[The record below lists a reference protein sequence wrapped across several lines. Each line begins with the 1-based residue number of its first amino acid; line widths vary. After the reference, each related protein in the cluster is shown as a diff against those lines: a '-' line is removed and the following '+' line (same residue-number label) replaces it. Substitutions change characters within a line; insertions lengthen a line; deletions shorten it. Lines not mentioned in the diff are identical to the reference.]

1 MGGGEIFMSGKGVD
15 ERILSMK
22 FDNAS
27 FEKNAKVTINTLDK
41 LQRTLDTTKLSKDIS
56 NLYSYVTKIGTEVK
70 TFIAIKYAIK
80 GIDAALKSVTEGG
93 KRRAMNLENAHFQLQ
108 GLLKDEEKVS
118 EIMNDVNKSVDG
130 TAYGLDAAAKV
141 ASQLAASN
149 VKAGDQMFTALRGVA
164 GVAAMTNSSYEDIGR
179 IFTQV
184 AGQGR
189 LMGDQLLQLSGRG
202 MNAAATLAEEFG
214 LTEAVV
220 RDMVSKGQISFDM
233 FAKAMD
239 SAFGEHAKKA
249 NETMT
254 GALSNVKSALGRIG
268 ALFYSPL
275 VEQNGALVQ
284 LFNALRVKINELKEA
299 LAPTIS
305 KIVDIAIKAINWAT
319 SIINKIDFSSV
330 ASKILKPFTAVKQ
343 TFDDIGINVQSTT
356 KIISNASDVINEVIN
371 GKWDVGAKRW
381 DKLTNAGYNW
391 VAVQNGVNESLG
403 STYRHA
409 EQLSNTIDD
418 LTNNVSDSNQVINL
432 SNNTLALTKRNYA
445 ATKTSVSG
453 LSDAMSQLS
462 IYANKAGYSVDDVV
476 KDHSLLSMSSLLLD
490 SLSNIV
496 KIIKSLGKSIAKSW
510 NNVFGSLD
518 NVNPVF
524 NLIAG
529 FRKLTSELQITEEVS
544 DKITRTFNGL
554 FAVLDLIRMVVG
566 GGVSLAMKAIRFI
579 FETFGLKVLDVTAAL
594 GDAIVA
600 VRNWIK
606 NTLKSSGILNGIK
619 RILTPIIKLIVDAAK
634 SIYNWAKENDL
645 LNKIASGLGTIL
657 QGVAYFIEKVVTKVV
672 DWIKNSSLLRSILT
686 KVGSVISDLI
696 DKTSKWIDGLK
707 NTDNIP
713 QYIISG
719 LVNGLS
725 KGIAKVKEVVGN
737 LANTILSTLR
747 EILGIHSPARVP
759 MEYGELTGEG
769 YAIGISHSNTTVLQA
784 VTKFIGKVISTMKDL
799 TVSGI
804 KSLVSNIPKIT
815 EIFSKIPWGSMI
827 FGGIAVALVK
837 GAGKLNTTLDKISE
851 IVSNNPLTILT
862 KAAENLS
869 SGIKNLMTE
878 LGKAKK
884 IKAVTQMIY
893 SIAISIA
900 LLAASMFILSKI
912 DNAGMERAL
921 LMIEIIAAILAA
933 LVTLMYF
940 LDKKSSSWNKVDKDA
955 KLINSTV
962 LNLIGIAASF
972 FLMALAFKTLAS
984 IKQENVGQAIVMM
997 GALWLIA
1004 ITLMPLSVI
1013 SNKVNGAGKTML
1025 YIAAS
1030 FLIMAKVMKYVGK
1043 LDSDTLL
1050 KGLATLNTFKW
1061 MVIQMMAINGLCKS
1075 MNNAGKNMLYISV
1088 AFLVMAKVVKYAG
1101 NISEKET
1108 DRGIKTL
1115 RKLTGLVITLMAVQ
1129 GVIDFLNSNSAGSK
1143 RAYTNVGKMILYIA
1157 IAFGV
1162 MTLVIK
1168 AISKISDKNLKR
1180 GITVLFIFAALVSA
1194 LMAVGKYTNDVKGSA
1209 ISIGASVLL
1218 ATISMFGMAIVAGII
1233 GLIPIEMLKKGV
1245 TVVSIFGLIIMGLMK
1260 SASYVTPDAKKALT
1274 SVLAL
1279 VAVMAAIV
1287 VIFSF
1292 MDTKK
1297 LYTSVGAVAILSALI
1312 AGLMIAIGYAK
1323 PDDKSLKALKKVSF
1337 IIILVAGIIIA
1348 MHELGV
1354 NGDSA
1359 LKNAIAIGVVLVAL
1373 AASLYILSKI
1383 EKVSKD
1389 AIDALYKLSP
1399 VLVIIGFV
1407 LFLLDI
1413 LNVQSNI
1420 TNAISLGI
1428 LINALAVAVVILSQ
1442 SKDVSSDAY
1451 RAAIVLGIVMVL
1463 LGYALSLLNNTNPIS
1478 SLANALAMSIVL
1490 GAITVALM
1498 QLSNMKNIKK
1508 TVFSTLALMIFVIL
1522 AIGSMIALISKQN
1535 PLGALASAIAMDLV
1549 LFALVGSMRNL
1560 SKLKGAKVDKKVIV
1574 MLGLMTLIIPAIG
1587 LALEATKDLD
1597 PAQALASSIALTLV
1611 MGAMSRMLQA
1621 LNGKATSGEDM
1632 FFQGG
1637 MSGLKRVGGVAAQ
1650 LGLVVLAI
1658 AGIMRIIV
1666 SAMNEIRG
1674 DEPLKL
1680 IAKATAISIVFAT
1693 VGGIAALIIKIS
1705 EGLSR
1710 GMSKGIE
1717 SALGPVVFIATL
1729 FAMLSITMIAIAG
1742 ALAIMDNMKNTV
1754 ENAKALSLVLLS
1766 LTPVVLVLGIIAALL
1781 QGDVAR
1787 IGSTSILIILAGMIV
1802 SMAAIV
1808 GALALMQNIKN
1819 AQANAML
1826 LAMMLNVMADV
1837 LLKIALVAPLALIG
1851 AAAMAVLSLVLVE
1864 LGVLIGVIG
1873 GLVTA
1878 IPELET
1884 FLNKGA
1890 PIMVMLAKTL
1900 GQMISAFIVGIAEGL
1915 MEILPALG
1923 KSLSDFANNLL
1934 MGFIPVMMIAT
1945 DESIVKGAGNITA
1958 AILAITVAELVQ
1970 AVATIVTGGV
1980 GMINLAIQLS
1990 QFAIGIQPFI
2000 MACKQVTPEVAS
2012 GAAAISNAV
2021 LTITK
2026 AELIAGLL
2034 SFMEALT
2041 GTNSMTKLT
2050 SDLQQF
2056 GEAMVIFS
2064 DTISGKIDTEA
2075 VKAATAAG
2083 SMMSTFYEN
2092 MPREGGL
2099 IPGIQKLIGGE
2110 PDMEGFSKSMAA
2122 FGLAL
2127 VEVNNALLDENGECV
2142 INLNAI
2148 QAAADAGKIMVEL
2161 QNSLPK
2167 TGGWVQAVL
2176 GESDMGKFGDSVKK
2190 YGDAIIKFDKAI
2202 TDPETGKSRLHK
2214 ESIQA
2219 AADAGKIMAELNEKV
2234 PTSGGFWQK
2243 VAGSKDL
2250 GDFGAS
2256 IEAYGQAMIRFSDAV
2271 VDENGTVKID
2281 PRAVDAAYYAGNIFA
2296 SLTNSLA
2303 PQQGVISSLFTS
2315 EKDLSDFGAQLESFG
2330 TSVVNFSSTVDGN
2343 LGDDPKGMVDDVSYI
2358 VTSILGVLPSEENG
2372 NKAILDKNLIGKFG
2386 DNFKTLGEK
2395 IKSFSD
2401 KVKNIDETAVT
2412 SAAQAIKDLSA
2423 AGASM
2428 ESVTT
2433 TGANSF
2439 GAKLTAL
2446 ADAMY
2451 NFNTKMANYDFSGL
2465 KNFAEALVEF
2475 AHISIDNYVL
2485 AYKDGYKQL
2494 YSAGYSAG
2502 EITRR
2507 GFSDALLDP
2516 IEKPIA
2522 TIMTTV
2528 MDTIANTLNDN
2539 NKKESIRIGAGN
2551 VVSLI
2556 ISEFNYRLGIGPS
2569 STNDFYNIGV
2579 KIIASIIDG
2588 MSDKAA
2594 SAKDRAGI
2602 ILDDIYSTIDKKTRG
2617 RAGTKA
2623 NGNALSGLQSAT
2635 EDIVNAMSL
2644 STEFQPTIRPILD
2657 LSDITSGGKRINSIF
2672 DGFNISTSFR
2682 LAATS
2687 NSMFNANRSNT
2698 ISPLDILK
2706 NVSGTP
2712 KTVNNYEINGISY
2725 DDGSTVANAIL
2736 QLINAVRVEERM

>member
-15 ERILSMK
+15 ERVLSMK
-22 FDNAS
+22 FDNKS

-41 LQRTLDTTKLSKDIS
+41 LQRSLDTTKLSKDIS

-93 KRRAMNLENAHFQLQ
+93 KRRAENLENAHFQLQ

-118 EIMNDVNKSVDG
+118 EIMNDVSKSVDG

-149 VKAGDQMFTALRGVA
+149 VKAGDQMFTALRGIA

-214 LTEAVV
+214 LTEAAV

-233 FAKAMD
+233 FSQAMD

-275 VEQNGALVQ
+275 IEQNGALVQ
-284 LFNALRVKINELKEA
+284 LFNALRVKTNELKDA

-305 KIVDIAIKAINWAT
+305 KIVDIVIKAINWAT
-319 SIINKIDFSSV
+319 SIINKIDFSSI

-343 TFDDIGINVQSTT
+343 TFDDIGTKVQSTS
-356 KIISNASDVINEVIN
+356 KIMTNASDVINEVIN

-391 VAVQNGVNESLG
+391 VEVQNGVNKTLG

-418 LTNNVSDSNQVINL
+418 LTNHVSDSNQVINL

-453 LSDAMSQLS
+453 LSDAMAQLS

-579 FETFGLKVLDVTAAL
+579 FETFGIKILDVTAAL

-672 DWIKNSSLLRSILT
+672 DWIKNSSVLRSILT
-686 KVGSVISDLI
+686 KVGSVISELI

-707 NTDNIP
+707 NTDSIP
-713 QYIISG
+713 EYIISG
-719 LVNGLS
+719 LVGGLTS
-725 KGIAKVKEVVGN
+725 GIVKVKEVVGL

-769 YAIGISHSNTTVLQA
+769 YAIGLSHANEKGVQA
-784 VTKFIGKVISTMKDL
+784 ATEFTGKVLTTMKDI
-799 TVSGI
+799 TVEGARN
-804 KSLVSNIPKIT
+804 LVSNMPKIMDV
-815 EIFSKIPWGSMI
+815 ISKIPWGSI
-827 FGGIAVALVK
+827 VFGGMAIALVK
-837 GAGKLNTTLDKISE
+837 GVGKLNTTIDKVGA
-851 IVSNNPLTILT
+851 IVANNPLTILS
-862 KAAENLS
+862 KAVENYTD
-869 SGIKNLMTE
+869 GMKNLLTE

-884 IKAVTQMIY
+884 IKAITQMMY
-893 SIAISIA
+893 SVAVSIGV
-900 LLAASMFILSKI
+900 LAASIYLLSKV
-912 DNAGMERAL
+912 DKGGMVRA
-921 LMIEIIAAILAA
+921 MIMITFIAAILAA
-933 LVTLMYF
+933 LTSLMYL
-940 LDKKSSSWNKVDKDA
+940 LDKKSSAWNKVDKDA

-972 FLMALAFKTLAS
+972 LLMAAAFKTLAS
-984 IKQENVGQAIVMM
+984 IKQENVAQAIVMM

-1004 ITLMPLSVI
+1004 LTLMPLSVI

-1043 LDSDTLL
+1043 LDSDTIF
-1050 KGLATLNTFKW
+1050 KGLATLNAFKW

-1075 MNNAGKNMLYISV
+1075 MNNAGKNMMYISV

-1101 NISEKET
+1101 SISEKET
-1108 DRGIKTL
+1108 NRGINTL
-1115 RKLTGLVITLMAVQ
+1115 KKFTGLVIALMVVQ

-1143 RAYTNVGKMILYIA
+1143 RAYSNVGKMILYIA

-1180 GITVLFIFAALVSA
+1180 GIGVLWIFAGLVSA
-1194 LMAVGKYTNDVKGSA
+1194 LIAVGHFLGDAKGSA
-1209 ISIGASVLL
+1209 LSIGASILL
-1218 ATISMFGMAIVAGII
+1218 VTISMLGMAIVAGII
-1233 GLIPIEMLKKGV
+1233 GFIPIRLLKKGV

-1260 SASYVTPDAKKALT
+1260 CASYVKPDAKKALG

-1279 VAVMAAIV
+1279 MITMAAIV
-1287 VIFSF
+1287 VIFSLI
-1292 MDTKK
+1292 DTKK
-1297 LYTSVGAVAILSALI
+1297 LYESVGAVAILSALI
-1312 AGLMIAIGYAK
+1312 AGLMIATSYVK
-1323 PDDKSLKALKKVSF
+1323 PNDDALKGLKKVTA
-1337 IIILVAGIIIA
+1337 IIIIVAAIIVI
-1348 MHELGV
+1348 MDQIGV
-1354 NGDSA
+1354 NGENA
-1359 LKNAIAIGVVLVAL
+1359 LKNAIAIGVVIVAL

-1383 EKVSKD
+1383 EKVSSD
-1389 AIDALYKLSP
+1389 AIKALYKISP
-1399 VLVIIGFV
+1399 VLIIIGAV
-1407 LFLLDI
+1407 LYLLD
-1413 LNVQSNI
+1413 LLDVQSNI

-1428 LINALAVAVVILSQ
+1428 LINALAAAVVILSY
-1442 SKDVSSDAY
+1442 SKDVSNDAY
-1451 RAAIVLGIVMVL
+1451 KAAIVLGMVMVL
-1463 LGYALSLLNNTNPIS
+1463 LGYALSLINNSDPIS

-1490 GAITVALM
+1490 GAITASLLL
-1498 QLSNMKNIKK
+1498 LSHMKDIKK
-1508 TVFSTLALMIFVIL
+1508 TVFSTLGLMIVAIL
-1522 AIGSMIALISKQN
+1522 AIGSMLALVSKQN
-1535 PLGALASAIAMDLV
+1535 PLRALASAIAMSIV
-1549 LFALVGSMRNL
+1549 LIVVISAIEEIATIKGSKINKKILGSILFL
-1560 SKLKGAKVDKKVIV
+1560 SVL
-1574 MLGLMTLIIPAIG
+1574 
-1587 LALEATKDLD
+1587 
-1597 PAQALASSIALTLV
+1597 
-1611 MGAMSRMLQA
+1611 
-1621 LNGKATSGEDM
+1621 
-1632 FFQGG
+1632 
-1637 MSGLKRVGGVAAQ
+1637 
-1650 LGLVVLAI
+1650 VLAI
-1658 AGIMRIIV
+1658 GKALGSMYGLNAVEMIAAAISIKVVMEQV
-1666 SAMNEIRG
+1666 VDLFWQIRG
-1674 DEPLKL
+1674 AASDTQAVSDKGGILKVVLYLAAVIVALQLAMKSIVYALQGLQGTDPLKL
-1680 IAKATAISIVFAT
+1680 IASAIALSMVIGT
-1693 VGGIAALIIKIS
+1693 VGGIAGLIIKT
-1705 EGLSR
+1705 LS
-1710 GMSKGIE
+1710 GIE
-1717 SALGPVVFIATL
+1717 QKTGGGGIKSVLGPMTLIITL
-1729 FAMLSITMIAIAG
+1729 FTMLSVTMFAIAG
-1742 ALAIMDNMKNTV
+1742 ALALMDNMKNTV
-1754 ENAKALSLVLLS
+1754 ENAKSLSSVLLS
-1766 LTPVVLVLGIIAALL
+1766 LTPIVLVLGIISALL
-1781 QGDVAR
+1781 QGDVAML
-1787 IGSTSILIILAGMIV
+1787 GSKSVLLILAGMIV
-1802 SMAAIV
+1802 TMAAIV

-1826 LAMMLNVMADV
+1826 LALMLNVMADV

-1970 AVATIVTGGV
+1970 AVATIVTGGA

-2000 MACKQVTPEVAS
+2000 IACKQVTPEVAS

-2056 GEAMVIFS
+2056 GEAMVVFS

-2083 SMMSTFYEN
+2083 SMMSTFYKE

-2127 VEVNNALLDENGECV
+2127 VEVNNSLLDENGECV
-2142 INLNAI
+2142 LNLNAI
-2148 QAAADAGKIMVEL
+2148 KAAADAGKVMSEL
-2161 QNSLPK
+2161 EKSLPR
-2167 TGGWVQAVL
+2167 TGGWAQKIM
-2176 GESDMGKFGDSVKK
+2176 GEHNMGSFGERVKK
-2190 YGDAIIKFDKAI
+2190 YGESIVKFDQAV
-2202 TDPETGKSRLHK
+2202 TDPETGKSKLHQ
-2214 ESIQA
+2214 EAIQA

-2234 PTSGGFWQK
+2234 PTSDGFWQK
-2243 VAGSKDL
+2243 VAGSKNL
-2250 GDFGAS
+2250 ESFGLS
-2256 IEAYGQAMIRFSDAV
+2256 IEAYGNAMIRFSNAV
-2271 VDENGTVKID
+2271 VDENGTVKIN

-2315 EKDLSDFGAQLESFG
+2315 EKDLGDFGTQLESFG

-2395 IKSFSD
+2395 IKGFSD

-2412 SAAQAIKDLSA
+2412 SAAKAINDLSA

-2451 NFNTKMANYDFSGL
+2451 DFNTKIADYDFSGL
-2465 KNFAEALVEF
+2465 ENFAEALVEF

-2485 AYKDGYKQL
+2485 AYKDGYKDL

-2516 IEKPIA
+2516 IEKPMA
-2522 TIMTTV
+2522 TIMATV
-2528 MDTIANTLNDN
+2528 METISNTLNDD
-2539 NKKESIRIGAGN
+2539 NKKETIRIGAGN

-2556 ISEFNYRLGIGPS
+2556 IAEFNYRLGIGPNA
-2569 STNDFYNIGV
+2569 TNDFYNIGV
-2579 KIIASIIDG
+2579 RIISSIIDG
-2588 MSDKAA
+2588 MSDKADR
-2594 SAKDRAGI
+2594 AKDRAGI
-2602 ILDDIYSTIDKKTRG
+2602 ILDDIYSAIDKKTHG

-2623 NGNALSGLQSAT
+2623 NGLQSAA
-2635 EDIVNAMSL
+2635 EDVANAISL

-2672 DGFNISTSFR
+2672 DGFSISTSFR

-2706 NVSGTP
+2706 NISGTP

-2725 DDGSTVANAIL
+2725 DDGSTVANAVL

>member
-41 LQRTLDTTKLSKDIS
+41 LQRSIDTSKLSKDIS
-56 NLYSYVTKIGTEVK
+56 NLYSYITKIGTEVK

-93 KRRAMNLENAHFQLQ
+93 KRRAENLENAHFQLQ

-118 EIMNDVNKSVDG
+118 EIMNDVSKSVDG

-149 VKAGDQMFTALRGVA
+149 VKAGDQMFTALRGIA

-214 LTEAVV
+214 LTEAAV

-233 FAKAMD
+233 FSQAMD

-275 VEQNGALVQ
+275 IEQNGALVQ
-284 LFNALRVKINELKEA
+284 LFNALRVKTNELKDA

-305 KIVDIAIKAINWAT
+305 KIVDIVIKAINWAT
-319 SIINKIDFSSV
+319 SIINKIDFSSI

-343 TFDDIGINVQSTT
+343 TFDDIGTKVQSTS
-356 KIISNASDVINEVIN
+356 KIITNASDVINEVIN

-391 VAVQNGVNESLG
+391 VAVQNGVNETLG

-432 SNNTLALTKRNYA
+432 SNNTLVLTKRNYA

-496 KIIKSLGKSIAKSW
+496 KIVKGLGKSIAKSW

-579 FETFGLKVLDVTAAL
+579 FETFGIKVLDVTAAL

-672 DWIKNSSLLRSILT
+672 DWIKNSSVLRSILT
-686 KVGSVISDLI
+686 KVGSVISELI

-707 NTDNIP
+707 NTDSIP
-713 QYIISG
+713 EYIISG
-719 LVNGLS
+719 LVSGLTS
-725 KGIAKVKEVVGN
+725 GIVKVKEVVGL
-737 LANTILSTLR
+737 LANAILSTLR

-769 YAIGISHSNTTVLQA
+769 YAIGLSHANEKGVQAATEFTGEVL
-784 VTKFIGKVISTMKDL
+784 TTMKDI
-799 TVSGI
+799 TVEGARN
-804 KSLVSNIPKIT
+804 LVSNMPKIMDV
-815 EIFSKIPWGSMI
+815 ISKIPWGSI
-827 FGGIAVALVK
+827 VFGGMAIALVK
-837 GAGKLNTTLDKISE
+837 GVGKLNTTIDKVGA
-851 IVSNNPLTILT
+851 IVANNPLTILS
-862 KAAENLS
+862 KAVENYTE
-869 SGIKNLMTE
+869 GMKNLQTE

-884 IKAVTQMIY
+884 IKAITQMMY
-893 SIAISIA
+893 SVAVSIGV
-900 LLAASMFILSKI
+900 LAASIYLLSKV
-912 DNAGMERAL
+912 DKGGMVRA
-921 LMIEIIAAILAA
+921 MIMITFIAAILAA
-933 LVTLMYF
+933 LTSLMYL
-940 LDKKSSSWNKVDKDA
+940 LDKKSSAWNKVDKDA

-972 FLMALAFKTLAS
+972 LLMAAAFKTLAS
-984 IKQENVGQAIVMM
+984 IKQENVAQAIVMM

-1004 ITLMPLSVI
+1004 LTLMPLSVI

-1025 YIAAS
+1025 YIAVS

-1043 LDSDTLL
+1043 LDSDTIF
-1050 KGLATLNTFKW
+1050 KGLATLNAFKW

-1075 MNNAGKNMLYISV
+1075 MNNAGKNMMYISV

-1101 NISEKET
+1101 SISEKET
-1108 DRGIKTL
+1108 NRGINTL
-1115 RKLTGLVITLMAVQ
+1115 KKFTGLVIALMVVQ

-1143 RAYTNVGKMILYIA
+1143 RAYSNVGKMILYIA

-1180 GITVLFIFAALVSA
+1180 GIGVLWIFAALVSA
-1194 LMAVGKYTNDVKGSA
+1194 LIAVGHFLGDVKGSA
-1209 ISIGASVLL
+1209 LSIGASILL
-1218 ATISMFGMAIVAGII
+1218 VTISMLGMSIVAGII
-1233 GLIPIEMLKKGV
+1233 GFIPIRMLKKGV

-1260 SASYVTPDAKKALT
+1260 CASYVKPDAKKALG
-1274 SVLAL
+1274 SVLSL
-1279 VAVMAAIV
+1279 MITMAAIV
-1287 VIFSF
+1287 VIFSLI
-1292 MDTKK
+1292 DTKK
-1297 LYTSVGAVAILSALI
+1297 LYESVGAVAILSALI
-1312 AGLMIAIGYAK
+1312 AGLMIATGYVK
-1323 PDDKSLKALKKVSF
+1323 PNDDALKGLKKVSF

-1348 MHELGV
+1348 MHELRV

-1359 LKNAIAIGVVLVAL
+1359 LKNAIAIGVVIAAL

-1389 AIDALYKLSP
+1389 AINALYKISP

-1407 LFLLDI
+1407 LFLLDAFD
-1413 LNVQSNI
+1413 VQSNI

-1428 LINALAVAVVILSQ
+1428 LINALAAAVVILSH
-1442 SKDVSSDAY
+1442 SKDVSNDAY
-1451 RAAIVLGIVMVL
+1451 KAAIVLGIVMVL
-1463 LGYALSLLNNTNPIS
+1463 LGYALSLINNSDPIS

-1490 GAITVALM
+1490 GAITASLLL
-1498 QLSNMKNIKK
+1498 LSHMKDIKK
-1508 TVFSTLALMIFVIL
+1508 TVFSTLGMMIVAIL
-1522 AIGSMIALISKQN
+1522 AIGSMLALVSKQN
-1535 PLGALASAIAMDLV
+1535 PLRALASAIAMSIVLIVVISAIEEIATIKAKKIDKKILGVILFMSVLIVAIGKAFSYMYGLNAVEMVAAAIAFKLV
-1549 LFALVGSMRNL
+1549 LGQVVNLFYYINNAARDAQIVRDKGGLIKVLLYLGAIVVALVLAM
-1560 SKLKGAKVDKKVIV
+1560 KAIV
-1574 MLGLMTLIIPAIG
+1574 YALQGL
-1587 LALEATKDLD
+1587 
-1597 PAQALASSIALTLV
+1597 
-1611 MGAMSRMLQA
+1611 
-1621 LNGKATSGEDM
+1621 
-1632 FFQGG
+1632 QGT
-1637 MSGLKRVGGVAAQ
+1637 
-1650 LGLVVLAI
+1650 
-1658 AGIMRIIV
+1658 
-1666 SAMNEIRG
+1666 
-1674 DEPLKL
+1674 DPLKL
-1680 IAKATAISIVFAT
+1680 IASAIALSMVIGT
-1693 VGGIAALIIKIS
+1693 VGGIAALIFKILNDIDAKY
-1705 EGLSR
+1705 G
-1710 GMSKGIE
+1710 GGGVK
-1717 SALGPVVFIATL
+1717 SALGPMIFIVSL
-1729 FAMLSITMIAIAG
+1729 FTMLSVTMFAIAG
-1742 ALAIMDNMKNTV
+1742 ALALMDNMKNTV
-1754 ENAKALSLVLLS
+1754 ENAKALSSVLLS
-1766 LTPVVLVLGIIAALL
+1766 LTPIVIVLGIISALL
-1781 QGDVAR
+1781 QGDVAML
-1787 IGSTSILIILAGMIV
+1787 GSKSVLLILAGMIV
-1802 SMAAIV
+1802 TMAAIV

-1826 LAMMLNVMADV
+1826 LALMLNVMADV

-2000 MACKQVTPEVAS
+2000 IACKQVTPEVAS

-2056 GEAMVIFS
+2056 GEAMVVFS

-2099 IPGIQKLIGGE
+2099 IPGIKKLIGGE

-2142 INLNAI
+2142 LNLNAI
-2148 QAAADAGKIMVEL
+2148 KAAADAGKVMSEL
-2161 QNSLPK
+2161 EKSLPK
-2167 TGGWVQAVL
+2167 TGGWAQKIM
-2176 GESDMGKFGDSVKK
+2176 GESNMGSFGERVKK
-2190 YGDAIIKFDKAI
+2190 YGESIVKFDQAV
-2202 TDPETGKSRLHK
+2202 TDPETGKSKLHQ
-2214 ESIQA
+2214 EAIQA

-2234 PTSGGFWQK
+2234 PTSDGFWQK
-2243 VAGSKDL
+2243 VAGSKNL
-2250 GDFGAS
+2250 ESFGLS
-2256 IEAYGQAMIRFSDAV
+2256 IEAYGNAMIRFSNAV
-2271 VDENGTVKID
+2271 VDENGTVKIN

-2315 EKDLSDFGAQLESFG
+2315 EKDLGDFGTQLESFG

-2395 IKSFSD
+2395 IKAFSD

-2451 NFNTKMANYDFSGL
+2451 DFNTKMANYDFSGL
-2465 KNFAEALVEF
+2465 NNFAEALVDF

-2485 AYKDGYKQL
+2485 AYKDGYKDL

-2516 IEKPIA
+2516 IEKPMA
-2522 TIMTTV
+2522 TIMATV
-2528 MDTIANTLNDN
+2528 METIANTLNDD

-2556 ISEFNYRLGIGPS
+2556 IAEFNYRLGIGPTA
-2569 STNDFYNIGV
+2569 TNDFYNIGV

-2594 SAKDRAGI
+2594 SARDRAGI
-2602 ILDDIYSTIDKKTRG
+2602 IRDDIYSIFDKKPSP

-2623 NGNALSGLQSAT
+2623 NSNALSGLKSAT

-2672 DGFNISTSFR
+2672 DGFSISTSFR

-2687 NSMFNANRSNT
+2687 NSMFNANRANT

-2725 DDGSTVANAIL
+2725 DDGSTIANAVL

>member
-1 MGGGEIFMSGKGVD
+1 MSGKGVD
-15 ERILSMK
+15 ERVLSMK

-93 KRRAMNLENAHFQLQ
+93 KRRAENLENAHFQLQ

-118 EIMNDVNKSVDG
+118 EIMNDVSKSVDG

-149 VKAGDQMFTALRGVA
+149 VKAGDQMFTALRGIA

-214 LTEAVV
+214 LTEAAV

-233 FAKAMD
+233 FSQAMD

-275 VEQNGALVQ
+275 IEQNGALVQ
-284 LFNALRVKINELKEA
+284 LFNALRVKTNELKDT

-319 SIINKIDFSSV
+319 SIINKIDFSSI
-330 ASKILKPFTAVKQ
+330 ASKILKPFTTVKQ
-343 TFDDIGINVQSTT
+343 TFDDIGTKVQSTS
-356 KIISNASDVINEVIN
+356 KIMTNASDVINEVIN

-391 VAVQNGVNESLG
+391 VAVQNGVNETLG

-579 FETFGLKVLDVTAAL
+579 FETFGIKVLDVTAAL

-657 QGVAYFIEKVVTKVV
+657 QGVAYFIEKVVTKVI
-672 DWIKNSSLLRSILT
+672 DWIKNSSVLRSILT
-686 KVGSVISDLI
+686 KVGSVISELI

-707 NTDNIP
+707 NTDSIP
-713 QYIISG
+713 EYIISG
-719 LVNGLS
+719 LVSGLTS
-725 KGIAKVKEVVGN
+725 GIVKVKEVVGL

-769 YAIGISHSNTTVLQA
+769 YAIGLSHSNEKGVQAATEFTGNVL
-784 VTKFIGKVISTMKDL
+784 TTMKDI
-799 TVSGI
+799 TVEGARN
-804 KSLVSNIPKIT
+804 LVSNMPKIMDV
-815 EIFSKIPWGSMI
+815 ISKIPWGSI
-827 FGGIAVALVK
+827 VFGGMAIALVK
-837 GAGKLNTTLDKISE
+837 GVGKLNTTLDKVGA
-851 IVSNNPLTILT
+851 IVANNPLTILT
-862 KAAENLS
+862 KAVENYTD
-869 SGIKNLMTE
+869 GMKNLMTE

-884 IKAVTQMIY
+884 IKAITQMMY
-893 SIAISIA
+893 SVAVSIGV
-900 LLAASMFILSKI
+900 LAASIYLLSKV
-912 DNAGMERAL
+912 DKGGMVRA
-921 LMIEIIAAILAA
+921 MIMITFIAAILAA
-933 LVTLMYF
+933 LTSLMYL
-940 LDKKSSSWNKVDKDA
+940 LDKKSSAWNKVDKDS

-972 FLMALAFKTLAS
+972 LLMAAAFKTLAS
-984 IKQENVGQAIVMM
+984 IKQENVAQAIVMM

-1004 ITLMPLSVI
+1004 LTLMPLSVI
-1013 SNKVNGAGKTML
+1013 SDKVNGAGKTML
-1025 YIAAS
+1025 YIAVS
-1030 FLIMAKVMKYVGK
+1030 FLVMAKVMKYVGK
-1043 LDSDTLL
+1043 LDSDTIF
-1050 KGLATLNTFKW
+1050 KGLATLNAFKW

-1075 MNNAGKNMLYISV
+1075 MNNAGKNMMYISV

-1101 NISEKET
+1101 SISEKET
-1108 DRGIKTL
+1108 NRGINTL
-1115 RKLTGLVITLMAVQ
+1115 KKFTGLVITLMVVQ

-1143 RAYTNVGKMILYIA
+1143 RAYSNVGKMILYIA

-1180 GITVLFIFAALVSA
+1180 GIGVLWIFAGLVSA
-1194 LMAVGKYTNDVKGSA
+1194 LIAVGHFLGDVKGSA
-1209 ISIGASVLL
+1209 LSIGASILL
-1218 ATISMFGMAIVAGII
+1218 VTISMLGMAIVAGII
-1233 GLIPIEMLKKGV
+1233 GFIPIRMLKKGV

-1260 SASYVTPDAKKALT
+1260 CASYVKPDAKKALG
-1274 SVLAL
+1274 SVLSL
-1279 VAVMAAIV
+1279 MITMAAIV
-1287 VIFSF
+1287 VIFSLI
-1292 MDTKK
+1292 DTKK
-1297 LYTSVGAVAILSALI
+1297 LYESVGAVAILSALI
-1312 AGLMIAIGYAK
+1312 AGLMIATGYVK
-1323 PDDKSLKALKKVSF
+1323 PNDDALKGLKKVMIVLVVVAA
-1337 IIILVAGIIIA
+1337 IIVV
-1348 MHELGV
+1348 MDQLGV
-1354 NGDSA
+1354 NGENA
-1359 LKNAIAIGVVLVAL
+1359 LKNAISIGIILAAL

-1383 EKVSKD
+1383 EKVGKN
-1389 AIDALYKLSP
+1389 AIDSLYKITP

-1407 LFLLDI
+1407 LFLLDAFD
-1413 LNVQSNI
+1413 VQSNI

-1428 LINALAVAVVILSQ
+1428 LVNALAAAVVILSH
-1442 SKDVSSDAY
+1442 SKDVSNDAY
-1451 RAAIVLGIVMVL
+1451 KAAIVLGMVMVL
-1463 LGYALSLLNNTNPIS
+1463 LGYALSLINNSDPIS

-1490 GAITVALM
+1490 GAITASLLL
-1498 QLSNMKNIKK
+1498 LSHMKDIKK
-1508 TVFSTLALMIFVIL
+1508 TVFSTLALMIVAIL
-1522 AIGSMIALISKQN
+1522 AIGSMLALVSKQN
-1535 PLGALASAIAMDLV
+1535 PLRALASAIAMSIV
-1549 LFALVGSMRNL
+1549 LIVVISAIEEIATIKGSKINKKILGSILFL
-1560 SKLKGAKVDKKVIV
+1560 SVL
-1574 MLGLMTLIIPAIG
+1574 
-1587 LALEATKDLD
+1587 
-1597 PAQALASSIALTLV
+1597 
-1611 MGAMSRMLQA
+1611 
-1621 LNGKATSGEDM
+1621 
-1632 FFQGG
+1632 
-1637 MSGLKRVGGVAAQ
+1637 
-1650 LGLVVLAI
+1650 VLAI
-1658 AGIMRIIV
+1658 GKALGSMYGLNAVEMIAAAISIKLVMEQVVQLFWQIRSAASDTQGVSDKGGILKVVLYLAAVIV
-1666 SAMNEIRG
+1666 ALQLAMKSIVYALQG
-1674 DEPLKL
+1674 LQGTDPLKL
-1680 IAKATAISIVFAT
+1680 IASAIALSMVIGT
-1693 VGGIAALIIKIS
+1693 VGGIAGLIIKT
-1705 EGLSR
+1705 LS
-1710 GMSKGIE
+1710 GIE
-1717 SALGPVVFIATL
+1717 QKTGGGGIKSVIGPMTLIITL
-1729 FAMLSITMIAIAG
+1729 FTMLSVTMFAIAG
-1742 ALAIMDNMKNTV
+1742 ALALMDNMKNTV
-1754 ENAKALSLVLLS
+1754 ENAKALSSVLLS
-1766 LTPVVLVLGIIAALL
+1766 LTPIVLVLGIISALL
-1781 QGDVAR
+1781 QGDVAML
-1787 IGSTSILIILAGMIV
+1787 GSKSVLLILAGMIV

-1826 LAMMLNVMADV
+1826 LALMLNVMADV

-2000 MACKQVTPEVAS
+2000 IACKQVTPEVAT
-2012 GAAAISNAV
+2012 GATAISNAV

-2064 DTISGKIDTEA
+2064 NTISGKIDTEA

-2122 FGLAL
+2122 FGSAL
-2127 VEVNNALLDENGECV
+2127 VEVNNALLNENGECV

-2148 QAAADAGKIMVEL
+2148 EAAADAGKIMVEL

-2176 GESDMGKFGDSVKK
+2176 GETDMGKFGLSVAK
-2190 YGDAIIKFDKAI
+2190 YGESIVKFNDTV
-2202 TDPETGKSRLHK
+2202 TDPNTGKSKLNK
-2214 ESIQA
+2214 KSIEA
-2219 AADAGKIMAELNEKV
+2219 AADAGGIMAELNGKV
-2234 PTSGGFWQK
+2234 PTSDGFWQK

-2250 GDFGAS
+2250 GKFGLS
-2256 IEAYGQAMIRFSDAV
+2256 IEAYGQAMIRFSNAV
-2271 VDENGTVKID
+2271 VDENGTIKIN

-2315 EKDLSDFGAQLESFG
+2315 EKDLGDFGKQLESFG

-2395 IKSFSD
+2395 IKGFSD

-2412 SAAQAIKDLSA
+2412 SAAKAINDLSA

-2451 NFNTKMANYDFSGL
+2451 DFNTKMADYDFSGL
-2465 KNFAEALVEF
+2465 ENFAEALVEF

-2485 AYKDGYKQL
+2485 AYKDGYKDL

-2522 TIMTTV
+2522 TIMATV
-2528 MDTIANTLNDN
+2528 METIANTLNDD
-2539 NKKESIRIGAGN
+2539 NKKEIIRIGAGN

-2556 ISEFNYRLGIGPS
+2556 IAEFNYRLGIGPNA
-2569 STNDFYNIGV
+2569 TNDFYNIGV
-2579 KIIASIIDG
+2579 KIISSIIDG
-2588 MSDKAA
+2588 MSDKADR
-2594 SAKDRAGI
+2594 AKDRAGI
-2602 ILDDIYSTIDKKTRG
+2602 ILDDIYSAIDKKTRG

-2623 NGNALSGLQSAT
+2623 NGLQSAA
-2635 EDIVNAMSL
+2635 EDVANAISL

-2672 DGFNISTSFR
+2672 DGFSISTSFR

-2706 NVSGTP
+2706 NISGTP

-2725 DDGSTVANAIL
+2725 DDGSTIANAVL

>member
-93 KRRAMNLENAHFQLQ
+93 KRRAENLENAHFQLQ

-118 EIMNDVNKSVDG
+118 EIMNDVSKSVDG

-149 VKAGDQMFTALRGVA
+149 VKAGDQMFTALRGIA

-233 FAKAMD
+233 FSQAMD

-275 VEQNGALVQ
+275 IEQNGALVQ
-284 LFNALRVKINELKEA
+284 LFNALRVKTNELKDA

-319 SIINKIDFSSV
+319 SIINKIDFSSI
-330 ASKILKPFTAVKQ
+330 ASKILKPFTTVKQ
-343 TFDDIGINVQSTT
+343 TFDDIGTKVQSTS
-356 KIISNASDVINEVIN
+356 KIMTNASDVINEVIN

-391 VAVQNGVNESLG
+391 VAVQNGVNETLG

-579 FETFGLKVLDVTAAL
+579 FETFGIKVLDVTAAL

-672 DWIKNSSLLRSILT
+672 DWIKNSSVLRSILT
-686 KVGSVISDLI
+686 KVGSVISELI

-707 NTDNIP
+707 NTDSIP
-713 QYIISG
+713 EYIISG
-719 LVNGLS
+719 LVSGLTS
-725 KGIAKVKEVVGN
+725 GIVKVKEVVGL

-769 YAIGISHSNTTVLQA
+769 YAIGLSHSNEKGVQAATEFTGNVL
-784 VTKFIGKVISTMKDL
+784 TTMKDI
-799 TVSGI
+799 TVEGARN
-804 KSLVSNIPKIT
+804 LVSNMPKIMDV
-815 EIFSKIPWGSMI
+815 ISKIPWGSI
-827 FGGIAVALVK
+827 VFGGMAIALVK
-837 GAGKLNTTLDKISE
+837 GVGKLNTTLDKVGA
-851 IVSNNPLTILT
+851 IVANNPLTILT
-862 KAAENLS
+862 KAVENYTD
-869 SGIKNLMTE
+869 GMKNLMTE

-884 IKAVTQMIY
+884 IKAITQMMY
-893 SIAISIA
+893 SVAVSIGV
-900 LLAASMFILSKI
+900 LAASIYLLSKV
-912 DNAGMERAL
+912 DKGGMVRA
-921 LMIEIIAAILAA
+921 MIMITFIAAILAA
-933 LVTLMYF
+933 LTSLMYM
-940 LDKKSSSWNKVDKDA
+940 LDKKSSAWNKVDKDA

-972 FLMALAFKTLAS
+972 LLMAAAFKTLAS
-984 IKQENVGQAIVMM
+984 IKQENVAQAIVMM

-1004 ITLMPLSVI
+1004 LTLMPLSVI
-1013 SNKVNGAGKTML
+1013 SDKVNGAGKTML
-1025 YIAAS
+1025 YIAVS
-1030 FLIMAKVMKYVGK
+1030 FLVMAKVMKYVGK
-1043 LDSDTLL
+1043 LDSDTIF
-1050 KGLATLNTFKW
+1050 KGLATLNAFKW

-1075 MNNAGKNMLYISV
+1075 MNNAGKNMMYISV

-1101 NISEKET
+1101 SISEKET
-1108 DRGIKTL
+1108 NRGINTL
-1115 RKLTGLVITLMAVQ
+1115 KKFTGLVIALMVVQ

-1143 RAYTNVGKMILYIA
+1143 RAYSNVGKMILYIA

-1180 GITVLFIFAALVSA
+1180 GIGVLWIFAALVSA
-1194 LMAVGKYTNDVKGSA
+1194 LIAVGHFLGDVKGSA
-1209 ISIGASVLL
+1209 LSIGASILL
-1218 ATISMFGMAIVAGII
+1218 VTISMLGMAIVAGII
-1233 GLIPIEMLKKGV
+1233 GFIPIRMLKKGV

-1260 SASYVTPDAKKALT
+1260 CASYVKPDAKKALG
-1274 SVLAL
+1274 SVLSL
-1279 VAVMAAIV
+1279 MITMAAIV
-1287 VIFSF
+1287 VIFSLI
-1292 MDTKK
+1292 DTKK
-1297 LYTSVGAVAILSALI
+1297 LYESVGAVAILSALI
-1312 AGLMIAIGYAK
+1312 AGLMIATGYVK
-1323 PDDKSLKALKKVSF
+1323 PNDDALKGLKKVTA
-1337 IIILVAGIIIA
+1337 IIIIVAAIIVI
-1348 MHELGV
+1348 MDQFGV

-1359 LKNAIAIGVVLVAL
+1359 LKNAIAIGVVIAAL

-1383 EKVSKD
+1383 EKVSSD
-1389 AIDALYKLSP
+1389 AIKALYKISP
-1399 VLVIIGFV
+1399 VLIIIGAV
-1407 LFLLDI
+1407 LYLLD
-1413 LNVQSNI
+1413 LLDVQSNI

-1428 LINALAVAVVILSQ
+1428 LINALAAAVVILSH
-1442 SKDVSSDAY
+1442 SKDVSNDAY
-1451 RAAIVLGIVMVL
+1451 KAAIVLGMVMVL
-1463 LGYALSLLNNTNPIS
+1463 LGYALSLINNSDPIS

-1490 GAITVALM
+1490 GAITASLLL
-1498 QLSNMKNIKK
+1498 LSHMKDIKK
-1508 TVFSTLALMIFVIL
+1508 TVFSTLALMIVAIL
-1522 AIGSMIALISKQN
+1522 AIGSMLALVSKQN
-1535 PLGALASAIAMDLV
+1535 PLRALASAIAMSIVLIVVISAIEEIATIKAKKIDKKILGVILFMSVLIVAIGKAFSYMFGLNAVEMVAAAIAFKLV
-1549 LFALVGSMRNL
+1549 LGQVVNLFYYINNAARDAQIVRDKGGLIKVLMYLGVIVVALVLAM
-1560 SKLKGAKVDKKVIV
+1560 KAIV
-1574 MLGLMTLIIPAIG
+1574 YSLQGLQGT
-1587 LALEATKDLD
+1587 D
-1597 PAQALASSIALTLV
+1597 PV
-1611 MGAMSRMLQA
+1611 
-1621 LNGKATSGEDM
+1621 
-1632 FFQGG
+1632 
-1637 MSGLKRVGGVAAQ
+1637 
-1650 LGLVVLAI
+1650 
-1658 AGIMRIIV
+1658 
-1666 SAMNEIRG
+1666 
-1674 DEPLKL
+1674 KL
-1680 IAKATAISIVFAT
+1680 IASAIALSMVIGT
-1693 VGGIAALIIKIS
+1693 VGGIAALIFKILNDIDAKY
-1705 EGLSR
+1705 G
-1710 GMSKGIE
+1710 GGGAK
-1717 SALGPVVFIATL
+1717 SALGPMIFIVSL
-1729 FAMLSITMIAIAG
+1729 FTMLSVTMFAIAG
-1742 ALAIMDNMKNTV
+1742 ALALMDNMKNTV
-1754 ENAKALSLVLLS
+1754 ENAKALSSVLLS
-1766 LTPVVLVLGIIAALL
+1766 LTPIVIVLGIISALL
-1781 QGDVAR
+1781 QGDVAML
-1787 IGSTSILIILAGMIV
+1787 GSKSVLLILAGMIV
-1802 SMAAIV
+1802 TMAAIV

-1826 LAMMLNVMADV
+1826 LALMLNVMADV

-2000 MACKQVTPEVAS
+2000 IACKQVTPEVAT
-2012 GAAAISNAV
+2012 GATAISNAV

-2056 GEAMVIFS
+2056 GEAMVVFS

-2142 INLNAI
+2142 LNLNAI
-2148 QAAADAGKIMVEL
+2148 KAAKDAGQIMSEL
-2161 QNSLPK
+2161 EKSLPK
-2167 TGGWVQAVL
+2167 TGGWAQKIM
-2176 GESDMGKFGDSVKK
+2176 GESNMGSFGERVKK
-2190 YGDAIIKFDKAI
+2190 YGESIVKFDQSV
-2202 TDPETGKSRLHK
+2202 TDPKTGKSKLHK
-2214 ESIQA
+2214 KAIEA
-2219 AADAGKIMAELNEKV
+2219 ARDAGQIMAELNEKV
-2234 PTSGGFWQK
+2234 PTSDGFWQK

-2250 GDFGAS
+2250 GSFGLS
-2256 IEAYGQAMIRFSDAV
+2256 IEAYGNAMIRFSNAV
-2271 VDENGTVKID
+2271 VDENGTVKIN

-2315 EKDLSDFGAQLESFG
+2315 EKDLGDFGKQLESFG

-2395 IKSFSD
+2395 IKGFSD

-2412 SAAQAIKDLSA
+2412 SAAQAINDLSA

-2451 NFNTKMANYDFSGL
+2451 DFNTKMADYDFSGL
-2465 KNFAEALVEF
+2465 ENFAEALVEF

-2485 AYKDGYKQL
+2485 AYKDGYKDL

-2522 TIMTTV
+2522 TIMATV
-2528 MDTIANTLNDN
+2528 METIANTLNDD

-2556 ISEFNYRLGIGPS
+2556 IAEFNYRLGIGPNA
-2569 STNDFYNIGV
+2569 TNDFYNIGV
-2579 KIIASIIDG
+2579 KIISSIIDG
-2588 MSDKAA
+2588 MSDKADR
-2594 SAKDRAGI
+2594 AKDRAGI
-2602 ILDDIYSTIDKKTRG
+2602 ILDDIYSAIDKKTRG

-2623 NGNALSGLQSAT
+2623 NGLQSAA
-2635 EDIVNAMSL
+2635 EDVANAISL

-2672 DGFNISTSFR
+2672 EGFSISTSFR

-2725 DDGSTVANAIL
+2725 DDGSTIANAVL

>member
-1 MGGGEIFMSGKGVD
+1 MSGKGVD
-15 ERILSMK
+15 ERVLSMK

-56 NLYSYVTKIGTEVK
+56 NLYSYITKIGTEVK
-70 TFIAIKYAIK
+70 TFMAIKYAIK

-93 KRRAMNLENAHFQLQ
+93 KRRAENLENAHFQLQ

-118 EIMNDVNKSVDG
+118 EIMNDVSKSVDG

-149 VKAGDQMFTALRGVA
+149 VKAGDQMFTALRGIA

-214 LTEAVV
+214 LTEAAV

-233 FAKAMD
+233 FSQAMD

-275 VEQNGALVQ
+275 IEQNGALVQ
-284 LFNALRVKINELKEA
+284 LFNALRVKTNELKDA

-319 SIINKIDFSSV
+319 SIINKIDFSSI

-343 TFDDIGINVQSTT
+343 TFDDIGTKVQSTS
-356 KIISNASDVINEVIN
+356 KIMTNASDVINEVIN

-391 VAVQNGVNESLG
+391 VEVQNGVNETLG

-445 ATKTSVSG
+445 ATKMSVSG

-554 FAVLDLIRMVVG
+554 FAVLDLIRIVVG

-657 QGVAYFIEKVVTKVV
+657 QGVAYFIEKVVIKVV
-672 DWIKNSSLLRSILT
+672 DWIKNSSVLRSILT
-686 KVGSVISDLI
+686 KVGSVISELI

-713 QYIISG
+713 EYIISG
-719 LVNGLS
+719 LVNGLKS
-725 KGIAKVKEVVGN
+725 GIVKVKEVVGL
-737 LANTILSTLR
+737 LANAILSTLR

-769 YAIGISHSNTTVLQA
+769 YAIGLSHANEKGVQAATEFTGNVL
-784 VTKFIGKVISTMKDL
+784 TTMKDI
-799 TVSGI
+799 TVEGARN
-804 KSLVSNIPKIT
+804 LVSNMPKIMDV
-815 EIFSKIPWGSMI
+815 ISKIPWGSI
-827 FGGIAVALVK
+827 VFGGMAIALVK
-837 GAGKLNTTLDKISE
+837 GVGKLNTTIDKVGA
-851 IVSNNPLTILT
+851 IVANNPLTILT
-862 KAAENLS
+862 KAVENYTD
-869 SGIKNLMTE
+869 GMKNLMTE

-884 IKAVTQMIY
+884 IKAITQMMY
-893 SIAISIA
+893 SVAVSIGV
-900 LLAASMFILSKI
+900 LAASIYLLSKV
-912 DNAGMERAL
+912 DKGGMVRA
-921 LMIEIIAAILAA
+921 MIMITFIAAILAA
-933 LVTLMYF
+933 LTSLMYL
-940 LDKKSSSWNKVDKDA
+940 LDKKSSAWNKVDKDA

-972 FLMALAFKTLAS
+972 LLMAAAFKTLAS
-984 IKQENVGQAIVMM
+984 IKQENVAQAIVMM

-1004 ITLMPLSVI
+1004 LTLMPLSVI

-1025 YIAAS
+1025 YIAVS

-1043 LDSDTLL
+1043 LDSDTIF
-1050 KGLATLNTFKW
+1050 KGLATLNAFKW

-1075 MNNAGKNMLYISV
+1075 MNNAGKNMMYISV

-1101 NISEKET
+1101 SISEKET
-1108 DRGIKTL
+1108 NRGINTL
-1115 RKLTGLVITLMAVQ
+1115 KKFTGLVIALMVVQ

-1143 RAYTNVGKMILYIA
+1143 RAYSNVGKMILYIA

-1180 GITVLFIFAALVSA
+1180 GIGVLWIFAALVSA
-1194 LMAVGKYTNDVKGSA
+1194 LIAVGHFLGDVKGSA
-1209 ISIGASVLL
+1209 LSIGASILL
-1218 ATISMFGMAIVAGII
+1218 VTISMLGMSIVAGII
-1233 GLIPIEMLKKGV
+1233 GFIPIRMLKKGV

-1260 SASYVTPDAKKALT
+1260 CASYVKPDAKKALG

-1279 VAVMAAIV
+1279 MITMAAIV
-1287 VIFSF
+1287 VIFSLI
-1292 MDTKK
+1292 DTKK
-1297 LYTSVGAVAILSALI
+1297 LYESVGAVAILSALI
-1312 AGLMIAIGYAK
+1312 AGLMIATGYVK
-1323 PDDKSLKALKKVSF
+1323 PNEDALKGLKKVTA
-1337 IIILVAGIIIA
+1337 IIIIVAAIIVI
-1348 MHELGV
+1348 MDQIGV

-1359 LKNAIAIGVVLVAL
+1359 LKNAIAIGVVIAAL

-1383 EKVSKD
+1383 EKVSSD
-1389 AIDALYKLSP
+1389 AIKALYKISP
-1399 VLVIIGFV
+1399 VLIIIGAV
-1407 LFLLDI
+1407 LYLLD
-1413 LNVQSNI
+1413 LLDVQSNI

-1428 LINALAVAVVILSQ
+1428 LINALAAAVVILSH
-1442 SKDVSSDAY
+1442 SKDVSNDAY
-1451 RAAIVLGIVMVL
+1451 KAAIVLGMVMVL
-1463 LGYALSLLNNTNPIS
+1463 LGYALSLINNSDPIS
-1478 SLANALAMSIVL
+1478 SLSNALAMSIVL
-1490 GAITVALM
+1490 GAITASLLL
-1498 QLSNMKNIKK
+1498 LSHMKNIKK
-1508 TVFSTLALMIFVIL
+1508 TVFSTLGLMIVAIL
-1522 AIGSMIALISKQN
+1522 AIGSMLALVSKQN
-1535 PLGALASAIAMDLV
+1535 PLRALASAIAMSIV
-1549 LFALVGSMRNL
+1549 LIVVISAIEEIATIKGSKINKKILGSILFL
-1560 SKLKGAKVDKKVIV
+1560 SVL
-1574 MLGLMTLIIPAIG
+1574 
-1587 LALEATKDLD
+1587 
-1597 PAQALASSIALTLV
+1597 
-1611 MGAMSRMLQA
+1611 
-1621 LNGKATSGEDM
+1621 
-1632 FFQGG
+1632 
-1637 MSGLKRVGGVAAQ
+1637 
-1650 LGLVVLAI
+1650 VLAI
-1658 AGIMRIIV
+1658 GKALGSMYGLNAVEMIAAAIAIKLVMEQVVQLFWQIRSAASDTQGVSDKGGILKVVLYLAAVIV
-1666 SAMNEIRG
+1666 ALQLAMKSIVYALQG
-1674 DEPLKL
+1674 LQGTDPLKL
-1680 IAKATAISIVFAT
+1680 IASAIALSMVIGT
-1693 VGGIAALIIKIS
+1693 VGGIAGLIIKT
-1705 EGLSR
+1705 LS
-1710 GMSKGIE
+1710 GIE
-1717 SALGPVVFIATL
+1717 QKTGGGGIKSVLGPMTL
-1729 FAMLSITMIAIAG
+1729 IVSLFTMLSVTMFAIAG
-1742 ALAIMDNMKNTV
+1742 ALALMDNMKNTV
-1754 ENAKALSLVLLS
+1754 ENAKALSSVLLA
-1766 LTPVVLVLGIIAALL
+1766 LTPIVLVLGIIAALL
-1781 QGDVAR
+1781 QGDVAML
-1787 IGSTSILIILAGMIV
+1787 GSKSILLILAGMIV

-2000 MACKQVTPEVAS
+2000 IACKQVTPEVAS
-2012 GAAAISNAV
+2012 GATAISNAV

-2026 AELIAGLL
+2026 AELIAGVL

-2064 DTISGKIDTEA
+2064 NTISGKIDTEA

-2122 FGLAL
+2122 FGSAL
-2127 VEVNNALLDENGECV
+2127 VEVNNALLNENGECV

-2148 QAAADAGKIMVEL
+2148 EAAADAGKIMVEL

-2176 GESDMGKFGDSVKK
+2176 GETDMGKFGLSVAK
-2190 YGDAIIKFDKAI
+2190 YGESIVKFNDAV
-2202 TDPETGKSRLHK
+2202 TDPNTGKSKLNK
-2214 ESIQA
+2214 EAIQA

-2234 PTSGGFWQK
+2234 PTSNGFWQD

-2250 GDFGAS
+2250 GEFGLS

-2271 VDENGTVKID
+2271 VDENGTVKIN

-2395 IKSFSD
+2395 IKAFSD

-2451 NFNTKMANYDFSGL
+2451 DFNTKMADYDFSGL
-2465 KNFAEALVEF
+2465 ENFAEALVEF

-2485 AYKDGYKQL
+2485 AYKDGYKDL

-2528 MDTIANTLNDN
+2528 METIANTLNDD
-2539 NKKESIRIGAGN
+2539 NKKETIRIGAGN

-2556 ISEFNYRLGIGPS
+2556 ISEFNYRLGIGPTA
-2569 STNDFYNIGV
+2569 TNDFYNIGV

-2594 SAKDRAGI
+2594 SARDRAGI
-2602 ILDDIYSTIDKKTRG
+2602 IRDDIYSAFDKKPLP

-2623 NGNALSGLQSAT
+2623 NGNALSGLKSAA

-2672 DGFNISTSFR
+2672 DGFDISTSFR

-2687 NSMFNANRSNT
+2687 NSMFNTNRSNT

-2725 DDGSTVANAIL
+2725 DDGSTIANAVL

>member
-1 MGGGEIFMSGKGVD
+1 MSGKGVD
-15 ERILSMK
+15 ERVLSMK

-93 KRRAMNLENAHFQLQ
+93 KRRAENLENAHFQLQ

-118 EIMNDVNKSVDG
+118 EIMNDVSKSVDG

-149 VKAGDQMFTALRGVA
+149 VKAGDQMFTALRGIA

-214 LTEAVV
+214 LTEAAV

-233 FAKAMD
+233 FSQAMD

-275 VEQNGALVQ
+275 IEQNGALVQ
-284 LFNALRVKINELKEA
+284 LFNALRVKTNELKDT

-319 SIINKIDFSSV
+319 SIINKIDFSSI

-343 TFDDIGINVQSTT
+343 TFDDIGTKVQSTS
-356 KIISNASDVINEVIN
+356 KIMTNASDVINEVIN

-391 VAVQNGVNESLG
+391 VAVQNGVNETLG

-462 IYANKAGYSVDDVV
+462 IYANKAGYYVDDVV

-579 FETFGLKVLDVTAAL
+579 FDTFGIKILDVTAAL

-686 KVGSVISDLI
+686 KVGSVISELI

-707 NTDNIP
+707 NTDSIP
-713 QYIISG
+713 EYIISG
-719 LVNGLS
+719 LVSGLTS
-725 KGIAKVKEVVGN
+725 GIVKVKEVVGL
-737 LANTILSTLR
+737 LANAILSTLR

-769 YAIGISHSNTTVLQA
+769 YAIGLSHANEKGVQA
-784 VTKFIGKVISTMKDL
+784 ANEFTGKVLTTMKDI
-799 TVSGI
+799 TVEGARN
-804 KSLVSNIPKIT
+804 LVSNMPKIMDV
-815 EIFSKIPWGSMI
+815 ISKIPWGSI
-827 FGGIAVALVK
+827 VFGGMAIALVK
-837 GAGKLNTTLDKISE
+837 GVGKLNTTIDKVGA
-851 IVSNNPLTILT
+851 IVANNPLTILS
-862 KAAENLS
+862 KAVENYTA
-869 SGIKNLMTE
+869 GMKNLLTE

-884 IKAVTQMIY
+884 IKAITQMMY
-893 SIAISIA
+893 SVAVSIGV
-900 LLAASMFILSKI
+900 LAASIYLLSKV
-912 DNAGMERAL
+912 DKGGMVRA
-921 LMIEIIAAILAA
+921 MIMITFIAAILAA
-933 LVTLMYF
+933 LTSLMYL
-940 LDKKSSSWNKVDKDA
+940 LDKKSSAWNKVDKDA

-972 FLMALAFKTLAS
+972 LLMAMAFKTLAN
-984 IKQENVGQAIVMM
+984 IKQENVAQAIVMM

-1004 ITLMPLSVI
+1004 LTLMPLSVI

-1025 YIAAS
+1025 YIAVS

-1043 LDSDTLL
+1043 LDSDTIF
-1050 KGLATLNTFKW
+1050 KGLATLNAFKW

-1075 MNNAGKNMLYISV
+1075 MNNAGKNLMYISV
-1088 AFLVMAKVVKYAG
+1088 AFLIMAKVVKYAG
-1101 NISEKET
+1101 SISEKET
-1108 DRGIKTL
+1108 NRGINTL
-1115 RKLTGLVITLMAVQ
+1115 KKFTGLVIALMVVQ

-1143 RAYTNVGKMILYIA
+1143 RAYSNVGKMILYIA

-1180 GITVLFIFAALVSA
+1180 GIGVLWIFAALVSA
-1194 LMAVGKYTNDVKGSA
+1194 LIAVGHFLGDVKGSA
-1209 ISIGASVLL
+1209 LSIGASILL
-1218 ATISMFGMAIVAGII
+1218 VTISMLGMSIVAGII
-1233 GLIPIEMLKKGV
+1233 GFIPIRMLKKGV

-1260 SASYVTPDAKKALT
+1260 CASYVKPDAKKALG
-1274 SVLAL
+1274 SVLSL
-1279 VAVMAAIV
+1279 MITMAAIV
-1287 VIFSF
+1287 VIFSLI
-1292 MDTKK
+1292 DTKK
-1297 LYTSVGAVAILSALI
+1297 LYESVGAVSILSALI
-1312 AGLMIAIGYAK
+1312 AGLMIATGYVK
-1323 PDDKSLKALKKVSF
+1323 PNDDALKGLKKVTA
-1337 IIILVAGIIIA
+1337 IIIIVAAIIVI
-1348 MHELGV
+1348 MDQIGV

-1359 LKNAIAIGVVLVAL
+1359 LKNAIAIGVVIAAL

-1383 EKVSKD
+1383 EKVSSD
-1389 AIDALYKLSP
+1389 AIKALYKISP
-1399 VLVIIGFV
+1399 VLIIIGAV
-1407 LFLLDI
+1407 LYLLD
-1413 LNVQSNI
+1413 LLDVQSNI

-1428 LINALAVAVVILSQ
+1428 LINALAAAVVILSH
-1442 SKDVSSDAY
+1442 SKDVSNDAY
-1451 RAAIVLGIVMVL
+1451 KAAIVLGMVMVL
-1463 LGYALSLLNNTNPIS
+1463 LGYALSLINNSDPIS

-1490 GAITVALM
+1490 GAITASLLL
-1498 QLSNMKNIKK
+1498 LSHMKDIKK
-1508 TVFSTLALMIFVIL
+1508 TVFSTLALMIVAIL
-1522 AIGSMIALISKQN
+1522 AIGSMLALVSKQN
-1535 PLGALASAIAMDLV
+1535 PLRALASAIAMSIVLIVVISAIEEIATIKAKKIDKKILGVILFMSVLIVAIGKAFSYMYGLNAVEMVAAAIAFKLV
-1549 LFALVGSMRNL
+1549 LGQVVNLFYYINNAARDAQIVRDKGGLIKVLMYLGAIVVALVLAM
-1560 SKLKGAKVDKKVIV
+1560 KAIV
-1574 MLGLMTLIIPAIG
+1574 YALQGLQGT
-1587 LALEATKDLD
+1587 D
-1597 PAQALASSIALTLV
+1597 PV
-1611 MGAMSRMLQA
+1611 
-1621 LNGKATSGEDM
+1621 
-1632 FFQGG
+1632 
-1637 MSGLKRVGGVAAQ
+1637 
-1650 LGLVVLAI
+1650 
-1658 AGIMRIIV
+1658 
-1666 SAMNEIRG
+1666 
-1674 DEPLKL
+1674 KL
-1680 IAKATAISIVFAT
+1680 IASAIALSMVIGT
-1693 VGGIAALIIKIS
+1693 VGGIAALIFKILNDIDAKY
-1705 EGLSR
+1705 G
-1710 GMSKGIE
+1710 GGGVE
-1717 SALGPVVFIATL
+1717 SALGPMIFIVSL
-1729 FAMLSITMIAIAG
+1729 FTMLSVTMFAIAG
-1742 ALAIMDNMKNTV
+1742 ALALMDNMKNTV
-1754 ENAKALSLVLLS
+1754 ENAKALSSVLLA
-1766 LTPVVLVLGIIAALL
+1766 LTPIVLVLGIIAALL
-1781 QGDVAR
+1781 QGDVAML
-1787 IGSTSILIILAGMIV
+1787 GSKSILLILAGMIV
-1802 SMAAIV
+1802 TMAAIV

-1819 AQANAML
+1819 AQDNAML

-2000 MACKQVTPEVAS
+2000 IACKQVTPEVAS

-2056 GEAMVIFS
+2056 GEAMVVFS

-2075 VKAATAAG
+2075 VEAATAAG

-2099 IPGIQKLIGGE
+2099 IPGIKKLIGGE
-2110 PDMEGFSKSMAA
+2110 PDMEGFSESMKA

-2142 INLNAI
+2142 LNLNAI
-2148 QAAADAGKIMVEL
+2148 EAAKDAGLMMSEL
-2161 QNSLPK
+2161 EKSLPK
-2167 TGGWVQAVL
+2167 TGGWAQKIM
-2176 GESDMGKFGDSVKK
+2176 GESNMGSFGERVKK
-2190 YGDAIIKFDKAI
+2190 YGESIVKFDQSV
-2202 TDPETGKSRLHK
+2202 TDPKTGKSKLHK
-2214 ESIQA
+2214 KAIEA
-2219 AADAGKIMAELNEKV
+2219 AKDAGQIMAELNEKV
-2234 PTSGGFWQK
+2234 PTSDGFWQK
-2243 VAGSKDL
+2243 VAGSKNL
-2250 GDFGAS
+2250 ESFGLS
-2256 IEAYGQAMIRFSDAV
+2256 IEAYGNAMIRFSNAV
-2271 VDENGTVKID
+2271 VDENGTVKIN

-2315 EKDLSDFGAQLESFG
+2315 EKDLSDFGTQLEKFG

-2395 IKSFSD
+2395 IKGFSD

-2451 NFNTKMANYDFSGL
+2451 DFNTKMANYDFSGL
-2465 KNFAEALVEF
+2465 NNFAEALVDF

-2485 AYKDGYKQL
+2485 AYKDGYKDL

-2522 TIMTTV
+2522 TIMATV
-2528 MDTIANTLNDN
+2528 METIANTLNDD
-2539 NKKESIRIGAGN
+2539 NKKETIRIGAGN

-2556 ISEFNYRLGIGPS
+2556 IAEFNYRLGIGPTA
-2569 STNDFYNIGV
+2569 TNDFYNIGV

-2588 MSDKAA
+2588 MSDKAS
-2594 SAKDRAGI
+2594 SARDRAGI
-2602 ILDDIYSTIDKKTRG
+2602 IRDDIYSAFDKKPSP

-2623 NGNALSGLQSAT
+2623 NGNALRGLQSAA

-2672 DGFNISTSFR
+2672 DGFDISTSFR

-2725 DDGSTVANAIL
+2725 DDGSTIANAVL

>member
-56 NLYSYVTKIGTEVK
+56 NLYSYITKIGTEVK

-93 KRRAMNLENAHFQLQ
+93 KRRAENLENAHFQLQ

-118 EIMNDVNKSVDG
+118 EIMNDVSKSVDG

-149 VKAGDQMFTALRGVA
+149 VKAGDQMFTALRGIA

-214 LTEAVV
+214 LTEAAV

-233 FAKAMD
+233 FSQAMD

-275 VEQNGALVQ
+275 IEQNGALVQ
-284 LFNALRVKINELKEA
+284 LFNALRVKTNELKDT

-319 SIINKIDFSSV
+319 SIINKIDFSSI
-330 ASKILKPFTAVKQ
+330 ASKILKPFTTVKQ
-343 TFDDIGINVQSTT
+343 TFDDIGTKVQSTS
-356 KIISNASDVINEVIN
+356 KIMTNASDVINEVIN

-381 DKLTNAGYNW
+381 DKLTKAGYNW
-391 VAVQNGVNESLG
+391 VAVQNGVNETLG

-579 FETFGLKVLDVTAAL
+579 FETFGIKVLDVTAAL

-657 QGVAYFIEKVVTKVV
+657 QGVAYFIEKVVIKVV
-672 DWIKNSSLLRSILT
+672 DWIKNSSVLRSILT

-707 NTDNIP
+707 NTDSIP
-713 QYIISG
+713 EYIISG
-719 LVNGLS
+719 LVSGLTS
-725 KGIAKVKEVVGN
+725 GIVKVKEVVGL

-769 YAIGISHSNTTVLQA
+769 YAIGLSHANEKGVQAATEFTGNVL
-784 VTKFIGKVISTMKDL
+784 TTMKDI
-799 TVSGI
+799 TVEGARN
-804 KSLVSNIPKIT
+804 LVSNMPKIMDV
-815 EIFSKIPWGSMI
+815 ISKIPWGSI
-827 FGGIAVALVK
+827 VFGGMAIALVK
-837 GAGKLNTTLDKISE
+837 GVGKLNTTLDKVGA
-851 IVSNNPLTILT
+851 IVANNPLTILT
-862 KAAENLS
+862 KAVENYTD
-869 SGIKNLMTE
+869 GMKNLMTE

-884 IKAVTQMIY
+884 IKAITQMMY
-893 SIAISIA
+893 SVAVSIGV
-900 LLAASMFILSKI
+900 LAASIYLLSKV
-912 DNAGMERAL
+912 DKGGMVRA
-921 LMIEIIAAILAA
+921 MIMITFIAAILAA
-933 LVTLMYF
+933 LTSLMYL
-940 LDKKSSSWNKVDKDA
+940 LDKKSSAWNKVDKDS

-972 FLMALAFKTLAS
+972 LLMAAAFKTLAS
-984 IKQENVGQAIVMM
+984 IKQENVAQAIVMM

-1004 ITLMPLSVI
+1004 LTLMPLSVI
-1013 SNKVNGAGKTML
+1013 SDKVNGAGKTML
-1025 YIAAS
+1025 YIAVS

-1043 LDSDTLL
+1043 LDSDTIF
-1050 KGLATLNTFKW
+1050 KGLATLNAFKW

-1075 MNNAGKNMLYISV
+1075 MNNAGKNMMYISV

-1101 NISEKET
+1101 SISEKET
-1108 DRGIKTL
+1108 NRGINTL
-1115 RKLTGLVITLMAVQ
+1115 KKFTGLVIALMVVQ

-1180 GITVLFIFAALVSA
+1180 GIGVLWIFAALVSA
-1194 LMAVGKYTNDVKGSA
+1194 LIAVGHFLGDVKGSA
-1209 ISIGASVLL
+1209 LSIGASILL
-1218 ATISMFGMAIVAGII
+1218 VTISMLGMSIVAGII
-1233 GLIPIEMLKKGV
+1233 GFIPIRMLKKGV

-1260 SASYVTPDAKKALT
+1260 CASYVKPDAKKALG
-1274 SVLAL
+1274 SVLSL
-1279 VAVMAAIV
+1279 MITMAAIV
-1287 VIFSF
+1287 VIFSLI
-1292 MDTKK
+1292 DTKK
-1297 LYTSVGAVAILSALI
+1297 LYASVGAVAILSALI
-1312 AGLMIAIGYAK
+1312 AGLMIATGYVK
-1323 PDDKSLKALKKVSF
+1323 PNDDALKGLKKVTA
-1337 IIILVAGIIIA
+1337 IIIIVAAIIVI
-1348 MHELGV
+1348 MDQIGV

-1359 LKNAIAIGVVLVAL
+1359 LKNAIAIGVVIAAL

-1383 EKVSKD
+1383 EKVSSD
-1389 AIDALYKLSP
+1389 AIKALYKISP
-1399 VLVIIGFV
+1399 VLIIIGAV
-1407 LFLLDI
+1407 LYLLD
-1413 LNVQSNI
+1413 LLDVQSNI

-1428 LINALAVAVVILSQ
+1428 LINALAAAVVILSH
-1442 SKDVSSDAY
+1442 SKDVSNDAY
-1451 RAAIVLGIVMVL
+1451 KAAIVLGMVMVL
-1463 LGYALSLLNNTNPIS
+1463 LGYALSLINNSDPIS

-1490 GAITVALM
+1490 GAITASLLL
-1498 QLSNMKNIKK
+1498 LSHMKDIKK
-1508 TVFSTLALMIFVIL
+1508 TVFSTLGMMIVAIL
-1522 AIGSMIALISKQN
+1522 AIGSMLALVSKQN
-1535 PLGALASAIAMDLV
+1535 PIRALASAIAMSIV
-1549 LFALVGSMRNL
+1549 LIVVISAIEEIATIKGSKINKKILGSILFL
-1560 SKLKGAKVDKKVIV
+1560 SVL
-1574 MLGLMTLIIPAIG
+1574 
-1587 LALEATKDLD
+1587 
-1597 PAQALASSIALTLV
+1597 
-1611 MGAMSRMLQA
+1611 
-1621 LNGKATSGEDM
+1621 
-1632 FFQGG
+1632 
-1637 MSGLKRVGGVAAQ
+1637 
-1650 LGLVVLAI
+1650 VLAI
-1658 AGIMRIIV
+1658 GKALGSMYGLNAVEMIAAAISIKLVMEQVVQLFWQIRSAASDTQGVSDKGGILKVVLYLAAVIV
-1666 SAMNEIRG
+1666 ALQLAMKSIVYALQG
-1674 DEPLKL
+1674 LQGTDPLKL
-1680 IAKATAISIVFAT
+1680 IASAIALSMVIGT
-1693 VGGIAALIIKIS
+1693 VGGIAGLIIKT
-1705 EGLSR
+1705 LS
-1710 GMSKGIE
+1710 GIE
-1717 SALGPVVFIATL
+1717 QKTGGGGIKSVLGPMTLIITL
-1729 FAMLSITMIAIAG
+1729 FTMLSVTMFAIAG
-1742 ALAIMDNMKNTV
+1742 ALALMDNMKNTV
-1754 ENAKALSLVLLS
+1754 ENAKALSSVLLS
-1766 LTPVVLVLGIIAALL
+1766 LTPIVLVLGIISALL
-1781 QGDVAR
+1781 QGDVAML
-1787 IGSTSILIILAGMIV
+1787 GSKSVLLILAGMIV
-1802 SMAAIV
+1802 TMAAIV

-1826 LAMMLNVMADV
+1826 LALMLNVMADV

-2000 MACKQVTPEVAS
+2000 IACKQVTPEVAT
-2012 GAAAISNAV
+2012 GATAISNAV

-2056 GEAMVIFS
+2056 GEAMVVFS

-2083 SMMSTFYEN
+2083 SMMSTFYKE

-2142 INLNAI
+2142 LNLNAI
-2148 QAAADAGKIMVEL
+2148 QAAADAGKVMSEL
-2161 QNSLPK
+2161 EKSLPR
-2167 TGGWVQAVL
+2167 TGGWAQKIM
-2176 GESDMGKFGDSVKK
+2176 GEYNMGSFGERVKK
-2190 YGDAIIKFDKAI
+2190 YGESIVKFDQAV
-2202 TDPETGKSRLHK
+2202 TDPNTGKSKLHQ
-2214 ESIQA
+2214 EAIQA

-2234 PTSGGFWQK
+2234 PTSDGFWQD

-2250 GDFGAS
+2250 GNFGLS

-2271 VDENGTVKID
+2271 VDENGTVKIN

-2315 EKDLSDFGAQLESFG
+2315 EKDLGDFGKQLESFG

-2395 IKSFSD
+2395 IKGFSD

-2451 NFNTKMANYDFSGL
+2451 DFNTKMADYDFSGL
-2465 KNFAEALVEF
+2465 ENFAEALVEF

-2485 AYKDGYKQL
+2485 AYKDGYKDL

-2522 TIMTTV
+2522 TIMATV
-2528 MDTIANTLNDN
+2528 METIANTLNDD
-2539 NKKESIRIGAGN
+2539 NKKEIIRIGAGN

-2556 ISEFNYRLGIGPS
+2556 IAEFNYRLGIGPNA
-2569 STNDFYNIGV
+2569 TNDFYNIGV
-2579 KIIASIIDG
+2579 KIISSIIDG
-2588 MSDKAA
+2588 MSDKADR
-2594 SAKDRAGI
+2594 AKDRAGI
-2602 ILDDIYSTIDKKTRG
+2602 ILDGIYSTIDKKTRG
-2617 RAGTKA
+2617 RAGTKV
-2623 NGNALSGLQSAT
+2623 NGLQSAA
-2635 EDIVNAMSL
+2635 EDVANAISL

-2672 DGFNISTSFR
+2672 DGFSISTSFR

-2706 NVSGTP
+2706 NISGTP

-2725 DDGSTVANAIL
+2725 DDGSTVANAVL

>member
-41 LQRTLDTTKLSKDIS
+41 LQRSIDTSKLSKDIS
-56 NLYSYVTKIGTEVK
+56 NLYSYITKIGTEVK

-93 KRRAMNLENAHFQLQ
+93 KRRAENLENAHFQLQ

-118 EIMNDVNKSVDG
+118 EIMNDVSKSVDG

-149 VKAGDQMFTALRGVA
+149 VKAGDQMFTALRGIA

-214 LTEAVV
+214 LTEAAV

-233 FAKAMD
+233 FSQAMD

-275 VEQNGALVQ
+275 IEQNGALVQ
-284 LFNALRVKINELKEA
+284 LFNALRVKTNELKDA

-305 KIVDIAIKAINWAT
+305 KIVDIVIKAINWAT
-319 SIINKIDFSSV
+319 SIINKIDFSSI

-343 TFDDIGINVQSTT
+343 TFDDIGTKVQSTS
-356 KIISNASDVINEVIN
+356 KIMTNASDVINEVIN

-391 VAVQNGVNESLG
+391 VAVQNGVNETLG

-554 FAVLDLIRMVVG
+554 FAALDLIRMVVG

-579 FETFGLKVLDVTAAL
+579 FETFGIKVLDVTAAL

-672 DWIKNSSLLRSILT
+672 DWIKNSSVLRSILT
-686 KVGSVISDLI
+686 KVGSVISELI

-707 NTDNIP
+707 NTDSIP
-713 QYIISG
+713 EYIISG
-719 LVNGLS
+719 LVSGLTS
-725 KGIAKVKEVVGN
+725 GIVKVKEVVGL
-737 LANTILSTLR
+737 LANAILSTLR

-769 YAIGISHSNTTVLQA
+769 YAIGLSHSNEKGVQAATEFTGNVL
-784 VTKFIGKVISTMKDL
+784 TTMKDI
-799 TVSGI
+799 TVEGARN
-804 KSLVSNIPKIT
+804 LVSNMPKIMDV
-815 EIFSKIPWGSMI
+815 ISKIPWGSI
-827 FGGIAVALVK
+827 VFGGMAIALVK
-837 GAGKLNTTLDKISE
+837 GVGKLNTTIDKVGA
-851 IVSNNPLTILT
+851 IVANNPLTILS
-862 KAAENLS
+862 KAVENYTE
-869 SGIKNLMTE
+869 GMKNLQTE

-884 IKAVTQMIY
+884 IKAITQMMY
-893 SIAISIA
+893 SVAVSIGV
-900 LLAASMFILSKI
+900 LAASIYLLSKV
-912 DNAGMERAL
+912 DKGGMVRA
-921 LMIEIIAAILAA
+921 MIMITFIAAILAA
-933 LVTLMYF
+933 LTSLMYL
-940 LDKKSSSWNKVDKDA
+940 LDKKSSAWNKVDKDA

-972 FLMALAFKTLAS
+972 LLMAAAFKTLAS
-984 IKQENVGQAIVMM
+984 IKQENVAQAIVMM

-1004 ITLMPLSVI
+1004 LTLMPLSVI

-1025 YIAAS
+1025 YIAVS

-1043 LDSDTLL
+1043 LDSDTIF
-1050 KGLATLNTFKW
+1050 KGLATLNAFKW

-1075 MNNAGKNMLYISV
+1075 MNNAGKNMMYISV

-1101 NISEKET
+1101 SISEKET
-1108 DRGIKTL
+1108 NRGINTL
-1115 RKLTGLVITLMAVQ
+1115 KKFTGLVIALMVVQ

-1143 RAYTNVGKMILYIA
+1143 RAYSNVGKMILYIA

-1180 GITVLFIFAALVSA
+1180 GIGVLWIFAALVSA
-1194 LMAVGKYTNDVKGSA
+1194 LIAVGHFLGDVKGSA
-1209 ISIGASVLL
+1209 LSIGASILL
-1218 ATISMFGMAIVAGII
+1218 VTISMLGMSIVAGII
-1233 GLIPIEMLKKGV
+1233 GFIPIRMLKKGV

-1260 SASYVTPDAKKALT
+1260 CASYVKPDAKKALG
-1274 SVLAL
+1274 SVLSL
-1279 VAVMAAIV
+1279 MITMAAIV
-1287 VIFSF
+1287 VIFSLI
-1292 MDTKK
+1292 DTKK
-1297 LYTSVGAVAILSALI
+1297 LYESVGAVAILSALI
-1312 AGLMIAIGYAK
+1312 AGLMIATGYVK
-1323 PDDKSLKALKKVSF
+1323 PNDDALKGLKKVSF

-1348 MHELGV
+1348 MHELRV

-1359 LKNAIAIGVVLVAL
+1359 LKNAIAIGVVIAAL

-1389 AIDALYKLSP
+1389 AINALYKISP

-1407 LFLLDI
+1407 LFLLDAFD
-1413 LNVQSNI
+1413 VQSNI

-1428 LINALAVAVVILSQ
+1428 LINALAAAVVILSY
-1442 SKDVSSDAY
+1442 SKDVSNDAY
-1451 RAAIVLGIVMVL
+1451 KAAIVLGMVMVL
-1463 LGYALSLLNNTNPIS
+1463 LGYALSLINNSDPIS

-1490 GAITVALM
+1490 GAITASLLL
-1498 QLSNMKNIKK
+1498 LSHMKDIKK
-1508 TVFSTLALMIFVIL
+1508 TVFSTLGLMIVAIL
-1522 AIGSMIALISKQN
+1522 AIGSMLALVSKQN
-1535 PLGALASAIAMDLV
+1535 PIRALASAIAMSIVLIVVISAIEEIATIKAKKIDKKILGVILFMSVLIVAIGKAFSYMYGLNAVEMVAAAIAFKLV
-1549 LFALVGSMRNL
+1549 LGQVVNLFYYINNAARDAQIVRDKGGLIKVLLYLGAIVVALVLAM
-1560 SKLKGAKVDKKVIV
+1560 KAIV
-1574 MLGLMTLIIPAIG
+1574 YALQGLQGT
-1587 LALEATKDLD
+1587 D
-1597 PAQALASSIALTLV
+1597 PV
-1611 MGAMSRMLQA
+1611 
-1621 LNGKATSGEDM
+1621 
-1632 FFQGG
+1632 
-1637 MSGLKRVGGVAAQ
+1637 
-1650 LGLVVLAI
+1650 
-1658 AGIMRIIV
+1658 
-1666 SAMNEIRG
+1666 
-1674 DEPLKL
+1674 KL
-1680 IAKATAISIVFAT
+1680 IASAIALSMVIGT
-1693 VGGIAALIIKIS
+1693 VGGIAALIFKILNDIDAKY
-1705 EGLSR
+1705 G
-1710 GMSKGIE
+1710 GGGVK
-1717 SALGPVVFIATL
+1717 SALGPMIFIVSL
-1729 FAMLSITMIAIAG
+1729 FTMLSVTMFAIAG
-1742 ALAIMDNMKNTV
+1742 ALALMDNMKNTV
-1754 ENAKALSLVLLS
+1754 QNAKALSSVLLS
-1766 LTPVVLVLGIIAALL
+1766 LTPIVLVLGIISALL
-1781 QGDVAR
+1781 QGDVAML
-1787 IGSTSILIILAGMIV
+1787 GSKSVLLILAGMIV
-1802 SMAAIV
+1802 TMAAIV

-1826 LAMMLNVMADV
+1826 LALMLNVMADV

-2000 MACKQVTPEVAS
+2000 IACKQVTPEVAS

-2056 GEAMVIFS
+2056 GEAMVVFS

-2099 IPGIQKLIGGE
+2099 IPGIKKLIGGE

-2142 INLNAI
+2142 LNLNAI
-2148 QAAADAGKIMVEL
+2148 KAAADAGKVMSEL
-2161 QNSLPK
+2161 EKSLPK
-2167 TGGWVQAVL
+2167 TGGWAQKIM
-2176 GESDMGKFGDSVKK
+2176 GESNMGSFGERVKK
-2190 YGDAIIKFDKAI
+2190 YGESIVKFDQAV
-2202 TDPETGKSRLHK
+2202 TDPETGKSKLHQ
-2214 ESIQA
+2214 EAIQA

-2234 PTSGGFWQK
+2234 PTSDGFWQK
-2243 VAGSKDL
+2243 VAGSKNL
-2250 GDFGAS
+2250 ESFGLS
-2256 IEAYGQAMIRFSDAV
+2256 IEAYGNAMIRFSNAV
-2271 VDENGTVKID
+2271 VDENGTVKIN

-2315 EKDLSDFGAQLESFG
+2315 EKDLGDFGTQLESFG

-2395 IKSFSD
+2395 IKGFSD

-2412 SAAQAIKDLSA
+2412 SAAQAINDLSA

-2451 NFNTKMANYDFSGL
+2451 DFNTKMANYDFSGL
-2465 KNFAEALVEF
+2465 NNFAEALVDF

-2485 AYKDGYKQL
+2485 AYKDGYKDL

-2516 IEKPIA
+2516 IEKPMA
-2522 TIMTTV
+2522 TIMATV
-2528 MDTIANTLNDN
+2528 METIANTLNDD

-2556 ISEFNYRLGIGPS
+2556 IAEFNYRLGIGPTA
-2569 STNDFYNIGV
+2569 TNDFYNIGV

-2594 SAKDRAGI
+2594 SARDRAGI
-2602 ILDDIYSTIDKKTRG
+2602 IRDDIYSAFDKKPSP

-2623 NGNALSGLQSAT
+2623 NGNALSGLKSAT

-2672 DGFNISTSFR
+2672 DGFDISTSFR

-2687 NSMFNANRSNT
+2687 NSMFNANRANT

-2725 DDGSTVANAIL
+2725 DDGSTVANAVL

>member
-1 MGGGEIFMSGKGVD
+1 MSGKGVD
-15 ERILSMK
+15 ERVLSMK

-93 KRRAMNLENAHFQLQ
+93 KRRAENLENAHFQLQ

-118 EIMNDVNKSVDG
+118 EIMNDVSKSVDG

-149 VKAGDQMFTALRGVA
+149 VKAGDQMFTALRGIA

-214 LTEAVV
+214 LTEAAV

-233 FAKAMD
+233 FSQAMD

-275 VEQNGALVQ
+275 IEQNGALVQ
-284 LFNALRVKINELKEA
+284 LFNALRVKINELKDT

-319 SIINKIDFSSV
+319 SIINKIDFSSI

-343 TFDDIGINVQSTT
+343 TFDDIGTKVQSTSNIMT
-356 KIISNASDVINEVIN
+356 NASDVINEVIN

-391 VAVQNGVNESLG
+391 VAVQNGVNETLG

-579 FETFGLKVLDVTAAL
+579 FETFGIKILDVTAAL

-686 KVGSVISDLI
+686 KVGSVISELI

-707 NTDNIP
+707 NTDSIP
-713 QYIISG
+713 EYIISG
-719 LVNGLS
+719 LVSGLTS
-725 KGIAKVKEVVGN
+725 GIVKVKEVVGL

-769 YAIGISHSNTTVLQA
+769 YAIGLSHANEKGVQA
-784 VTKFIGKVISTMKDL
+784 ANEFTGKVLTTMKDI
-799 TVSGI
+799 TVEGARN
-804 KSLVSNIPKIT
+804 LVSNMPKIMDV
-815 EIFSKIPWGSMI
+815 ISKIPWGSI
-827 FGGIAVALVK
+827 VFGGMAIALVK
-837 GAGKLNTTLDKISE
+837 GVGKLNTTIDKVGA
-851 IVSNNPLTILT
+851 IVANNPLTILS
-862 KAAENLS
+862 KAVENYTA
-869 SGIKNLMTE
+869 GMKNLLTE

-884 IKAVTQMIY
+884 IKAITQMMY
-893 SIAISIA
+893 SVAVSIGV
-900 LLAASMFILSKI
+900 LAASIYLLSKV
-912 DNAGMERAL
+912 DKGGMVRA
-921 LMIEIIAAILAA
+921 MIMITFIAAILAA
-933 LVTLMYF
+933 LTSLMYF
-940 LDKKSSSWNKVDKDA
+940 LDKKSSAWNKVDKDA

-972 FLMALAFKTLAS
+972 LLMAAAFKTLAS
-984 IKQENVGQAIVMM
+984 IKQENVAQAIVMM

-1004 ITLMPLSVI
+1004 LTLMPLSVI

-1025 YIAAS
+1025 YIAVS

-1043 LDSDTLL
+1043 LDSDTIF
-1050 KGLATLNTFKW
+1050 KGLATLNAFKW

-1075 MNNAGKNMLYISV
+1075 MNNAGKNMMYISV

-1101 NISEKET
+1101 SISEKET
-1108 DRGIKTL
+1108 NRGINTL
-1115 RKLTGLVITLMAVQ
+1115 KKFTGLVIALMVVQ

-1143 RAYTNVGKMILYIA
+1143 RAYSNVGKMILYIA

-1180 GITVLFIFAALVSA
+1180 GIGVLWIFAALVSA
-1194 LMAVGKYTNDVKGSA
+1194 LIAVGHFLGDVKGSA
-1209 ISIGASVLL
+1209 LSIGASILL
-1218 ATISMFGMAIVAGII
+1218 VTISMLGMSIVAGII
-1233 GLIPIEMLKKGV
+1233 GFIPIRMLKKGV

-1260 SASYVTPDAKKALT
+1260 CASYVKPDAKKALG
-1274 SVLAL
+1274 SVLSL
-1279 VAVMAAIV
+1279 MITMAAIV
-1287 VIFSF
+1287 VIFSLI
-1292 MDTKK
+1292 DTKK
-1297 LYTSVGAVAILSALI
+1297 LYESVGAVAILSALI
-1312 AGLMIAIGYAK
+1312 AGLMIATGYVK
-1323 PDDKSLKALKKVSF
+1323 PNDDALKGLKKVTA
-1337 IIILVAGIIIA
+1337 IIIIVAAIIVI
-1348 MHELGV
+1348 MDQIGV

-1359 LKNAIAIGVVLVAL
+1359 LKNAIAIGVVIAAL

-1383 EKVSKD
+1383 EKVSSD
-1389 AIDALYKLSP
+1389 AIKALYKISP
-1399 VLVIIGFV
+1399 VLIIIGAV
-1407 LFLLDI
+1407 LYLLD
-1413 LNVQSNI
+1413 LLDVQSNI

-1428 LINALAVAVVILSQ
+1428 LINALAAAVVILSH
-1442 SKDVSSDAY
+1442 SKDVSNDAY
-1451 RAAIVLGIVMVL
+1451 KAAIVLGMVMVL
-1463 LGYALSLLNNTNPIS
+1463 LGYALSLINNSDPIS

-1490 GAITVALM
+1490 GAITASLLL
-1498 QLSNMKNIKK
+1498 LSHMKDIKK
-1508 TVFSTLALMIFVIL
+1508 TVFSTLALMIVAIL
-1522 AIGSMIALISKQN
+1522 AIGSMLALVSKQN
-1535 PLGALASAIAMDLV
+1535 PLRALASAISMSIV
-1549 LFALVGSMRNL
+1549 LIVVISAIEEIATIKGSKINKKILGSILFL
-1560 SKLKGAKVDKKVIV
+1560 SVL
-1574 MLGLMTLIIPAIG
+1574 
-1587 LALEATKDLD
+1587 
-1597 PAQALASSIALTLV
+1597 
-1611 MGAMSRMLQA
+1611 
-1621 LNGKATSGEDM
+1621 
-1632 FFQGG
+1632 
-1637 MSGLKRVGGVAAQ
+1637 
-1650 LGLVVLAI
+1650 VLAI
-1658 AGIMRIIV
+1658 GKALGSMYGLNAVEMIAAAVAIKVVLEQVVQLFWQIRSAASDTQAVSDKGGILKVVLYLAAVVVALQLAMKSIV
-1666 SAMNEIRG
+1666 YALQG
-1674 DEPLKL
+1674 LQGTDPLKL
-1680 IAKATAISIVFAT
+1680 IASAIALSMVIGT
-1693 VGGIAALIIKIS
+1693 VGGIAGLIIKT
-1705 EGLSR
+1705 LS
-1710 GMSKGIE
+1710 GIE
-1717 SALGPVVFIATL
+1717 QKTGGGGIKSVLGPMTLIITL
-1729 FAMLSITMIAIAG
+1729 FTMLSVTMFAIAG
-1742 ALAIMDNMKNTV
+1742 ALALMDNMKNTV
-1754 ENAKALSLVLLS
+1754 ENAKALSSVLLS
-1766 LTPVVLVLGIIAALL
+1766 LTPIVLVLGIISALL
-1781 QGDVAR
+1781 QGDVAML
-1787 IGSTSILIILAGMIV
+1787 GSKSVLLILAGMIV
-1802 SMAAIV
+1802 TMAAIV

-1826 LAMMLNVMADV
+1826 LALMLNVMADV

-2000 MACKQVTPEVAS
+2000 IACKQVTPEVAS
-2012 GAAAISNAV
+2012 GATAISNAV

-2064 DTISGKIDTEA
+2064 NTISGKIDTEA

-2122 FGLAL
+2122 FGSAL
-2127 VEVNNALLDENGECV
+2127 VEVNNALLNENGECV

-2148 QAAADAGKIMVEL
+2148 EAAADAGKIMVEL

-2176 GESDMGKFGDSVKK
+2176 GETDMGKFGLSVAK
-2190 YGDAIIKFDKAI
+2190 YGESIVKFNDTV
-2202 TDPETGKSRLHK
+2202 TDPNTGKSKLNK
-2214 ESIQA
+2214 KSIEA
-2219 AADAGKIMAELNEKV
+2219 AADAGKIMTELNEKV
-2234 PTSGGFWQK
+2234 PTSNGFWQK

-2250 GDFGAS
+2250 GKFGLS

-2271 VDENGTVKID
+2271 VDENGTVKIN

-2315 EKDLSDFGAQLESFG
+2315 EKDLGDFGKQLESFG

-2395 IKSFSD
+2395 IKGFSD

-2451 NFNTKMANYDFSGL
+2451 DFNTKMANYDFSGL
-2465 KNFAEALVEF
+2465 NNFAEALVDF

-2485 AYKDGYKQL
+2485 AYKDGYKDL

-2522 TIMTTV
+2522 TIMATV
-2528 MDTIANTLNDN
+2528 METIANTLNDD

-2556 ISEFNYRLGIGPS
+2556 IAEFNYRLGIGPIA
-2569 STNDFYNIGV
+2569 TNDFYNIGV

-2594 SAKDRAGI
+2594 SARDRAGI
-2602 ILDDIYSTIDKKTRG
+2602 IRDDIYSAFDKKPLP

-2623 NGNALSGLQSAT
+2623 NGNALSGLKSAA

-2672 DGFNISTSFR
+2672 DGFSISTSFR

-2725 DDGSTVANAIL
+2725 DDGSTIANAVL

>member
-15 ERILSMK
+15 ERVLSMK

-41 LQRTLDTTKLSKDIS
+41 LQRSLDTTKLSKDIS

-93 KRRAMNLENAHFQLQ
+93 KRRAENLENAHFQLQ

-118 EIMNDVNKSVDG
+118 EIMNDVSKSVDG

-149 VKAGDQMFTALRGVA
+149 VKAGDQMFTALRGIA

-214 LTEAVV
+214 LTEAAV

-233 FAKAMD
+233 FSQAMD

-275 VEQNGALVQ
+275 IEQNGALVQ
-284 LFNALRVKINELKEA
+284 LFNALRVKTNELKDA

-305 KIVDIAIKAINWAT
+305 KIVDIVIKAINWAT
-319 SIINKIDFSSV
+319 SIINKIDFSSI

-343 TFDDIGINVQSTT
+343 TFDDIGTKVQSTS
-356 KIISNASDVINEVIN
+356 KIMTNASDVINEVIN

-391 VAVQNGVNESLG
+391 VAVQNGVNETLG

-554 FAVLDLIRMVVG
+554 FAVLDLIRIVVG

-579 FETFGLKVLDVTAAL
+579 FETFGIKILDVTAAL
-594 GDAIVA
+594 GDAIIA

-672 DWIKNSSLLRSILT
+672 DWIKNSSVLRSILT
-686 KVGSVISDLI
+686 KVGSVISELI

-707 NTDNIP
+707 NTDSIP
-713 QYIISG
+713 EYIISG
-719 LVNGLS
+719 LVSGLTS
-725 KGIAKVKEVVGN
+725 GIVKVKEVVGL

-769 YAIGISHSNTTVLQA
+769 YAIGLSHANEKGVQA
-784 VTKFIGKVISTMKDL
+784 ANEFTGKVLTTMKDI
-799 TVSGI
+799 TVEGARN
-804 KSLVSNIPKIT
+804 LVSNMPKIMDV
-815 EIFSKIPWGSMI
+815 ISKIPWGSI
-827 FGGIAVALVK
+827 VFGGMAIALVK
-837 GAGKLNTTLDKISE
+837 GVGKLNTTIDKVGA
-851 IVSNNPLTILT
+851 IVANNPLTILT
-862 KAAENLS
+862 KAVENYTD
-869 SGIKNLMTE
+869 GMKNLMTE

-884 IKAVTQMIY
+884 IKAITQMMY
-893 SIAISIA
+893 SVAVSIGV
-900 LLAASMFILSKI
+900 LAASIYLLSKV
-912 DNAGMERAL
+912 DKGGMVRA
-921 LMIEIIAAILAA
+921 MIMITFIAAILAA
-933 LVTLMYF
+933 LTSLMYLF
-940 LDKKSSSWNKVDKDA
+940 DKKSSAWNKVDKDA

-972 FLMALAFKTLAS
+972 LLMAAAFKTLAS
-984 IKQENVGQAIVMM
+984 IKQENVAQAIVMM

-1004 ITLMPLSVI
+1004 LTLMPLSVI
-1013 SNKVNGAGKTML
+1013 SDKVNGAGKTML
-1025 YIAAS
+1025 YIAVS
-1030 FLIMAKVMKYVGK
+1030 FLVMAKVMKYVGK
-1043 LDSDTLL
+1043 LDSDTIF
-1050 KGLATLNTFKW
+1050 KGLATLNAFKW

-1075 MNNAGKNMLYISV
+1075 MNNAGKNMMYISV

-1101 NISEKET
+1101 SISEKET
-1108 DRGIKTL
+1108 NRGINTL
-1115 RKLTGLVITLMAVQ
+1115 KKFTGLVIALMVVQ

-1143 RAYTNVGKMILYIA
+1143 RAYSNVGKMILYIA

-1180 GITVLFIFAALVSA
+1180 GIGVLWIFAALVSA
-1194 LMAVGKYTNDVKGSA
+1194 LIAVGHFLGDVKGSA
-1209 ISIGASVLL
+1209 LSIGASILL
-1218 ATISMFGMAIVAGII
+1218 VTISMLGMAIVASII
-1233 GLIPIEMLKKGV
+1233 GFIPIRLLKKGV

-1260 SASYVTPDAKKALT
+1260 CASYVNSDAKKALG
-1274 SVLAL
+1274 SVLSL
-1279 VAVMAAIV
+1279 MITMAAIV
-1287 VIFSF
+1287 VIFSLI
-1292 MDTKK
+1292 DTKK
-1297 LYTSVGAVAILSALI
+1297 LYESVGAVAILSALI
-1312 AGLMIAIGYAK
+1312 AGLMIATSYVK
-1323 PDDKSLKALKKVSF
+1323 PNDDALKGLKKVTS
-1337 IIILVAGIIIA
+1337 IIIIVAAIIVI
-1348 MHELGV
+1348 MDQIGV
-1354 NGDSA
+1354 NGDGA
-1359 LKNAIAIGVVLVAL
+1359 LKNAIAIGVVIAAL

-1383 EKVSKD
+1383 KEVSGN
-1389 AIDALYKLSP
+1389 AIKALYKISP
-1399 VLVIIGFV
+1399 VLIIIGAV
-1407 LFLLDI
+1407 LYLLD
-1413 LNVQSNI
+1413 LLDVQSNI

-1428 LINALAVAVVILSQ
+1428 LINALAAAVVILSH
-1442 SKDVSSDAY
+1442 SKDVSNDAY
-1451 RAAIVLGIVMVL
+1451 KAAIVLGMVMVL
-1463 LGYALSLLNNTNPIS
+1463 LGYALSLINNSDPIS

-1490 GAITVALM
+1490 GAITASLLL
-1498 QLSNMKNIKK
+1498 LSHMKDIKK
-1508 TVFSTLALMIFVIL
+1508 TVFSTLALMIVAIL
-1522 AIGSMIALISKQN
+1522 AIGSMLALVSKQN
-1535 PLGALASAIAMDLV
+1535 PLRALASAIAMSIV
-1549 LFALVGSMRNL
+1549 LIVVISAIEEIATIKGSKINKKILGSILFL
-1560 SKLKGAKVDKKVIV
+1560 SVL
-1574 MLGLMTLIIPAIG
+1574 
-1587 LALEATKDLD
+1587 
-1597 PAQALASSIALTLV
+1597 
-1611 MGAMSRMLQA
+1611 
-1621 LNGKATSGEDM
+1621 
-1632 FFQGG
+1632 
-1637 MSGLKRVGGVAAQ
+1637 
-1650 LGLVVLAI
+1650 VLAI
-1658 AGIMRIIV
+1658 GKALGSMYGLNAVEMIAAAIAIKVVLEQVVQLFWQIRSAASDTQAVSDKGGILKVVLYLAAVVVALQLAMKSIV
-1666 SAMNEIRG
+1666 YALQG
-1674 DEPLKL
+1674 LQGTDPLKL
-1680 IAKATAISIVFAT
+1680 IASAIALSMVIGT
-1693 VGGIAALIIKIS
+1693 VGGIAGLIIKT
-1705 EGLSR
+1705 LS
-1710 GMSKGIE
+1710 GIE
-1717 SALGPVVFIATL
+1717 QKTGGGGIKSVIGPMTLIITL
-1729 FAMLSITMIAIAG
+1729 FTMLSVTMFAIAG
-1742 ALAIMDNMKNTV
+1742 ALALMDNMKNTI
-1754 ENAKALSLVLLS
+1754 ENAKALSSVLLS
-1766 LTPVVLVLGIIAALL
+1766 LTPIVLVLGIISALL
-1781 QGDVAR
+1781 QGDVAML
-1787 IGSTSILIILAGMIV
+1787 GSKSVLLILAGMIV
-1802 SMAAIV
+1802 TMAAIV

-1826 LAMMLNVMADV
+1826 LALMLNVMADV

-2000 MACKQVTPEVAS
+2000 IACKQVTPEVAT
-2012 GAAAISNAV
+2012 GATAISNAV

-2064 DTISGKIDTEA
+2064 NTISGKIDTEA

-2110 PDMEGFSKSMAA
+2110 PDMEGFSKSMSA

-2127 VEVNNALLDENGECV
+2127 VEVNNALLNENGECV

-2148 QAAADAGKIMVEL
+2148 KAAADAGKIMVEL

-2176 GESDMGKFGDSVKK
+2176 GETDMGEFGLSVAK
-2190 YGDAIIKFDKAI
+2190 YGESIVKFNDTV
-2202 TDPETGKSRLHK
+2202 TDPKTGKSKLNK
-2214 ESIQA
+2214 EAIQA

-2234 PTSGGFWQK
+2234 PTSNGFWQD

-2250 GDFGAS
+2250 GEFGLS

-2271 VDENGTVKID
+2271 VDENGTVKIN

-2315 EKDLSDFGAQLESFG
+2315 EKDLSDFGTQLESFG

-2395 IKSFSD
+2395 IKGFSD

-2412 SAAQAIKDLSA
+2412 SAAQAINDLSA

-2451 NFNTKMANYDFSGL
+2451 DFNTKMADYDFSGL
-2465 KNFAEALVEF
+2465 ENFAEALVEF

-2485 AYKDGYKQL
+2485 AYKDGYKDL
-2494 YSAGYSAG
+2494 YSTGYSAG

-2516 IEKPIA
+2516 IEKPMA
-2522 TIMTTV
+2522 TIMATV
-2528 MDTIANTLNDN
+2528 METIANTLNDD

-2556 ISEFNYRLGIGPS
+2556 IAEFNYRLGIGPNA
-2569 STNDFYNIGV
+2569 TNDFYNIGV
-2579 KIIASIIDG
+2579 KIISSIIDG
-2588 MSDKAA
+2588 MSDKADR
-2594 SAKDRAGI
+2594 AKDRAGI
-2602 ILDDIYSTIDKKTRG
+2602 ILDGIYSTIDKKTRG

-2623 NGNALSGLQSAT
+2623 NGLQSAA
-2635 EDIVNAMSL
+2635 EDVANAISL

-2672 DGFNISTSFR
+2672 DGFSISTSFR

-2706 NVSGTP
+2706 NISGTP

-2725 DDGSTVANAIL
+2725 DDGSTIANAVL

>member
-1 MGGGEIFMSGKGVD
+1 MSGKGVD
-15 ERILSMK
+15 ERVLSMK

-41 LQRTLDTTKLSKDIS
+41 LQRTLDTTKLSKGIS
-56 NLYSYVTKIGTEVK
+56 DLYSYVTKIGTEVK

-93 KRRAMNLENAHFQLQ
+93 KRRAENLENAHFQLQ

-118 EIMNDVNKSVDG
+118 EIMNDVSKSVDG

-149 VKAGDQMFTALRGVA
+149 VKAGDQMFTALRGIA

-214 LTEAVV
+214 LTEAAV

-233 FAKAMD
+233 FSKAMD

-275 VEQNGALVQ
+275 IEQNGALVQ
-284 LFNALRVKINELKEA
+284 LFNALRVKTNELKDT

-319 SIINKIDFSSV
+319 SIINKIDFSSI

-343 TFDDIGINVQSTT
+343 TFDDIGTKVQSTS
-356 KIISNASDVINEVIN
+356 KIMTNASDVINEVIN

-391 VAVQNGVNESLG
+391 VAVQNGVNETLG

-462 IYANKAGYSVDDVV
+462 IYANKAGYSLDDVV

-496 KIIKSLGKSIAKSW
+496 KIIKSIGKSIAKSW

-579 FETFGLKVLDVTAAL
+579 FETFGIKILDVTAAL

-672 DWIKNSSLLRSILT
+672 DWIKNSSVLRSILT
-686 KVGSVISDLI
+686 KVGSVISELI

-707 NTDNIP
+707 NTDSIP
-713 QYIISG
+713 EYIISG
-719 LVNGLS
+719 LVSGLTS
-725 KGIAKVKEVVGN
+725 GIVKVKEVVGL

-769 YAIGISHSNTTVLQA
+769 YAIGLSHANEKGVQA
-784 VTKFIGKVISTMKDL
+784 ATEFTGKVLTTMKDI
-799 TVSGI
+799 TVEGARN
-804 KSLVSNIPKIT
+804 LVSNMPKIMD
-815 EIFSKIPWGSMI
+815 IISKIPWGSI
-827 FGGIAVALVK
+827 VFGGMAIALVK
-837 GAGKLNTTLDKISE
+837 GVGKLNTTIDKVGA
-851 IVSNNPLTILT
+851 IVANNPLTILS
-862 KAAENLS
+862 KAVENYTA
-869 SGIKNLMTE
+869 GMKNLLTE

-884 IKAVTQMIY
+884 IKAITQMMY
-893 SIAISIA
+893 SVAVSIGV
-900 LLAASMFILSKI
+900 LAASIYLLSKV
-912 DNAGMERAL
+912 DKGGMVRA
-921 LMIEIIAAILAA
+921 MIMITFIAAILVA
-933 LVTLMYF
+933 LTSLMYL
-940 LDKKSSSWNKVDKDA
+940 LDKKSSAWNNVDKDA

-972 FLMALAFKTLAS
+972 LLMAMAFKTLAN
-984 IKQENVGQAIVMM
+984 IKQENVAQAIAMM

-1004 ITLMPLSVI
+1004 LTLMPLSVI

-1025 YIAAS
+1025 YIAVS

-1043 LDSDTLL
+1043 LDSDTIF
-1050 KGLATLNTFKW
+1050 KGLATLNAFKW

-1075 MNNAGKNMLYISV
+1075 MNNAGKNMMYISV

-1101 NISEKET
+1101 SISEKET
-1108 DRGIKTL
+1108 NRGINTL
-1115 RKLTGLVITLMAVQ
+1115 KKFTGLVIALMVVQ

-1143 RAYTNVGKMILYIA
+1143 RAYSNVGKMILYIA

-1180 GITVLFIFAALVSA
+1180 GIGVLWIFAALVSA
-1194 LMAVGKYTNDVKGSA
+1194 LIAVGHFLGDVKGSA
-1209 ISIGASVLL
+1209 LSIGASILL
-1218 ATISMFGMAIVAGII
+1218 VTISMLGMSIVAGII
-1233 GLIPIEMLKKGV
+1233 GFIPIRMLKKGV

-1260 SASYVTPDAKKALT
+1260 CASYVKPDAKKALG
-1274 SVLAL
+1274 SVLSL
-1279 VAVMAAIV
+1279 MITMAAIV
-1287 VIFSF
+1287 VIFSLI
-1292 MDTKK
+1292 DTKK
-1297 LYTSVGAVAILSALI
+1297 LYESVGAVSILSALI
-1312 AGLMIAIGYAK
+1312 AGLMIATGYVK
-1323 PDDKSLKALKKVSF
+1323 PNDDALKGLKKVTA
-1337 IIILVAGIIIA
+1337 IIIIVAAIIVI
-1348 MHELGV
+1348 MDQIGV

-1359 LKNAIAIGVVLVAL
+1359 LKNAIAIGVVITAL

-1383 EKVSKD
+1383 EKVSSD
-1389 AIDALYKLSP
+1389 AIKALYKISP
-1399 VLVIIGFV
+1399 VLIIIGAV
-1407 LFLLDI
+1407 LYLLD
-1413 LNVQSNI
+1413 LLDVQSNI

-1428 LINALAVAVVILSQ
+1428 LINALAAAVVILSH
-1442 SKDVSSDAY
+1442 SKDVSNDAY
-1451 RAAIVLGIVMVL
+1451 KAAIVLGMVMVL
-1463 LGYALSLLNNTNPIS
+1463 LGYALSLINNSDPIS

-1490 GAITVALM
+1490 GAITASLLL
-1498 QLSNMKNIKK
+1498 LSHMKDIKK
-1508 TVFSTLALMIFVIL
+1508 TVFSTLALMIVAIL
-1522 AIGSMIALISKQN
+1522 AIGSMLALVSKQN
-1535 PLGALASAIAMDLV
+1535 PLRALASAIAMSIV
-1549 LFALVGSMRNL
+1549 LIVVISAIEEIATIKGSKINKKILGSILFL
-1560 SKLKGAKVDKKVIV
+1560 SVL
-1574 MLGLMTLIIPAIG
+1574 
-1587 LALEATKDLD
+1587 
-1597 PAQALASSIALTLV
+1597 
-1611 MGAMSRMLQA
+1611 
-1621 LNGKATSGEDM
+1621 
-1632 FFQGG
+1632 
-1637 MSGLKRVGGVAAQ
+1637 
-1650 LGLVVLAI
+1650 VLAI
-1658 AGIMRIIV
+1658 GKALGSMYGLNAVEMIAAAIAIKVVLEQVVQLFWQIRSAASDTQAVSDKGGILKVVLYLAAVVVALQLAMKSIV
-1666 SAMNEIRG
+1666 YALQG
-1674 DEPLKL
+1674 LQGTDPLKL
-1680 IAKATAISIVFAT
+1680 IASAIALSMVIGT
-1693 VGGIAALIIKIS
+1693 VGGIAGLIIKI
-1705 EGLSR
+1705 LS
-1710 GMSKGIE
+1710 GIE
-1717 SALGPVVFIATL
+1717 QKTGGGGIKSVLGPMTLIVTL
-1729 FAMLSITMIAIAG
+1729 FTMLSVTMFAITG
-1742 ALAIMDNMKNTV
+1742 ALSLMDNMKNTV
-1754 ENAKALSLVLLS
+1754 ENAKALSSVLLA
-1766 LTPVVLVLGIIAALL
+1766 LTPIVLVLGIIAALL
-1781 QGDVAR
+1781 QGDVAML
-1787 IGSTSILIILAGMIV
+1787 GSKSVLLILAGMIV
-1802 SMAAIV
+1802 TMAAIV

-1826 LAMMLNVMADV
+1826 LALMLNVMADV

-2012 GAAAISNAV
+2012 GATAISNAV

-2056 GEAMVIFS
+2056 GEAMVVFS

-2075 VKAATAAG
+2075 VEAATAAG

-2099 IPGIQKLIGGE
+2099 IPGIKKLIGGE
-2110 PDMEGFSKSMAA
+2110 PDMEGFSESMKA

-2142 INLNAI
+2142 LNLNAI
-2148 QAAADAGKIMVEL
+2148 EAAKDAGQIMSEL
-2161 QNSLPK
+2161 EKSLPR
-2167 TGGWVQAVL
+2167 TGGWVQKIM
-2176 GESDMGKFGDSVKK
+2176 GESNMGSFGERVKK
-2190 YGDAIIKFDKAI
+2190 YGESIVKFDQSV
-2202 TDPETGKSRLHK
+2202 TDPKTGKSKLHK
-2214 ESIQA
+2214 KAIEA
-2219 AADAGKIMAELNEKV
+2219 ARDAGQIMAELNEKV
-2234 PTSGGFWQK
+2234 PTSDGFWQK
-2243 VAGSKDL
+2243 VAGSKNL
-2250 GDFGAS
+2250 ESFGLS
-2256 IEAYGQAMIRFSDAV
+2256 IEAYGNAMIRFSNAV
-2271 VDENGTVKID
+2271 VDENGTVKIN

-2315 EKDLSDFGAQLESFG
+2315 EKDLSDFGTQLEKFG

-2395 IKSFSD
+2395 IKGFSD

-2412 SAAQAIKDLSA
+2412 SAAQAINDLSA

-2451 NFNTKMANYDFSGL
+2451 DFSTKIADYDFSGL
-2465 KNFAEALVEF
+2465 ENFAEALVEF

-2485 AYKDGYKQL
+2485 AYKDGYKDL

-2516 IEKPIA
+2516 IEKPMA
-2522 TIMTTV
+2522 TIMATV
-2528 MDTIANTLNDN
+2528 METIANTLNDD
-2539 NKKESIRIGAGN
+2539 NKKETIRIGAGN

-2556 ISEFNYRLGIGPS
+2556 IAEFNYRLGIGPTA
-2569 STNDFYNIGV
+2569 TNDFYNIGV

-2594 SAKDRAGI
+2594 SARDRAGI
-2602 ILDDIYSTIDKKTRG
+2602 IRDDIYSIFDKKPSP

-2623 NGNALSGLQSAT
+2623 NGNTLRGLQSAA

-2672 DGFNISTSFR
+2672 DGFDISTSFR

-2725 DDGSTVANAIL
+2725 DDGSTIANAVL

>member
-1 MGGGEIFMSGKGVD
+1 MSGKGVD
-15 ERILSMK
+15 ERVLSMK

-56 NLYSYVTKIGTEVK
+56 NLYSYITKIGTEVK

-93 KRRAMNLENAHFQLQ
+93 KRRAENLENAHFQLQ

-118 EIMNDVNKSVDG
+118 EIMNDVSKSVDG

-149 VKAGDQMFTALRGVA
+149 VKAGDQMFTALRGIA

-214 LTEAVV
+214 LTEAAV

-233 FAKAMD
+233 FSQAMD

-275 VEQNGALVQ
+275 IEQNGALVQ
-284 LFNALRVKINELKEA
+284 LFNALRVKTNELKDA

-319 SIINKIDFSSV
+319 SIINKIDFSSI
-330 ASKILKPFTAVKQ
+330 ASKILKPFATVKQ
-343 TFDDIGINVQSTT
+343 TFDDIGTKVQSTS
-356 KIISNASDVINEVIN
+356 KIITNASDVINEVIN

-391 VAVQNGVNESLG
+391 VAVQNGVNETLG

-409 EQLSNTIDD
+409 EQLSNTIDN

-634 SIYNWAKENDL
+634 SIYNWAKENNL

-657 QGVAYFIEKVVTKVV
+657 QGVAYFIEKVVIKVV
-672 DWIKNSSLLRSILT
+672 DWIKNSSVLRSILT
-686 KVGSVISDLI
+686 KVGSVISELI

-707 NTDNIP
+707 NTDSIP
-713 QYIISG
+713 EYIISG
-719 LVNGLS
+719 LVGGLTNG
-725 KGIAKVKEVVGN
+725 IVKVKEVVGL

-769 YAIGISHSNTTVLQA
+769 YAIGLSHANEKGVQA
-784 VTKFIGKVISTMKDL
+784 ANEFTGKVLTTMKDI
-799 TVSGI
+799 TVEGARN
-804 KSLVSNIPKIT
+804 LVSNMPKIMDV
-815 EIFSKIPWGSMI
+815 ISKIPWGSI
-827 FGGIAVALVK
+827 VFGGMAIALVK
-837 GAGKLNTTLDKISE
+837 GVGKLNTTIDKVGA
-851 IVSNNPLTILT
+851 IVANNPLTILT
-862 KAAENLS
+862 KAVENYTA
-869 SGIKNLMTE
+869 GMKNLLTE

-884 IKAVTQMIY
+884 IKAITQMMY
-893 SIAISIA
+893 SVAVSIGV
-900 LLAASMFILSKI
+900 LAASIYLLSKV
-912 DNAGMERAL
+912 DKGGMVRA
-921 LMIEIIAAILAA
+921 MIMITFIAAILAA
-933 LVTLMYF
+933 LTSLMYLF
-940 LDKKSSSWNKVDKDA
+940 DKKSSAWNKVDKDA

-972 FLMALAFKTLAS
+972 LLMAAAFKTLAS
-984 IKQENVGQAIVMM
+984 IKQENVAQAIVMM

-1004 ITLMPLSVI
+1004 LTLMPLSVI
-1013 SNKVNGAGKTML
+1013 SDKVNGAGKTML
-1025 YIAAS
+1025 YIAVS
-1030 FLIMAKVMKYVGK
+1030 FLVMAKVMKYVGK
-1043 LDSDTLL
+1043 LDSDTIF
-1050 KGLATLNTFKW
+1050 KGLATLNAFKW

-1075 MNNAGKNMLYISV
+1075 MNNAGKNMMYISV

-1101 NISEKET
+1101 SISEKET
-1108 DRGIKTL
+1108 NRGINTL
-1115 RKLTGLVITLMAVQ
+1115 KKFTGLVIALMVVQ

-1143 RAYTNVGKMILYIA
+1143 RAYSNVGKMILYIA

-1180 GITVLFIFAALVSA
+1180 GIGVLWIFAALVSA
-1194 LMAVGKYTNDVKGSA
+1194 LIAVGHFLGDVKGSA
-1209 ISIGASVLL
+1209 LSIGASILL
-1218 ATISMFGMAIVAGII
+1218 VTISMLGMSIVAGII
-1233 GLIPIEMLKKGV
+1233 GFIPIRMLKKGV

-1260 SASYVTPDAKKALT
+1260 CASYVKPDAKKALG
-1274 SVLAL
+1274 SVLSL
-1279 VAVMAAIV
+1279 MITMAAIV
-1287 VIFSF
+1287 VIFSLI
-1292 MDTKK
+1292 DTKK
-1297 LYTSVGAVAILSALI
+1297 LYASVGAVAILSALI
-1312 AGLMIAIGYAK
+1312 AGLMIATGYVK
-1323 PDDKSLKALKKVSF
+1323 PNDDALKGLKKVTA
-1337 IIILVAGIIIA
+1337 IIIIVAAIIVI
-1348 MHELGV
+1348 MDRIGV
-1354 NGDSA
+1354 NGENA
-1359 LKNAIAIGVVLVAL
+1359 LKNAIAIGVVIAAL

-1383 EKVSKD
+1383 EKVSSD
-1389 AIDALYKLSP
+1389 AIKALYKISP
-1399 VLVIIGFV
+1399 VLIIIGAV
-1407 LFLLDI
+1407 LYLLD
-1413 LNVQSNI
+1413 LLDVQSNI

-1428 LINALAVAVVILSQ
+1428 LINALAAAVVILSH
-1442 SKDVSSDAY
+1442 SKDVSNDAY
-1451 RAAIVLGIVMVL
+1451 KAAIVLGMVMVL
-1463 LGYALSLLNNTNPIS
+1463 LGYALSLINNSDPIS
-1478 SLANALAMSIVL
+1478 SLANALSMSIVL
-1490 GAITVALM
+1490 GAITASLLL
-1498 QLSNMKNIKK
+1498 LSHMKDIKK
-1508 TVFSTLALMIFVIL
+1508 TVFSTLALMIVAIL
-1522 AIGSMIALISKQN
+1522 AIGSMLALVSKQN
-1535 PLGALASAIAMDLV
+1535 PLRALASAIAMSIV
-1549 LFALVGSMRNL
+1549 LIVVISAIEEIATIKGSKINKKILGSILFL
-1560 SKLKGAKVDKKVIV
+1560 SVL
-1574 MLGLMTLIIPAIG
+1574 
-1587 LALEATKDLD
+1587 
-1597 PAQALASSIALTLV
+1597 
-1611 MGAMSRMLQA
+1611 
-1621 LNGKATSGEDM
+1621 
-1632 FFQGG
+1632 
-1637 MSGLKRVGGVAAQ
+1637 
-1650 LGLVVLAI
+1650 VLAI
-1658 AGIMRIIV
+1658 GKALGSMYGLNAVEMIAAAISIKLVMEQVVQLFWQIRSAASDTQGVSDKGGILKVVLYLAAVIV
-1666 SAMNEIRG
+1666 ALQLAMKSIVYALQG
-1674 DEPLKL
+1674 LQGTDPLKL
-1680 IAKATAISIVFAT
+1680 IASAIALSMVIGT
-1693 VGGIAALIIKIS
+1693 VGGIAGLIIKT
-1705 EGLSR
+1705 LS
-1710 GMSKGIE
+1710 GIE
-1717 SALGPVVFIATL
+1717 QKTGGGGIKSVLGPMTL
-1729 FAMLSITMIAIAG
+1729 IVALFTMLSVTMFAIAG
-1742 ALAIMDNMKNTV
+1742 ALALMDNMKNTV
-1754 ENAKALSLVLLS
+1754 ENAKALSSVLLA
-1766 LTPVVLVLGIIAALL
+1766 LTPIVLVLGIIAALL
-1781 QGDVAR
+1781 QGDVAML
-1787 IGSTSILIILAGMIV
+1787 GSKSILLILAGMIV

-1826 LAMMLNVMADV
+1826 LALMLNVMADV

-2000 MACKQVTPEVAS
+2000 IACKQVTPEVAS
-2012 GAAAISNAV
+2012 GATAISNAV

-2127 VEVNNALLDENGECV
+2127 VEVNNALLNEKGECV

-2148 QAAADAGKIMVEL
+2148 KAAADAGNIMVEL

-2176 GESDMGKFGDSVKK
+2176 GETDMGKFGLSVAK
-2190 YGDAIIKFDKAI
+2190 YGESIVKFNDTV
-2202 TDPETGKSRLHK
+2202 TDPNTGKSKLNK
-2214 ESIQA
+2214 KSIEA
-2219 AADAGKIMAELNEKV
+2219 AKDAGNIMTELNEKV
-2234 PTSGGFWQK
+2234 PTANGFWQK

-2250 GDFGAS
+2250 GKFGLS
-2256 IEAYGQAMIRFSDAV
+2256 IEAYGQAMIRFSNAV
-2271 VDENGTVKID
+2271 VDENGTIKIN

-2315 EKDLSDFGAQLESFG
+2315 EKDLGDFGKQLESFG

-2395 IKSFSD
+2395 IKGFSD

-2412 SAAQAIKDLSA
+2412 SAAQAINDLSA

-2428 ESVTT
+2428 ESVTI

-2451 NFNTKMANYDFSGL
+2451 DFNTKMADYDFSGL
-2465 KNFAEALVEF
+2465 ENFAEALVEF

-2485 AYKDGYKQL
+2485 AYKDGYKDL

-2522 TIMTTV
+2522 TIMATV
-2528 MDTIANTLNDN
+2528 METIANTLNDD
-2539 NKKESIRIGAGN
+2539 NKKEIIRIGAGN

-2556 ISEFNYRLGIGPS
+2556 IAEFNYRLGIGPNA
-2569 STNDFYNIGV
+2569 TNDFYNIGV
-2579 KIIASIIDG
+2579 KIISSIIDG
-2588 MSDKAA
+2588 MSDKADR
-2594 SAKDRAGI
+2594 AKDRAGI
-2602 ILDDIYSTIDKKTRG
+2602 ILDGIYSTIDKKTRG
-2617 RAGTKA
+2617 RAGTKV
-2623 NGNALSGLQSAT
+2623 NGLQSAA
-2635 EDIVNAMSL
+2635 EDVANAISL

-2672 DGFNISTSFR
+2672 DGFSISTSFR

-2706 NVSGTP
+2706 NISGTP

-2725 DDGSTVANAIL
+2725 DDGSTVANAVL

>member
-93 KRRAMNLENAHFQLQ
+93 KRRAENLENAHFQLQ

-118 EIMNDVNKSVDG
+118 EIMNDVSKSVDG

-149 VKAGDQMFTALRGVA
+149 VKAGDQMFTALRGIA

-275 VEQNGALVQ
+275 IEQNGALVQ
-284 LFNALRVKINELKEA
+284 LFNALRVKTNELKDA

-319 SIINKIDFSSV
+319 SIINKIDFSSI

-343 TFDDIGINVQSTT
+343 TFDDIGTKVQSTS
-356 KIISNASDVINEVIN
+356 KIITNASDVINEVIN

-391 VAVQNGVNESLG
+391 VAVQNGVNETLG

-409 EQLSNTIDD
+409 EKLSNTIDD

-510 NNVFGSLD
+510 NNIFGGLSD
-518 NVNPVF
+518 VNPIF

-579 FETFGLKVLDVTAAL
+579 FETFGIKILDVTAAL
-594 GDAIVA
+594 GDAIIA

-657 QGVAYFIEKVVTKVV
+657 QGVAYFIEKVVAKVV

-686 KVGSVISDLI
+686 KVGSVISELI

-707 NTDNIP
+707 NTDSIP
-713 QYIISG
+713 EYIISG
-719 LVNGLS
+719 LVGGLTNG
-725 KGIAKVKEVVGN
+725 IVKVKEVVGL
-737 LANTILSTLR
+737 LANAILSTLR

-769 YAIGISHSNTTVLQA
+769 YAIGLSHANEKGVQA
-784 VTKFIGKVISTMKDL
+784 ATEFTGKVLTTMKDI
-799 TVSGI
+799 TVEGARN
-804 KSLVSNIPKIT
+804 LVSNMPKIVDV
-815 EIFSKIPWGSMI
+815 ISQIPWGSI
-827 FGGIAVALVK
+827 VFGGMAIALVK
-837 GAGKLNTTLDKISE
+837 GVGKLNTTIDKVGAI
-851 IVSNNPLTILT
+851 IANNPLTILT
-862 KAAENLS
+862 KAVENYTA
-869 SGIKNLMTE
+869 GMKNLLTE

-884 IKAVTQMIY
+884 IKAITQMMY
-893 SIAISIA
+893 SVAVSIGV
-900 LLAASMFILSKI
+900 LAASIYLLSKV
-912 DNAGMERAL
+912 DKGGMVRAMT
-921 LMIEIIAAILAA
+921 MITFIAAILAA
-933 LVTLMYF
+933 LTSLMYL
-940 LDKKSSSWNKVDKDA
+940 LDKKSSAWNKVGKDA
-955 KLINSTV
+955 KIINSTV
-962 LNLIGIAASF
+962 LNMIGIAASF
-972 FLMALAFKTLAS
+972 LLMAMAFKTLAS
-984 IKQENVGQAIVMM
+984 IKQENVAQAIVMM

-1004 ITLMPLSVI
+1004 LTLMPLSVI

-1025 YIAAS
+1025 YIAIA
-1030 FLIMAKVMKYVGK
+1030 FLIMAKVMKSVGK
-1043 LDSDTLL
+1043 MDSDTIL
-1050 KGLATLNTFKW
+1050 KGLATLNAFKW
-1061 MVIQMMAINGLCKS
+1061 MVIQMMVVNGLCKS

-1101 NISEKET
+1101 SISEKET
-1108 DRGIKTL
+1108 NRGINTL
-1115 RKLTGLVITLMAVQ
+1115 KKFTGLVIALMVVQ
-1129 GVIDFLNSNSAGSK
+1129 GVIDFLNSSSAGSK
-1143 RAYTNVGKMILYIA
+1143 RAYSNVGKMILYIA
-1157 IAFGV
+1157 IAFGL

-1180 GITVLFIFAALVSA
+1180 GITVLWIFAALVSA
-1194 LMAVGKYTNDVKGSA
+1194 LIAVGHYMGDVKGSA
-1209 ISIGASVLL
+1209 LSTGAAILL
-1218 ATISMFGMAIVAGII
+1218 VTISMLGMAIVAGII
-1233 GLIPIEMLKKGV
+1233 GFIPIKMLKKGV
-1245 TVVSIFGLIIMGLMK
+1245 TVVGIFGLIIMGLMK
-1260 SASYVTPDAKKALT
+1260 CASYVKPDAKKALG
-1274 SVLAL
+1274 SILAL
-1279 VAVMAAIV
+1279 IVTMAAIV
-1287 VIFSF
+1287 VVFSL
-1292 MDTKK
+1292 METKK
-1297 LYTSVGAVAILSALI
+1297 LYESVGAVAIISALI
-1312 AGLMIAIGYAK
+1312 AGLMIATGYVK
-1323 PDDKSLKALKKVSF
+1323 PNDDALKALKKVM
-1337 IIILVAGIIIA
+1337 IVLVIIA
-1348 MHELGV
+1348 AIIVVMDQFGV
-1354 NGDSA
+1354 NGENA
-1359 LKNAIAIGVVLVAL
+1359 LKNAIAIGVILLAL
-1373 AASLYILSKI
+1373 ASSLFILSKI

-1389 AIDALYKLSP
+1389 AINALYIISP
-1399 VLVIIGFV
+1399 VLVIIAAI
-1407 LFLLDI
+1407 LFALDK
-1413 LNVQSNI
+1413 LNVESNI
-1420 TNAISLGI
+1420 TTVLSLAVLINALAAAVLILSQSKEIKKGVITSLVIMSLVMGILGAILFGMDKLKVKTSLKTALSLAI
-1428 LINALAVAVVILSQ
+1428 LINALAAAVVILSYANVTLDE
-1442 SKDVSSDAY
+1442 SVIKTMLALILMVCGAMLIISVSLLLLKNVNNAIPSALALTTILLAMVPLIIALGLV
-1451 RAAIVLGIVMVL
+1451 AAV
-1463 LGYALSLLNNTNPIS
+1463 LSL
-1478 SLANALAMSIVL
+1478 
-1490 GAITVALM
+1490 
-1498 QLSNMKNIKK
+1498 
-1508 TVFSTLALMIFVIL
+1508 
-1522 AIGSMIALISKQN
+1522 
-1535 PLGALASAIAMDLV
+1535 D
-1549 LFALVGSMRNL
+1549 
-1560 SKLKGAKVDKKVIV
+1560 
-1574 MLGLMTLIIPAIG
+1574 
-1587 LALEATKDLD
+1587 
-1597 PAQALASSIALTLV
+1597 V
-1611 MGAMSRMLQA
+1611 MGA
-1621 LNGKATSGEDM
+1621 GWKA
-1632 FFQGG
+1632 
-1637 MSGLKRVGGVAAQ
+1637 
-1650 LGLVVLAI
+1650 
-1658 AGIMRIIV
+1658 
-1666 SAMNEIRG
+1666 AM
-1674 DEPLKL
+1674 
-1680 IAKATAISIVFAT
+1680 
-1693 VGGIAALIIKIS
+1693 
-1705 EGLSR
+1705 
-1710 GMSKGIE
+1710 
-1717 SALGPVVFIATL
+1717 
-1729 FAMLSITMIAIAG
+1729 
-1742 ALAIMDNMKNTV
+1742 
-1754 ENAKALSLVLLS
+1754 
-1766 LTPVVLVLGIIAALL
+1766 
-1781 QGDVAR
+1781 
-1787 IGSTSILIILAGMIV
+1787 IILAGVIV
-1802 SMAAIV
+1802 SMFAIV
-1808 GALALMQNIKN
+1808 GVLALMQGIDN
-1819 AQANAML
+1819 ATTNAMILVFL
-1826 LAMMLNVMADV
+1826 LNAISDV
-1837 LLKIALVAPLALIG
+1837 LIKVAPLAPLALIASVAIG
-1851 AAAMAVLSLVLVE
+1851 ALSAVLVVL
-1864 LGVLIGVIG
+1864 G
-1873 GLVTA
+1873 GLITA
-1878 IPELET
+1878 IGALTSKFPQIEDYI
-1884 FLNKGA
+1884 NKGA
-1890 PIMVMLAKTL
+1890 PIMIKLANTV
-1900 GQMISAFIVGIAEGL
+1900 GQMIGAFIAGIAEGI
-1915 MEILPALG
+1915 MQILPAFG
-1923 KSLSDFANNLL
+1923 QALSDFANNLNK
-1934 MGFIPVMMIAT
+1934 GFIEVMKLAA
-1945 DESIVKGAGNITA
+1945 DEQVLTGAGILVA
-1958 AILAITVAELVQ
+1958 SILALCVAQFINGLTNLLPFVPSMFDLGVQ
-1970 AVATIVTGGV
+1970 LSKFAVASI
-1980 GMINLAIQLS
+1980 
-1990 QFAIGIQPFI
+1990 PFI
-2000 MACKQVTPEVAS
+2000 IACKQMGPD
-2012 GAAAISNAV
+2012 GAMGAQALCEA
-2021 LTITK
+2021 LMMITK
-2026 AELIAGLL
+2026 AELLQ
-2034 SFMEALT
+2034 SLT
-2041 GTNSMTKLT
+2041 GFIEFFTGSSDSFDTMLSKLVSFGYAAVEFSNAVCGNIDVEAVTAAVSIGEMIT
-2050 SDLQQF
+2050 SLQEAVPAVAAFNDADFDAFSASVAGF
-2056 GEAMVIFS
+2056 GFAMV
-2064 DTISGKIDTEA
+2064 A
-2075 VKAATAAG
+2075 
-2083 SMMSTFYEN
+2083 M
-2092 MPREGGL
+2092 
-2099 IPGIQKLIGGE
+2099 
-2110 PDMEGFSKSMAA
+2110 
-2122 FGLAL
+2122 
-2127 VEVNNALLDENGECV
+2127 NNALTDEEGNSV

-2148 QAAADAGKIMVEL
+2148 DTAKKAGLLMTELADKIPRRKGWVTKIMGEADLGVFGASCAAYGAAMVL
-2161 QNSLPK
+2161 FSATV
-2167 TGGWVQAVL
+2167 TGP
-2176 GESDMGKFGDSVKK
+2176 D
-2190 YGDAIIKFDKAI
+2190 
-2202 TDPETGKSRLHK
+2202 GKSRLNS

-2219 AADAGKIMAELNEKV
+2219 AADAGGIMAELNGKV
-2234 PTSGGFWQK
+2234 PTTDGFWQK

-2271 VDENGTVKID
+2271 VDENGTVKIN

-2395 IKSFSD
+2395 IKGFSD

-2569 STNDFYNIGV
+2569 ATNDFYNIGV
-2579 KIIASIIDG
+2579 RIIAAIIDG

-2594 SAKDRAGI
+2594 SARDRAGV

-2623 NGNALSGLQSAT
+2623 NGNTLSGLQSAT

-2672 DGFNISTSFR
+2672 DGFSISTSFR

-2687 NSMFNANRSNT
+2687 NSMFNANRSNN

>member
-41 LQRTLDTTKLSKDIS
+41 LQRSIDTSKLSKDIS
-56 NLYSYVTKIGTEVK
+56 NLYSYITKIGTEVK
-70 TFIAIKYAIK
+70 TFMAIKYAIK

-93 KRRAMNLENAHFQLQ
+93 KRRAENLENAHFQLQ

-118 EIMNDVNKSVDG
+118 EIMNDVSKSVDG

-149 VKAGDQMFTALRGVA
+149 VKAGDQMFTALRGIA

-214 LTEAVV
+214 LTEAAV

-233 FAKAMD
+233 FSQAMD

-275 VEQNGALVQ
+275 IEQNGALVQ
-284 LFNALRVKINELKEA
+284 LFNALRVKTNELKDA

-319 SIINKIDFSSV
+319 SIINKIDFSSI
-330 ASKILKPFTAVKQ
+330 ASKILKPFTTVKQ
-343 TFDDIGINVQSTT
+343 TFDDIGTKVQSTS
-356 KIISNASDVINEVIN
+356 KIITNASDVINEVIN

-391 VAVQNGVNESLG
+391 VAVQNGVNETLG

-579 FETFGLKVLDVTAAL
+579 FETFGIKILDVTAAL

-619 RILTPIIKLIVDAAK
+619 RILTPIIKLIVYAAK

-672 DWIKNSSLLRSILT
+672 DWIKNSSVLRSILT
-686 KVGSVISDLI
+686 KVGSVISELI

-707 NTDNIP
+707 NTDSIP
-713 QYIISG
+713 EYIISG
-719 LVNGLS
+719 LVSGLTS
-725 KGIAKVKEVVGN
+725 GIVKVKEVVGL
-737 LANTILSTLR
+737 LANAILSTLR

-769 YAIGISHSNTTVLQA
+769 YAIGLSHANEKGVQA
-784 VTKFIGKVISTMKDL
+784 ATEFTGKVLTTMKDI
-799 TVSGI
+799 TVEGARN
-804 KSLVSNIPKIT
+804 LVSNMPKIMDV
-815 EIFSKIPWGSMI
+815 ISKIPWGSI
-827 FGGIAVALVK
+827 VFGGMAIALVK
-837 GAGKLNTTLDKISE
+837 GVGKLNTTIDKVGA
-851 IVSNNPLTILT
+851 IVANNPLTILS
-862 KAAENLS
+862 KAVENYTD
-869 SGIKNLMTE
+869 GMKNLMTE

-884 IKAVTQMIY
+884 IKAITQMMY
-893 SIAISIA
+893 SVAVSIGV
-900 LLAASMFILSKI
+900 LAASIYLLSKV
-912 DNAGMERAL
+912 DKGGMVRA
-921 LMIEIIAAILAA
+921 MIMITFIAAILAA
-933 LVTLMYF
+933 LTSLMYL
-940 LDKKSSSWNKVDKDA
+940 LDKKSSAWNKVDKDA

-972 FLMALAFKTLAS
+972 LLMAAAFKTLAS
-984 IKQENVGQAIVMM
+984 IKQENVAQAIVMM

-1004 ITLMPLSVI
+1004 LTLMPLSVI
-1013 SNKVNGAGKTML
+1013 SDKVNGAGKTML
-1025 YIAAS
+1025 YIAVS

-1043 LDSDTLL
+1043 LDSDTIF
-1050 KGLATLNTFKW
+1050 KGLATLNAFKW

-1075 MNNAGKNMLYISV
+1075 MNNAGKNMMYISV

-1101 NISEKET
+1101 SISEKET
-1108 DRGIKTL
+1108 TRGINTL
-1115 RKLTGLVITLMAVQ
+1115 KKFTGLVIALMVVQ

-1143 RAYTNVGKMILYIA
+1143 RAYSNVGKMILYIA

-1180 GITVLFIFAALVSA
+1180 GIGVLWIFAALVSA
-1194 LMAVGKYTNDVKGSA
+1194 LIAVGHFLGDVKGSA
-1209 ISIGASVLL
+1209 LSIGASILL
-1218 ATISMFGMAIVAGII
+1218 VTISMLGMAIVAGII
-1233 GLIPIEMLKKGV
+1233 GFIPIRMLKKGV

-1260 SASYVTPDAKKALT
+1260 CASYVKPDAKKALG
-1274 SVLAL
+1274 SVLSL
-1279 VAVMAAIV
+1279 MITMAAIV
-1287 VIFSF
+1287 VIFSLI
-1292 MDTKK
+1292 DTKK
-1297 LYTSVGAVAILSALI
+1297 LYESVGAVAILSALI
-1312 AGLMIAIGYAK
+1312 AGLMIATGYVK
-1323 PDDKSLKALKKVSF
+1323 PNDDALKGLKKVTA
-1337 IIILVAGIIIA
+1337 IIIIVAAIIVI
-1348 MHELGV
+1348 MDQIGV

-1359 LKNAIAIGVVLVAL
+1359 LKNSIAIGVIIAAL

-1383 EKVSKD
+1383 EKVSSD
-1389 AIDALYKLSP
+1389 AIKALYKISP
-1399 VLVIIGFV
+1399 VLIIIGAV
-1407 LFLLDI
+1407 LYLLD
-1413 LNVQSNI
+1413 LLDVQSNI

-1428 LINALAVAVVILSQ
+1428 LINALAAAVVILSH
-1442 SKDVSSDAY
+1442 SKDVSNDAY
-1451 RAAIVLGIVMVL
+1451 KAAIVLGMVMVL
-1463 LGYALSLLNNTNPIS
+1463 LGYALSLINNSDPIS

-1490 GAITVALM
+1490 GAITASLLL
-1498 QLSNMKNIKK
+1498 LSHMKDIKK
-1508 TVFSTLALMIFVIL
+1508 TVFSTLALMIVAIL
-1522 AIGSMIALISKQN
+1522 AIGSMLALVSKQN
-1535 PLGALASAIAMDLV
+1535 PLRALASAIAMSIV
-1549 LFALVGSMRNL
+1549 LIVVISAIEEIATIKGSKINKKILGSILFL
-1560 SKLKGAKVDKKVIV
+1560 SVL
-1574 MLGLMTLIIPAIG
+1574 
-1587 LALEATKDLD
+1587 
-1597 PAQALASSIALTLV
+1597 
-1611 MGAMSRMLQA
+1611 
-1621 LNGKATSGEDM
+1621 
-1632 FFQGG
+1632 
-1637 MSGLKRVGGVAAQ
+1637 
-1650 LGLVVLAI
+1650 VLAI
-1658 AGIMRIIV
+1658 GKALGSMYGLNAVEMIAAAISIKVVMEQVVQLFWQIRSAASDTQAVSDKGGILKVVLYLAAVIV
-1666 SAMNEIRG
+1666 ALQLAMKSIVYALQG
-1674 DEPLKL
+1674 LQGTDPLKL
-1680 IAKATAISIVFAT
+1680 IASAIALSMVIGT
-1693 VGGIAALIIKIS
+1693 VGGIAGLIIKT
-1705 EGLSR
+1705 LS
-1710 GMSKGIE
+1710 GIE
-1717 SALGPVVFIATL
+1717 QKTGGGGIKSVLGPMTL
-1729 FAMLSITMIAIAG
+1729 IVAMFTMLSVTMFAIAG
-1742 ALAIMDNMKNTV
+1742 ALALMDNMKNTV
-1754 ENAKALSLVLLS
+1754 ENAKALSSVLLS
-1766 LTPVVLVLGIIAALL
+1766 LTPIVLVLGIISALL
-1781 QGDVAR
+1781 QGDVAML
-1787 IGSTSILIILAGMIV
+1787 GSKSILLILAGMIV

-1826 LAMMLNVMADV
+1826 LALMLNVMADV

-2000 MACKQVTPEVAS
+2000 IACKQVTPEVAS
-2012 GAAAISNAV
+2012 GATAISNAV

-2064 DTISGKIDTEA
+2064 NTISGKIDTEA

-2122 FGLAL
+2122 FGSAL
-2127 VEVNNALLDENGECV
+2127 VEVNNALLNENGECV

-2148 QAAADAGKIMVEL
+2148 KAAADAGKIMVEL

-2176 GESDMGKFGDSVKK
+2176 GETDMGKFGLSVAK
-2190 YGDAIIKFDKAI
+2190 YGESIVKFNDTV
-2202 TDPETGKSRLHK
+2202 TDPNTGKSKLNK
-2214 ESIQA
+2214 KSIEA
-2219 AADAGKIMAELNEKV
+2219 AADAGKIMTELNEKV
-2234 PTSGGFWQK
+2234 PTANGFWQK

-2250 GDFGAS
+2250 GKFGLS
-2256 IEAYGQAMIRFSDAV
+2256 IEAYGQAMIRFSNAV
-2271 VDENGTVKID
+2271 VDENGTVKIN

-2315 EKDLSDFGAQLESFG
+2315 EKDLGDFGKQLESFG

-2395 IKSFSD
+2395 IKGFSD

-2412 SAAQAIKDLSA
+2412 SAAQAINDLSA

-2439 GAKLTAL
+2439 GAKLTSL

-2451 NFNTKMANYDFSGL
+2451 DFNTKMADYDFSGL
-2465 KNFAEALVEF
+2465 ENFAEALVEF

-2485 AYKDGYKQL
+2485 AYKDGYKDL

-2516 IEKPIA
+2516 IEKPMA
-2522 TIMTTV
+2522 TIMATV
-2528 MDTIANTLNDN
+2528 METIANTLNDD
-2539 NKKESIRIGAGN
+2539 NKKETIRIGAGN

-2556 ISEFNYRLGIGPS
+2556 IAEFNYRLGIGPNA
-2569 STNDFYNIGV
+2569 TNDFYNIGV
-2579 KIIASIIDG
+2579 RIISSIIDG
-2588 MSDKAA
+2588 MSDKADR
-2594 SAKDRAGI
+2594 AKDRAGI
-2602 ILDDIYSTIDKKTRG
+2602 ILDDIYSAIDKKTRG

-2623 NGNALSGLQSAT
+2623 NGLQSAA
-2635 EDIVNAMSL
+2635 EDVANAISL

-2672 DGFNISTSFR
+2672 DGFSISTSFR

-2706 NVSGTP
+2706 NISGTP

-2725 DDGSTVANAIL
+2725 DDGSTVANAVL

>member
-41 LQRTLDTTKLSKDIS
+41 LQRSIDTSKLSKDIS
-56 NLYSYVTKIGTEVK
+56 NLYSYITKIGTEVK

-93 KRRAMNLENAHFQLQ
+93 KRRAENLENAHFQLQ

-118 EIMNDVNKSVDG
+118 EIMNDVSKSVDG

-149 VKAGDQMFTALRGVA
+149 VKAGDQMFTALRGIA

-214 LTEAVV
+214 LTEAAV

-233 FAKAMD
+233 FSQAMD

-275 VEQNGALVQ
+275 IEQNGALVQ
-284 LFNALRVKINELKEA
+284 LFNALRVKINELKDA

-305 KIVDIAIKAINWAT
+305 KIVDIVIKAINWAT
-319 SIINKIDFSSV
+319 SIINKIDFSSI

-343 TFDDIGINVQSTT
+343 TFDDIGTKVQSTS
-356 KIISNASDVINEVIN
+356 KIMTNASDVINEVIN

-391 VAVQNGVNESLG
+391 VAVQNGVNETLG

-579 FETFGLKVLDVTAAL
+579 FETFGIKILDVTAAL

-634 SIYNWAKENDL
+634 SIYNWAKENNL

-672 DWIKNSSLLRSILT
+672 DWIKNSSVLRSILT
-686 KVGSVISDLI
+686 KVGSVISELI

-707 NTDNIP
+707 NTDSIP
-713 QYIISG
+713 EYIISG
-719 LVNGLS
+719 LVSGLTS
-725 KGIAKVKEVVGN
+725 GIVKVKEVVGL

-769 YAIGISHSNTTVLQA
+769 YAIGLSHANEKGVQA
-784 VTKFIGKVISTMKDL
+784 ATEFTGKVLTTMKDI
-799 TVSGI
+799 TVEGARN
-804 KSLVSNIPKIT
+804 LVSNMPKIMDV
-815 EIFSKIPWGSMI
+815 ISKIPWGSI
-827 FGGIAVALVK
+827 VFGGMAIALVK
-837 GAGKLNTTLDKISE
+837 GVGKLNTTLDKVGA
-851 IVSNNPLTILT
+851 IVANNPLTILT
-862 KAAENLS
+862 KAVENYTD
-869 SGIKNLMTE
+869 GMKNLMTE

-884 IKAVTQMIY
+884 IKAITQMMY
-893 SIAISIA
+893 SVAVSIGV
-900 LLAASMFILSKI
+900 LAASIYLLSKV
-912 DNAGMERAL
+912 DKGGMVRA
-921 LMIEIIAAILAA
+921 MIMITFIAAILAA
-933 LVTLMYF
+933 LTSLMYM
-940 LDKKSSSWNKVDKDA
+940 LDKKSSAWNKVDKDA

-972 FLMALAFKTLAS
+972 LLMAAAFKTLAS
-984 IKQENVGQAIVMM
+984 IKQENVAQAIVMM

-1004 ITLMPLSVI
+1004 LTLMPLSVI
-1013 SNKVNGAGKTML
+1013 SDKVNGAGKTML
-1025 YIAAS
+1025 YIAVS
-1030 FLIMAKVMKYVGK
+1030 FLVMAKVMKYVGK
-1043 LDSDTLL
+1043 LDSDTIF
-1050 KGLATLNTFKW
+1050 KGLATLNAFKW

-1075 MNNAGKNMLYISV
+1075 MNNAGKNMMYISV

-1101 NISEKET
+1101 SISEKET
-1108 DRGIKTL
+1108 NRGINTL
-1115 RKLTGLVITLMAVQ
+1115 KKFTGLVIALMVVQ

-1143 RAYTNVGKMILYIA
+1143 RAYSNVGKMILYIA

-1180 GITVLFIFAALVSA
+1180 GIGVLWIFAALVSA
-1194 LMAVGKYTNDVKGSA
+1194 LIAVGHFLGDVKGSA
-1209 ISIGASVLL
+1209 LSIGASILL
-1218 ATISMFGMAIVAGII
+1218 VTISMLGMSIVAGII
-1233 GLIPIEMLKKGV
+1233 GFIPIRMLKKGV

-1260 SASYVTPDAKKALT
+1260 CASYVKPDAKKALG
-1274 SVLAL
+1274 SVLSL
-1279 VAVMAAIV
+1279 MITMAAIV
-1287 VIFSF
+1287 VIFSLI
-1292 MDTKK
+1292 DTKK
-1297 LYTSVGAVAILSALI
+1297 LYASVGAVAILSALI
-1312 AGLMIAIGYAK
+1312 AGLMIATGYVK
-1323 PDDKSLKALKKVSF
+1323 PNDDALKGLKKVTA
-1337 IIILVAGIIIA
+1337 IIIIVAAIIVI
-1348 MHELGV
+1348 MDQIGV

-1359 LKNAIAIGVVLVAL
+1359 LKNAIAIGVVIAAL

-1383 EKVSKD
+1383 EKVSGD
-1389 AIDALYKLSP
+1389 AIKALYKISP
-1399 VLVIIGFV
+1399 VLIIIGAV
-1407 LFLLDI
+1407 LYLLD
-1413 LNVQSNI
+1413 LLDVQSNI

-1428 LINALAVAVVILSQ
+1428 LINALAAAVVILSH
-1442 SKDVSSDAY
+1442 SKDVSNDAY
-1451 RAAIVLGIVMVL
+1451 KAAIVLGMVMVL
-1463 LGYALSLLNNTNPIS
+1463 LGYALSLINNSDPIS

-1490 GAITVALM
+1490 GAITASLLL
-1498 QLSNMKNIKK
+1498 LSHMKDIKK
-1508 TVFSTLALMIFVIL
+1508 TVFSTLGLMIVAIL
-1522 AIGSMIALISKQN
+1522 AIGSMLALVSKQN
-1535 PLGALASAIAMDLV
+1535 PIRALASAIAMSIVLIVVISAIEEIATIKAKKIDKKILGVILFMSVLIVAIGKAFSYMYGLNAVEMVAAAIAFKLV
-1549 LFALVGSMRNL
+1549 LGQVVNL
-1560 SKLKGAKVDKKVIV
+1560 FYYINNAARDTQAVSDKGGILKVVLYLAAVIV
-1574 MLGLMTLIIPAIG
+1574 ALQLAMKSIVYALQGL
-1587 LALEATKDLD
+1587 
-1597 PAQALASSIALTLV
+1597 
-1611 MGAMSRMLQA
+1611 
-1621 LNGKATSGEDM
+1621 
-1632 FFQGG
+1632 QGT
-1637 MSGLKRVGGVAAQ
+1637 
-1650 LGLVVLAI
+1650 
-1658 AGIMRIIV
+1658 
-1666 SAMNEIRG
+1666 
-1674 DEPLKL
+1674 DPLKL
-1680 IAKATAISIVFAT
+1680 IASAIALSMVIGT
-1693 VGGIAALIIKIS
+1693 VGGIAGLIIKT
-1705 EGLSR
+1705 LS
-1710 GMSKGIE
+1710 GIE
-1717 SALGPVVFIATL
+1717 QKTGGGGIKSILGPMTLIITL
-1729 FAMLSITMIAIAG
+1729 FTMLSVTMFAIAG
-1742 ALAIMDNMKNTV
+1742 ALALMDNMKNTV
-1754 ENAKALSLVLLS
+1754 ENAKALSSVLLS
-1766 LTPVVLVLGIIAALL
+1766 LTPIVLVLGIISALL
-1781 QGDVAR
+1781 QGDVAML
-1787 IGSTSILIILAGMIV
+1787 GSKSVLLILAGMIV
-1802 SMAAIV
+1802 TMAAIV

-1826 LAMMLNVMADV
+1826 LALMLNVMADV

-2056 GEAMVIFS
+2056 GEAMVVFS

-2127 VEVNNALLDENGECV
+2127 VEVNNALLNEKGKCV

-2148 QAAADAGKIMVEL
+2148 KAASDAGKIMVEL

-2176 GESDMGKFGDSVKK
+2176 GETDMGEFGLSVAK
-2190 YGDAIIKFDKAI
+2190 YGESIVKFND
-2202 TDPETGKSRLHK
+2202 TVTNPNTGKSKLNK
-2214 ESIQA
+2214 KAIQA
-2219 AADAGKIMAELNEKV
+2219 AKDAGMIMAELNEKV
-2234 PTSGGFWQK
+2234 PTSNGFWQD

-2250 GDFGAS
+2250 GEFGLS

-2271 VDENGTVKID
+2271 VDENGTVKIN

-2395 IKSFSD
+2395 IKAFSD

-2451 NFNTKMANYDFSGL
+2451 DFNTKIANYDFSGL
-2465 KNFAEALVEF
+2465 ENFAEALVEF

-2485 AYKDGYKQL
+2485 AYKDGYKDL

-2522 TIMTTV
+2522 TIMATV
-2528 MDTIANTLNDN
+2528 METIANTLNDD
-2539 NKKESIRIGAGN
+2539 NKKEIIRIGAGN

-2556 ISEFNYRLGIGPS
+2556 IAEFNYRLGIGPTA
-2569 STNDFYNIGV
+2569 TNDFYNIGV
-2579 KIIASIIDG
+2579 KIISSIIDG
-2588 MSDKAA
+2588 MSDKADR
-2594 SAKDRAGI
+2594 AKDRAGI
-2602 ILDDIYSTIDKKTRG
+2602 ILDDIYSAIDKKTHG
-2617 RAGTKA
+2617 RAVTKA
-2623 NGNALSGLQSAT
+2623 NGLQSAA
-2635 EDIVNAMSL
+2635 EDVANAISL

-2672 DGFNISTSFR
+2672 DGFSISTSFR

-2706 NVSGTP
+2706 NISGTP

-2725 DDGSTVANAIL
+2725 DDGSTIANAVL

>member
-41 LQRTLDTTKLSKDIS
+41 LQRSIDTSKLSKDIS
-56 NLYSYVTKIGTEVK
+56 NLYSYITKIGTEVK

-93 KRRAMNLENAHFQLQ
+93 KRRAENLENAHFQLQ

-118 EIMNDVNKSVDG
+118 EIMNDVSKSVDG

-149 VKAGDQMFTALRGVA
+149 VKAGDQMFTALRGIA

-214 LTEAVV
+214 LTEAAV

-233 FAKAMD
+233 FSQAMD

-275 VEQNGALVQ
+275 IEQNGALVQ
-284 LFNALRVKINELKEA
+284 LFNALRVKTNELKDT

-319 SIINKIDFSSV
+319 SIINKIDFSSI
-330 ASKILKPFTAVKQ
+330 ASKILKPFTTVKQ
-343 TFDDIGINVQSTT
+343 TFDDIGTKVQSTS
-356 KIISNASDVINEVIN
+356 KIMTNASDVINEVIN

-391 VAVQNGVNESLG
+391 VAVQNGVNETLG

-579 FETFGLKVLDVTAAL
+579 FETFGIKILDVTAAL

-672 DWIKNSSLLRSILT
+672 DWIKNSSVLRSILT
-686 KVGSVISDLI
+686 KVGSVISELI

-707 NTDNIP
+707 NTDSIP
-713 QYIISG
+713 EYIISG
-719 LVNGLS
+719 LVSGLTS
-725 KGIAKVKEVVGN
+725 GIVKVKEVVGL

-769 YAIGISHSNTTVLQA
+769 YAIGLSHANEKGVQA
-784 VTKFIGKVISTMKDL
+784 ATEFTGKVLTTMKDI
-799 TVSGI
+799 TVEGARN
-804 KSLVSNIPKIT
+804 LVSNMPKIMDV
-815 EIFSKIPWGSMI
+815 ISKIPWGSI
-827 FGGIAVALVK
+827 VFGGMAIALVK
-837 GAGKLNTTLDKISE
+837 GVGKLNTTIDKVGA
-851 IVSNNPLTILT
+851 IVANNPLTILS
-862 KAAENLS
+862 KAVENYTA
-869 SGIKNLMTE
+869 GMKNLLTE

-884 IKAVTQMIY
+884 IKAITQMMY
-893 SIAISIA
+893 SVAVSIGV
-900 LLAASMFILSKI
+900 LAASIYLLSKV
-912 DNAGMERAL
+912 DKGGMVRA
-921 LMIEIIAAILAA
+921 MIMITFIAAILAA
-933 LVTLMYF
+933 LTSLMYL
-940 LDKKSSSWNKVDKDA
+940 LDKKSSAWNKVGKDA
-955 KLINSTV
+955 KIINSTV
-962 LNLIGIAASF
+962 LNMIGIAASF
-972 FLMALAFKTLAS
+972 LLMAAAFKTLAS
-984 IKQENVGQAIVMM
+984 IKQENVAQAIVMM

-1004 ITLMPLSVI
+1004 LTLMPLSVI

-1025 YIAAS
+1025 YIAVS

-1043 LDSDTLL
+1043 LDSDTIF
-1050 KGLATLNTFKW
+1050 KGLATLNAFKW

-1075 MNNAGKNMLYISV
+1075 MNNAGKNMMYISV

-1101 NISEKET
+1101 SISEKET
-1108 DRGIKTL
+1108 NRGINTL
-1115 RKLTGLVITLMAVQ
+1115 KKFTGLVIALMVVQ

-1143 RAYTNVGKMILYIA
+1143 RAYSNVGKMILYIA

-1180 GITVLFIFAALVSA
+1180 GIGVLWIFAALVSA
-1194 LMAVGKYTNDVKGSA
+1194 LIAVGHFLGDVKGSA
-1209 ISIGASVLL
+1209 LSIGASILL
-1218 ATISMFGMAIVAGII
+1218 VTISMLGMAIVAGII
-1233 GLIPIEMLKKGV
+1233 GFIPIRMLKKGV

-1260 SASYVTPDAKKALT
+1260 CASYVKPDAKKALG
-1274 SVLAL
+1274 SVLSL
-1279 VAVMAAIV
+1279 MITMAAIV
-1287 VIFSF
+1287 VIFSLI
-1292 MDTKK
+1292 DTKK
-1297 LYTSVGAVAILSALI
+1297 LYESVGAVAILSALI
-1312 AGLMIAIGYAK
+1312 AGLMIATGYVK
-1323 PDDKSLKALKKVSF
+1323 PNDDALKGLKKVTA
-1337 IIILVAGIIIA
+1337 IIIIVAAIIVI
-1348 MHELGV
+1348 MDQIGV

-1359 LKNAIAIGVVLVAL
+1359 LKNAIAIGVVIAAL

-1383 EKVSKD
+1383 EKVSSN
-1389 AIDALYKLSP
+1389 AIKALYKISP
-1399 VLVIIGFV
+1399 VLIIIGAV
-1407 LFLLDI
+1407 LYLLD
-1413 LNVQSNI
+1413 LLDVQSNI

-1428 LINALAVAVVILSQ
+1428 LINALAAAVVILSH
-1442 SKDVSSDAY
+1442 SKDVSNDAY
-1451 RAAIVLGIVMVL
+1451 KAAIVLGIVMVL
-1463 LGYALSLLNNTNPIS
+1463 LGYALSLINNSDPIS

-1490 GAITVALM
+1490 GAITASLLL
-1498 QLSNMKNIKK
+1498 LSHMKDIKK
-1508 TVFSTLALMIFVIL
+1508 TVFSTLGLMIVAIL
-1522 AIGSMIALISKQN
+1522 AIGSMLALVSKQN
-1535 PLGALASAIAMDLV
+1535 PIRALASAIAMSIV
-1549 LFALVGSMRNL
+1549 LIVVISAIEEIATIKGSKINKKILGSILFL
-1560 SKLKGAKVDKKVIV
+1560 SVL
-1574 MLGLMTLIIPAIG
+1574 
-1587 LALEATKDLD
+1587 
-1597 PAQALASSIALTLV
+1597 
-1611 MGAMSRMLQA
+1611 
-1621 LNGKATSGEDM
+1621 
-1632 FFQGG
+1632 
-1637 MSGLKRVGGVAAQ
+1637 
-1650 LGLVVLAI
+1650 VLAI
-1658 AGIMRIIV
+1658 GKALGSMYGLNAVEMIAAAIAIKVVMEQVVQLFWQIRSAASDTQGVSDKGGILKVVLYLAAVIV
-1666 SAMNEIRG
+1666 ALQLAMKSIVYALQG
-1674 DEPLKL
+1674 LQGTDPLKL
-1680 IAKATAISIVFAT
+1680 IASAIALSMVIGT
-1693 VGGIAALIIKIS
+1693 VGGIAGLIIKT
-1705 EGLSR
+1705 LS
-1710 GMSKGIE
+1710 GIE
-1717 SALGPVVFIATL
+1717 QKTGGGGIKSVLGPMTL
-1729 FAMLSITMIAIAG
+1729 IVALFTMLSVTMFAIAG
-1742 ALAIMDNMKNTV
+1742 ALALMDNMKNTV
-1754 ENAKALSLVLLS
+1754 ENAKALSSVLLS
-1766 LTPVVLVLGIIAALL
+1766 LTPIVLVLGIISALL
-1781 QGDVAR
+1781 QGDVAML
-1787 IGSTSILIILAGMIV
+1787 GSKSVLLILAGMIV
-1802 SMAAIV
+1802 TMAAIV

-1826 LAMMLNVMADV
+1826 LALMLNVMADV

-1970 AVATIVTGGV
+1970 AVATIVTGGA

-2000 MACKQVTPEVAS
+2000 IACKQVTPEVAS
-2012 GAAAISNAV
+2012 GAASISNAV

-2110 PDMEGFSKSMAA
+2110 PDMDGFSKSMAA

-2127 VEVNNALLDENGECV
+2127 VEVNNALLNENGECV

-2148 QAAADAGKIMVEL
+2148 KAAADAGKIMVEL

-2176 GESDMGKFGDSVKK
+2176 GETDMGEFGLSVAK
-2190 YGDAIIKFDKAI
+2190 YGESIVKFNDTV
-2202 TDPETGKSRLHK
+2202 TDPNTGKSKLNK
-2214 ESIQA
+2214 EAIQA

-2234 PTSGGFWQK
+2234 PTSNGFWQD

-2250 GDFGAS
+2250 GEFGLS

-2271 VDENGTVKID
+2271 VDENGTVKIN

-2315 EKDLSDFGAQLESFG
+2315 EKDLGDFGEQLESFG

-2395 IKSFSD
+2395 IKGFSD

-2412 SAAQAIKDLSA
+2412 SAAQAINDLSA

-2451 NFNTKMANYDFSGL
+2451 DFNTKIADYDFSGL
-2465 KNFAEALVEF
+2465 ENFAEALVEF

-2485 AYKDGYKQL
+2485 AYKDGYKDL

-2516 IEKPIA
+2516 IEKPMA
-2522 TIMTTV
+2522 TIMATV
-2528 MDTIANTLNDN
+2528 METIANTLNDD

-2556 ISEFNYRLGIGPS
+2556 IAEFNYRLGIGPTA
-2569 STNDFYNIGV
+2569 TNDFYNIGV
-2579 KIIASIIDG
+2579 KIISSIIDG
-2588 MSDKAA
+2588 MSDKADR
-2594 SAKDRAGI
+2594 AKDRAGI
-2602 ILDDIYSTIDKKTRG
+2602 ILDGIYSTIDKKTRG
-2617 RAGTKA
+2617 RAGTNA
-2623 NGNALSGLQSAT
+2623 NGLQSAA
-2635 EDIVNAMSL
+2635 EDVANAISL

-2672 DGFNISTSFR
+2672 DGFSISTSFR

-2706 NVSGTP
+2706 NLSGTP

-2725 DDGSTVANAIL
+2725 DDGSTVANAVL

>member
-1 MGGGEIFMSGKGVD
+1 MSGKGVD
-15 ERILSMK
+15 ERVLSMK

-93 KRRAMNLENAHFQLQ
+93 KRRAENLENAHFQLQ

-118 EIMNDVNKSVDG
+118 EIMNDVSKSVDG

-149 VKAGDQMFTALRGVA
+149 VKAGDQMFTALRGIA

-214 LTEAVV
+214 LTEAAV

-233 FAKAMD
+233 FSQAMD

-275 VEQNGALVQ
+275 IEQNGALVQ
-284 LFNALRVKINELKEA
+284 LFNALRVKTNELKDT

-319 SIINKIDFSSV
+319 SIINKIDFSSI

-343 TFDDIGINVQSTT
+343 TFDDIGTKVQSTS
-356 KIISNASDVINEVIN
+356 KIMTNASDVINEVIN

-391 VAVQNGVNESLG
+391 VAVQNGVNETLG

-462 IYANKAGYSVDDVV
+462 IYANKAGYYVDDVV

-579 FETFGLKVLDVTAAL
+579 FETFGIKILDVTAAL

-686 KVGSVISDLI
+686 KVGSVISELI

-707 NTDNIP
+707 NTDSIP
-713 QYIISG
+713 EYIISG
-719 LVNGLS
+719 LVSGLTS
-725 KGIAKVKEVVGN
+725 GIVKVKEVVGL
-737 LANTILSTLR
+737 LANAILSTLR

-769 YAIGISHSNTTVLQA
+769 YAIGLSHANEKGVQA
-784 VTKFIGKVISTMKDL
+784 ANEFTGKVLTTMKDI
-799 TVSGI
+799 TVEGARN
-804 KSLVSNIPKIT
+804 LVSNMPKIMDV
-815 EIFSKIPWGSMI
+815 ISKIPWGSI
-827 FGGIAVALVK
+827 VFGGMAIALVK
-837 GAGKLNTTLDKISE
+837 GVGKLNTTIDKVGA
-851 IVSNNPLTILT
+851 IVANNPLTILS
-862 KAAENLS
+862 KAVENYTA
-869 SGIKNLMTE
+869 GMKNLLTE

-884 IKAVTQMIY
+884 IKAITQMMY
-893 SIAISIA
+893 SVAVSIGV
-900 LLAASMFILSKI
+900 LAASIYLLSKV
-912 DNAGMERAL
+912 DKGGMVRA
-921 LMIEIIAAILAA
+921 MIMITFIAAILAA
-933 LVTLMYF
+933 LTSLMYL
-940 LDKKSSSWNKVDKDA
+940 LDKKSSAWNKVDKDA

-972 FLMALAFKTLAS
+972 LLMAMAFKTLAN
-984 IKQENVGQAIVMM
+984 IKQENVAQAIVMM

-1004 ITLMPLSVI
+1004 LTLMPLSVI

-1025 YIAAS
+1025 YIAVS

-1043 LDSDTLL
+1043 LDSDTIF
-1050 KGLATLNTFKW
+1050 KGLATLNAFKW

-1075 MNNAGKNMLYISV
+1075 MNNAGKNLMYISV
-1088 AFLVMAKVVKYAG
+1088 AFLIMAKVVKYAG
-1101 NISEKET
+1101 SISEKET
-1108 DRGIKTL
+1108 NRGINTL
-1115 RKLTGLVITLMAVQ
+1115 KKFTGLVIALMVVQ

-1143 RAYTNVGKMILYIA
+1143 RAYSNVGKMILYIA

-1180 GITVLFIFAALVSA
+1180 GIGVLWIFAALVSA
-1194 LMAVGKYTNDVKGSA
+1194 LIAVGHFLGDVKGSA
-1209 ISIGASVLL
+1209 LSIGASILL
-1218 ATISMFGMAIVAGII
+1218 VTISMLGMSIVAGII
-1233 GLIPIEMLKKGV
+1233 GFIPIRMLKKGV

-1260 SASYVTPDAKKALT
+1260 CASYVKPDAKKALG
-1274 SVLAL
+1274 SVLSL
-1279 VAVMAAIV
+1279 MITMAAIV
-1287 VIFSF
+1287 VIFSLI
-1292 MDTKK
+1292 DTKK
-1297 LYTSVGAVAILSALI
+1297 LYESVGAVSILSALI
-1312 AGLMIAIGYAK
+1312 AGLMIATGYVK
-1323 PDDKSLKALKKVSF
+1323 PNDDALKGLKKVTA
-1337 IIILVAGIIIA
+1337 IIIIVAAIIVI
-1348 MHELGV
+1348 MDQIGV

-1359 LKNAIAIGVVLVAL
+1359 LKNAIAIGVVIAAL

-1383 EKVSKD
+1383 EKVSSD
-1389 AIDALYKLSP
+1389 AIKALYKISP
-1399 VLVIIGFV
+1399 VLIIIGAV
-1407 LFLLDI
+1407 LYLLD
-1413 LNVQSNI
+1413 LLDVQSNI

-1428 LINALAVAVVILSQ
+1428 LINALAAAVVILSH
-1442 SKDVSSDAY
+1442 SKDVSNDAY
-1451 RAAIVLGIVMVL
+1451 KAAIVLGMVMVL
-1463 LGYALSLLNNTNPIS
+1463 LGYALSLINNSDPIS

-1490 GAITVALM
+1490 GAITASLLL
-1498 QLSNMKNIKK
+1498 LSHMKDIKK
-1508 TVFSTLALMIFVIL
+1508 TVFSTLALMIVAIL
-1522 AIGSMIALISKQN
+1522 AIGSMLALVSKQN
-1535 PLGALASAIAMDLV
+1535 PLRALASAIAMSIVLIVVISAIEEIATIKAKKIDKKILGVILFMSVLIVAIGKAFSYMYGLNAVEMVAAAIAFKLV
-1549 LFALVGSMRNL
+1549 LGQVVNLFYYINNAARDAQIVRDKGGLIKVLMYLGAIVVALVLAM
-1560 SKLKGAKVDKKVIV
+1560 KAIV
-1574 MLGLMTLIIPAIG
+1574 YALQGLQGT
-1587 LALEATKDLD
+1587 D
-1597 PAQALASSIALTLV
+1597 PV
-1611 MGAMSRMLQA
+1611 
-1621 LNGKATSGEDM
+1621 
-1632 FFQGG
+1632 
-1637 MSGLKRVGGVAAQ
+1637 
-1650 LGLVVLAI
+1650 
-1658 AGIMRIIV
+1658 
-1666 SAMNEIRG
+1666 
-1674 DEPLKL
+1674 KL
-1680 IAKATAISIVFAT
+1680 IASAIALSMVIGT
-1693 VGGIAALIIKIS
+1693 VGGIAALIFKILNDIDAKY
-1705 EGLSR
+1705 G
-1710 GMSKGIE
+1710 GGGVE
-1717 SALGPVVFIATL
+1717 SALGPMIFIVSL
-1729 FAMLSITMIAIAG
+1729 FTMLSVTMFAIAG
-1742 ALAIMDNMKNTV
+1742 ALALMDNMKNTV
-1754 ENAKALSLVLLS
+1754 ENAKALSSVLLA
-1766 LTPVVLVLGIIAALL
+1766 LTPIVLVLGIIAALL
-1781 QGDVAR
+1781 QGDVAML
-1787 IGSTSILIILAGMIV
+1787 GSKSILLILAGMIV
-1802 SMAAIV
+1802 TMAAIV

-1819 AQANAML
+1819 AQDNAML

-2000 MACKQVTPEVAS
+2000 IACKQVTPEVAS

-2056 GEAMVIFS
+2056 GEAMVVFS

-2075 VKAATAAG
+2075 VEAATAAG

-2099 IPGIQKLIGGE
+2099 IPGIKKLIGGE
-2110 PDMEGFSKSMAA
+2110 PDMEGFSESMKA

-2142 INLNAI
+2142 LNLNAI
-2148 QAAADAGKIMVEL
+2148 EAAKDAGLIMSEL
-2161 QNSLPK
+2161 EKSLPK
-2167 TGGWVQAVL
+2167 TGGWAQKIM
-2176 GESDMGKFGDSVKK
+2176 GESNMGSFGERVKK
-2190 YGDAIIKFDKAI
+2190 YGESIVKFDQSV
-2202 TDPETGKSRLHK
+2202 TDPKTGKSKLHK
-2214 ESIQA
+2214 KAIEA
-2219 AADAGKIMAELNEKV
+2219 AKDAGQIMAELNEKV
-2234 PTSGGFWQK
+2234 PTSDGFWQK
-2243 VAGSKDL
+2243 VAGSKNL
-2250 GDFGAS
+2250 ESFGLS
-2256 IEAYGQAMIRFSDAV
+2256 IEAYGNAMIRFSNAV
-2271 VDENGTVKID
+2271 VDENGTVKIN

-2315 EKDLSDFGAQLESFG
+2315 EKDLSDFGTQLEKFG

-2395 IKSFSD
+2395 IKGFSD

-2451 NFNTKMANYDFSGL
+2451 DFNTKMANYDFSGL
-2465 KNFAEALVEF
+2465 NNFAEALVDF

-2485 AYKDGYKQL
+2485 AYKDGYKDL

-2522 TIMTTV
+2522 TIMATV
-2528 MDTIANTLNDN
+2528 METIANTLNDD
-2539 NKKESIRIGAGN
+2539 NKKETIRIGAGN

-2556 ISEFNYRLGIGPS
+2556 IAEFNYRLGIGPTA
-2569 STNDFYNIGV
+2569 TNDFYNIGV

-2588 MSDKAA
+2588 MSDKAS
-2594 SAKDRAGI
+2594 SARDRAGI
-2602 ILDDIYSTIDKKTRG
+2602 IRDDIYSAFDKKPSP

-2623 NGNALSGLQSAT
+2623 NGNALRGLQSAA

-2672 DGFNISTSFR
+2672 DGFDISTSFR

-2725 DDGSTVANAIL
+2725 DDGSTIANAVL

>member
-1 MGGGEIFMSGKGVD
+1 MSGKGVD
-15 ERILSMK
+15 ERVLSMK

-93 KRRAMNLENAHFQLQ
+93 KRRAENLENAHFQLQ

-118 EIMNDVNKSVDG
+118 EIMNDVSKSVDG

-149 VKAGDQMFTALRGVA
+149 VKAGDQMFTALRGIA

-214 LTEAVV
+214 LTEAAV

-233 FAKAMD
+233 FSKAMD

-275 VEQNGALVQ
+275 IEQNGALVQ
-284 LFNALRVKINELKEA
+284 LFNALRVKTNELKDV

-319 SIINKIDFSSV
+319 SIINKIDFSSI
-330 ASKILKPFTAVKQ
+330 ASKILKPFTTVKQ
-343 TFDDIGINVQSTT
+343 TFDDIGTKVQSTS
-356 KIISNASDVINEVIN
+356 KIMTNASDVINEVIN

-391 VAVQNGVNESLG
+391 VAVQNGVNETLG

-544 DKITRTFNGL
+544 DKITRTLNGL
-554 FAVLDLIRMVVG
+554 FAVLDLIRIVVG

-579 FETFGLKVLDVTAAL
+579 FETFGIKVLDVTAAL

-657 QGVAYFIEKVVTKVV
+657 QGVAYFIEKVVIKVV
-672 DWIKNSSLLRSILT
+672 DWIKNSSVLRSILT
-686 KVGSVISDLI
+686 KVGSVISELI

-707 NTDNIP
+707 NTDSIP
-713 QYIISG
+713 EYIISG
-719 LVNGLS
+719 LVGGLTNG
-725 KGIAKVKEVVGN
+725 IVKVKEVVGL

-769 YAIGISHSNTTVLQA
+769 YAIGLSHANEKGVKAANEFT
-784 VTKFIGKVISTMKDL
+784 GKVLTTMKDI
-799 TVSGI
+799 TVEGARN
-804 KSLVSNIPKIT
+804 LVSNMPKIMDV
-815 EIFSKIPWGSMI
+815 ISKIPWGSI
-827 FGGIAVALVK
+827 VFGGMAIALVK
-837 GAGKLNTTLDKISE
+837 GVGKLNTTIDKVGA
-851 IVSNNPLTILT
+851 IVANNPLTILS
-862 KAAENLS
+862 KAVENYTD
-869 SGIKNLMTE
+869 GMKNLLTE

-884 IKAVTQMIY
+884 IKAITQMMY
-893 SIAISIA
+893 SVAVSIGV
-900 LLAASMFILSKI
+900 LAASIYLLSKV
-912 DNAGMERAL
+912 DKGGMVRA
-921 LMIEIIAAILAA
+921 MIMITFIAAILAA
-933 LVTLMYF
+933 LTSLMYMF
-940 LDKKSSSWNKVDKDA
+940 DKKSSAWNKVDKDA

-972 FLMALAFKTLAS
+972 LLMAAAFKTLAS
-984 IKQENVGQAIVMM
+984 IKQENVAQAIVMM

-1004 ITLMPLSVI
+1004 LTLMPLSVI
-1013 SNKVNGAGKTML
+1013 SDKVNGAGKTML
-1025 YIAAS
+1025 YIAVS
-1030 FLIMAKVMKYVGK
+1030 FLVMAKVMKYVGK
-1043 LDSDTLL
+1043 LDSDTIF
-1050 KGLATLNTFKW
+1050 KGLATLNAFKW

-1075 MNNAGKNMLYISV
+1075 MNNAGKNMMYISV

-1101 NISEKET
+1101 SISEKET
-1108 DRGIKTL
+1108 NRGINTL
-1115 RKLTGLVITLMAVQ
+1115 KKFTGLVIALMVVQ

-1143 RAYTNVGKMILYIA
+1143 RAYSNVGKMILYIA

-1180 GITVLFIFAALVSA
+1180 GIGVLWIFAALVSA
-1194 LMAVGKYTNDVKGSA
+1194 LIAVGHFLGDVKGSA
-1209 ISIGASVLL
+1209 LSIGASILL
-1218 ATISMFGMAIVAGII
+1218 VTISMLGMSIVAGII
-1233 GLIPIEMLKKGV
+1233 GFIPIRMLKKGV

-1260 SASYVTPDAKKALT
+1260 CASYVKPDAKKALG
-1274 SVLAL
+1274 SVLSL
-1279 VAVMAAIV
+1279 MITMAAIV
-1287 VIFSF
+1287 VIFSLI
-1292 MDTKK
+1292 DTKK
-1297 LYTSVGAVAILSALI
+1297 LYASVGAVAILSALI
-1312 AGLMIAIGYAK
+1312 AGLMIATGYVK
-1323 PDDKSLKALKKVSF
+1323 PNDDALKGLKKVTA
-1337 IIILVAGIIIA
+1337 IIIIVAAIIVI
-1348 MHELGV
+1348 MDRIGV
-1354 NGDSA
+1354 NGENA
-1359 LKNAIAIGVVLVAL
+1359 LKNAIAIGVVIAAL

-1383 EKVSKD
+1383 EKVSSD
-1389 AIDALYKLSP
+1389 AIKALYKISP
-1399 VLVIIGFV
+1399 VLIIIGAV
-1407 LFLLDI
+1407 LYLLD
-1413 LNVQSNI
+1413 LLDVQSNI

-1428 LINALAVAVVILSQ
+1428 LINALAAAVVILSH
-1442 SKDVSSDAY
+1442 SKDVSNDAY
-1451 RAAIVLGIVMVL
+1451 KAAIVLGMVMVL
-1463 LGYALSLLNNTNPIS
+1463 LGYALSLINNSDPIS

-1490 GAITVALM
+1490 GAITASLLL
-1498 QLSNMKNIKK
+1498 LSHMKDIKK
-1508 TVFSTLALMIFVIL
+1508 TVFSTLALMIVAIL
-1522 AIGSMIALISKQN
+1522 AIGSMLALVSKQN
-1535 PLGALASAIAMDLV
+1535 PLRALASAIAMSIVLIVVISAIEEIATIKAKKIDKKILGVILFMSVLIVAIGKAFSYMYGLNAVEMVAAAIAFKLV
-1549 LFALVGSMRNL
+1549 LGQVVNLFYYINNAARDAQIVRDKGGLIKVLMYLGAIVVALVLAM
-1560 SKLKGAKVDKKVIV
+1560 KAIV
-1574 MLGLMTLIIPAIG
+1574 YALQGLQGT
-1587 LALEATKDLD
+1587 D
-1597 PAQALASSIALTLV
+1597 PV
-1611 MGAMSRMLQA
+1611 
-1621 LNGKATSGEDM
+1621 
-1632 FFQGG
+1632 
-1637 MSGLKRVGGVAAQ
+1637 
-1650 LGLVVLAI
+1650 
-1658 AGIMRIIV
+1658 
-1666 SAMNEIRG
+1666 
-1674 DEPLKL
+1674 KL
-1680 IAKATAISIVFAT
+1680 IASAIAMSMVIGT
-1693 VGGIAALIIKIS
+1693 VGGIAALIFKILNDIDAKY
-1705 EGLSR
+1705 G
-1710 GMSKGIE
+1710 GGGVE
-1717 SALGPVVFIATL
+1717 SALGPMIFIVSL
-1729 FAMLSITMIAIAG
+1729 FTMLSVTMFAIAG
-1742 ALAIMDNMKNTV
+1742 ALSLMDNMNNTV
-1754 ENAKALSLVLLS
+1754 ENAKALSSVLLS
-1766 LTPVVLVLGIIAALL
+1766 LTPIVLVLGIISALL
-1781 QGDVAR
+1781 QGDVAML
-1787 IGSTSILIILAGMIV
+1787 GSKSVLLILAGMIV
-1802 SMAAIV
+1802 TMAAIV

-1826 LAMMLNVMADV
+1826 LALMLNVMADV

-1970 AVATIVTGGV
+1970 AVATIVTGGA

-2000 MACKQVTPEVAS
+2000 IACKQVTPEVAS

-2110 PDMEGFSKSMAA
+2110 PDMDGFSKSMAA

-2127 VEVNNALLDENGECV
+2127 VEVNNALLNENGECV

-2148 QAAADAGKIMVEL
+2148 KAAADAGKIMVEL

-2176 GESDMGKFGDSVKK
+2176 GETDMGEFGLSVAK
-2190 YGDAIIKFDKAI
+2190 YGESIVKFNDTV
-2202 TDPETGKSRLHK
+2202 TDPNTGKSKLNK
-2214 ESIQA
+2214 EAIQA

-2234 PTSGGFWQK
+2234 PTSNGFWQD

-2250 GDFGAS
+2250 GEFGLS

-2271 VDENGTVKID
+2271 VDENGTVKIN

-2315 EKDLSDFGAQLESFG
+2315 EKDLGDFGKQLESFG

-2395 IKSFSD
+2395 IKAFSD

-2451 NFNTKMANYDFSGL
+2451 DFNTKMADYDFSGL
-2465 KNFAEALVEF
+2465 ENFAEALVEF

-2485 AYKDGYKQL
+2485 AYKDGYKDL

-2528 MDTIANTLNDN
+2528 METIANTLNDD

-2556 ISEFNYRLGIGPS
+2556 IAEFNYRLGIGPNA
-2569 STNDFYNIGV
+2569 TNDFYNIGV
-2579 KIIASIIDG
+2579 KIISSIIDG
-2588 MSDKAA
+2588 MSDKADR
-2594 SAKDRAGI
+2594 AKDRAGI
-2602 ILDDIYSTIDKKTRG
+2602 ILDGIYSTIDKKTRG
-2617 RAGTKA
+2617 RAGTKV
-2623 NGNALSGLQSAT
+2623 NGLQSAA
-2635 EDIVNAMSL
+2635 EDVANAISL

-2682 LAATS
+2682 LASTS

-2706 NVSGTP
+2706 NISGTP

-2725 DDGSTVANAIL
+2725 DDGSTIANAVL

>member
-93 KRRAMNLENAHFQLQ
+93 KRRAENLENAHFQLQ

-118 EIMNDVNKSVDG
+118 EIMNDVSKSVDG

-149 VKAGDQMFTALRGVA
+149 VKAGDQMFTALRGIA

-214 LTEAVV
+214 LTEAAV

-233 FAKAMD
+233 FSQAMD

-275 VEQNGALVQ
+275 IEQNGALVQ
-284 LFNALRVKINELKEA
+284 LFNALRVKTNELKDT

-319 SIINKIDFSSV
+319 SIINKIDFSSI
-330 ASKILKPFTAVKQ
+330 ASKILKPFTTVKQ
-343 TFDDIGINVQSTT
+343 TFDDIGTKVQSTS
-356 KIISNASDVINEVIN
+356 KIITNASDVINEVIN

-391 VAVQNGVNESLG
+391 VEVQNGVNETLG

-409 EQLSNTIDD
+409 EQLSNTIDV

-579 FETFGLKVLDVTAAL
+579 FETFGIKVLDVTAAL

-672 DWIKNSSLLRSILT
+672 DWIKNSSVLRSILT
-686 KVGSVISDLI
+686 KVGSVISELI

-707 NTDNIP
+707 NTDSIP
-713 QYIISG
+713 EYIISG
-719 LVNGLS
+719 LVGGLTNG
-725 KGIAKVKEVVGN
+725 IVKVKEVVGL

-769 YAIGISHSNTTVLQA
+769 YAIGLSHANEKGVQA
-784 VTKFIGKVISTMKDL
+784 ANEFTGKVLTTMKDI
-799 TVSGI
+799 TVEGARN
-804 KSLVSNIPKIT
+804 LVSNMPKIMDV
-815 EIFSKIPWGSMI
+815 ISKIPWGSI
-827 FGGIAVALVK
+827 VFGGMAIALVK
-837 GAGKLNTTLDKISE
+837 GVGKLNTTIDKVGA
-851 IVSNNPLTILT
+851 IVANNPLTILT
-862 KAAENLS
+862 KAVENYTD
-869 SGIKNLMTE
+869 GMKNLMTE

-884 IKAVTQMIY
+884 IKAITQMMY
-893 SIAISIA
+893 SVAVSIGV
-900 LLAASMFILSKI
+900 LAASIYLLSKV
-912 DNAGMERAL
+912 DKGGMVRA
-921 LMIEIIAAILAA
+921 MIMITFIAAILAA
-933 LVTLMYF
+933 LTSLMYM
-940 LDKKSSSWNKVDKDA
+940 LDKKSSAWNKVDKDA

-972 FLMALAFKTLAS
+972 LLMAAAFKTLAS
-984 IKQENVGQAIVMM
+984 IKQENVAQAIVMM

-1004 ITLMPLSVI
+1004 LTLMPLSVI
-1013 SNKVNGAGKTML
+1013 SDKVNGAGKTML
-1025 YIAAS
+1025 YIAVS
-1030 FLIMAKVMKYVGK
+1030 FLVMAKVMKYVGK
-1043 LDSDTLL
+1043 LDSDTIF
-1050 KGLATLNTFKW
+1050 KGLATLNAFKW

-1075 MNNAGKNMLYISV
+1075 MNNAGKNMMYISV

-1101 NISEKET
+1101 SISEKET
-1108 DRGIKTL
+1108 NRGINTL
-1115 RKLTGLVITLMAVQ
+1115 KKFTGLVIALMVVQ

-1143 RAYTNVGKMILYIA
+1143 RAYSNVGKMILYIA

-1180 GITVLFIFAALVSA
+1180 GIGVLWIFAGLVSA
-1194 LMAVGKYTNDVKGSA
+1194 LIAVGHFLGDVKGSA
-1209 ISIGASVLL
+1209 LSIGASILL
-1218 ATISMFGMAIVAGII
+1218 VTISMLGMAIVAGII
-1233 GLIPIEMLKKGV
+1233 GFIPIRMLKKGV

-1260 SASYVTPDAKKALT
+1260 CASYVKPDAKKALS
-1274 SVLAL
+1274 SVLSL
-1279 VAVMAAIV
+1279 MITMAAIV
-1287 VIFSF
+1287 VIFSLI
-1292 MDTKK
+1292 DTKK
-1297 LYTSVGAVAILSALI
+1297 LYESVGAVAILSALI
-1312 AGLMIAIGYAK
+1312 AGLMIATGYVK
-1323 PDDKSLKALKKVSF
+1323 PNDDALKGLKKVMIVLVVVAA
-1337 IIILVAGIIIA
+1337 IIVVLDQF
-1348 MHELGV
+1348 GV
-1354 NGDSA
+1354 NGENA
-1359 LKNAIAIGVVLVAL
+1359 LKNAIAIGIILVAL
-1373 AASLYILSKI
+1373 AASLFILSKI
-1383 EKVSKD
+1383 EKVSKN
-1389 AIDALYKLSP
+1389 AIDSLYKITP
-1399 VLVIIGFV
+1399 VLGLIGIV
-1407 LFLLDI
+1407 LFLLDAFD
-1413 LNVQSNI
+1413 VQSNI

-1428 LINALAVAVVILSQ
+1428 LINALAAAVVILSY
-1442 SKDVSSDAY
+1442 SKDVSNDAY
-1451 RAAIVLGIVMVL
+1451 KAAIVLGMVMVL
-1463 LGYALSLLNNTNPIS
+1463 LGYALSLINNSDPIS

-1490 GAITVALM
+1490 GAITASLLL
-1498 QLSNMKNIKK
+1498 LSHMKDIKK
-1508 TVFSTLALMIFVIL
+1508 TVFSTLALMIVAIL
-1522 AIGSMIALISKQN
+1522 AIGSMLALVSKQN
-1535 PLGALASAIAMDLV
+1535 PLRALASAIAMSIVLIVVISAIEEIATIKAKKIDKKILGVILFMSVLIVAIGKAFSYMYGLNAVEMVAAAIAFKLV
-1549 LFALVGSMRNL
+1549 LGQVVNLFYYINNASRDAQIVRDKGGLIKVVLYLGAIVVALVLAM
-1560 SKLKGAKVDKKVIV
+1560 KAIV
-1574 MLGLMTLIIPAIG
+1574 YALQGLQGT
-1587 LALEATKDLD
+1587 D
-1597 PAQALASSIALTLV
+1597 PV
-1611 MGAMSRMLQA
+1611 
-1621 LNGKATSGEDM
+1621 
-1632 FFQGG
+1632 
-1637 MSGLKRVGGVAAQ
+1637 
-1650 LGLVVLAI
+1650 
-1658 AGIMRIIV
+1658 
-1666 SAMNEIRG
+1666 
-1674 DEPLKL
+1674 KL
-1680 IAKATAISIVFAT
+1680 IASAIALSMVIGT
-1693 VGGIAALIIKIS
+1693 VGGIAALIFKILNDIDAKY
-1705 EGLSR
+1705 G
-1710 GMSKGIE
+1710 GGGVE
-1717 SALGPVVFIATL
+1717 SALGPMIFIVSL
-1729 FAMLSITMIAIAG
+1729 FTMLSVTMFAIAG
-1742 ALAIMDNMKNTV
+1742 ALSLMDNMKNTV
-1754 ENAKALSLVLLS
+1754 ENAKALSSVLLS
-1766 LTPVVLVLGIIAALL
+1766 LTPIVLVLGIISALL
-1781 QGDVAR
+1781 QGDVAML
-1787 IGSTSILIILAGMIV
+1787 GSKSVLLILAGMIV
-1802 SMAAIV
+1802 TMAAIV

-1826 LAMMLNVMADV
+1826 LALMLNVMADV

-2000 MACKQVTPEVAS
+2000 IACKQVTPEVAS
-2012 GAAAISNAV
+2012 GATAISNAV

-2122 FGLAL
+2122 FGSAL
-2127 VEVNNALLDENGECV
+2127 VEVNNALLNENGECV

-2148 QAAADAGKIMVEL
+2148 EAAADAGKIMVEL

-2176 GESDMGKFGDSVKK
+2176 GETDMGKFGLSVAK
-2190 YGDAIIKFDKAI
+2190 YGESIVKFNDTV
-2202 TDPETGKSRLHK
+2202 TDPNTGKSKLNK
-2214 ESIQA
+2214 KSIEA
-2219 AADAGKIMAELNEKV
+2219 AADAGKIMTELNEKV
-2234 PTSGGFWQK
+2234 PTANGFWQK

-2250 GDFGAS
+2250 GKFGLS

-2271 VDENGTVKID
+2271 VDENGTVKIN

-2315 EKDLSDFGAQLESFG
+2315 EKDLGDFGKQLESFG

-2395 IKSFSD
+2395 IKGFSD

-2412 SAAQAIKDLSA
+2412 SAAQAINDLSA

-2451 NFNTKMANYDFSGL
+2451 DFNTKMADYDFSGL
-2465 KNFAEALVEF
+2465 ENFAEALVEF

-2485 AYKDGYKQL
+2485 AYKDGYKDL

-2522 TIMTTV
+2522 TIMATV
-2528 MDTIANTLNDN
+2528 METIANTLNDD
-2539 NKKESIRIGAGN
+2539 NKKEIIRIGAGN

-2556 ISEFNYRLGIGPS
+2556 IAEFNYRLGIGPNA
-2569 STNDFYNIGV
+2569 TNDFYNIGV
-2579 KIIASIIDG
+2579 KIISSIIDG
-2588 MSDKAA
+2588 MSDKADR
-2594 SAKDRAGI
+2594 AKDRAGI
-2602 ILDDIYSTIDKKTRG
+2602 ILDDIYSAIDKKTHG

-2623 NGNALSGLQSAT
+2623 NGLQSAA
-2635 EDIVNAMSL
+2635 EDVANAISL

-2672 DGFNISTSFR
+2672 DGFSISTSFR

-2725 DDGSTVANAIL
+2725 DDGSTIANAVL

>member
-41 LQRTLDTTKLSKDIS
+41 LQRSLDTTKLSKDIS

-93 KRRAMNLENAHFQLQ
+93 KRRAENLENAHFQLQ

-118 EIMNDVNKSVDG
+118 EIMNDVSKSVDG

-149 VKAGDQMFTALRGVA
+149 VKAGDQMFTALRGIA

-214 LTEAVV
+214 LTEAAV

-233 FAKAMD
+233 FSQAMD

-275 VEQNGALVQ
+275 IEQNGALVQ
-284 LFNALRVKINELKEA
+284 LFNALRVKTNELKDT

-319 SIINKIDFSSV
+319 SIINKIDFSSI
-330 ASKILKPFTAVKQ
+330 ASKILKPFTTVKH
-343 TFDDIGINVQSTT
+343 TFDDIGTKVQSTS
-356 KIISNASDVINEVIN
+356 KIITNASDVINEVIN

-391 VAVQNGVNESLG
+391 VAVQNGVNETLG

-462 IYANKAGYSVDDVV
+462 IYANKAGYSLDDVV

-496 KIIKSLGKSIAKSW
+496 KIIKSIGKSIAKSW

-579 FETFGLKVLDVTAAL
+579 FETFGIKILDVTAAL

-672 DWIKNSSLLRSILT
+672 DWIKNSSVLRSILT
-686 KVGSVISDLI
+686 KVGSVISELI

-707 NTDNIP
+707 NTDSIP
-713 QYIISG
+713 EYIISG
-719 LVNGLS
+719 LVSGLTS
-725 KGIAKVKEVVGN
+725 GIVKVKEVVGL

-769 YAIGISHSNTTVLQA
+769 YAIGLSHANEKGVQA
-784 VTKFIGKVISTMKDL
+784 ATEFTGKVLTTMKDI
-799 TVSGI
+799 TVEGARN
-804 KSLVSNIPKIT
+804 LVSNMPKIMD
-815 EIFSKIPWGSMI
+815 IISKIPWGSI
-827 FGGIAVALVK
+827 VFGGMAIALVK
-837 GAGKLNTTLDKISE
+837 GVGKLNTTIDKVGA
-851 IVSNNPLTILT
+851 IVANNPLTILS
-862 KAAENLS
+862 KAVENYTA
-869 SGIKNLMTE
+869 GMKNLLTE

-884 IKAVTQMIY
+884 IKAITQMMY
-893 SIAISIA
+893 SVAVSIGV
-900 LLAASMFILSKI
+900 LAASIYLLSKV
-912 DNAGMERAL
+912 DKGGMVRA
-921 LMIEIIAAILAA
+921 MIMITFIAAILAA
-933 LVTLMYF
+933 LTSLMYL
-940 LDKKSSSWNKVDKDA
+940 LDKKSSAWNKVDKDA

-972 FLMALAFKTLAS
+972 LLMAAAFKTLAS
-984 IKQENVGQAIVMM
+984 IKQENVAQAIVMM

-1004 ITLMPLSVI
+1004 LTLMPLSVI
-1013 SNKVNGAGKTML
+1013 SDKVNGAGKTML

-1030 FLIMAKVMKYVGK
+1030 FLIMTKVMKYVGK
-1043 LDSDTLL
+1043 LDSDTIF
-1050 KGLATLNTFKW
+1050 KGLATLNAFKW

-1075 MNNAGKNMLYISV
+1075 MNNAGKNMMYISI

-1101 NISEKET
+1101 SISEKET
-1108 DRGIKTL
+1108 NRGINTL
-1115 RKLTGLVITLMAVQ
+1115 KKFTGLVIALMVVQ

-1143 RAYTNVGKMILYIA
+1143 RAYSNVGKMILYIA

-1180 GITVLFIFAALVSA
+1180 GIGVLWIFAALVSA
-1194 LMAVGKYTNDVKGSA
+1194 LIAVGHFLGDVKGSA
-1209 ISIGASVLL
+1209 LSIGASILL
-1218 ATISMFGMAIVAGII
+1218 VTISMLGMAIVAGII
-1233 GLIPIEMLKKGV
+1233 GFIPIRILKKGV

-1260 SASYVTPDAKKALT
+1260 CASYVKPDAKKALG
-1274 SVLAL
+1274 SVLSL
-1279 VAVMAAIV
+1279 MITMAAIV
-1287 VIFSF
+1287 VIFSLI
-1292 MDTKK
+1292 DTKK
-1297 LYTSVGAVAILSALI
+1297 LYESVGAVAILSALI
-1312 AGLMIAIGYAK
+1312 AGLMIATGYVK
-1323 PDDKSLKALKKVSF
+1323 PNDDALKGLKKVTA
-1337 IIILVAGIIIA
+1337 IIIIVAAIIVI
-1348 MHELGV
+1348 MDQIGV

-1359 LKNAIAIGVVLVAL
+1359 LKNAIAIGVVIAAL

-1383 EKVSKD
+1383 EKVSSD
-1389 AIDALYKLSP
+1389 AIKALYKISP
-1399 VLVIIGFV
+1399 VLIIIGAV
-1407 LFLLDI
+1407 LYLLD
-1413 LNVQSNI
+1413 LLDVQSNI

-1428 LINALAVAVVILSQ
+1428 LINALAAAVVILSH
-1442 SKDVSSDAY
+1442 SKDVSNDAY
-1451 RAAIVLGIVMVL
+1451 KAAIVLGMVMVL
-1463 LGYALSLLNNTNPIS
+1463 LGYALSLINNTNPIS

-1490 GAITVALM
+1490 GAITASLLL
-1498 QLSNMKNIKK
+1498 LSHMKDIKK
-1508 TVFSTLALMIFVIL
+1508 TVFSTLGLMIVAIL
-1522 AIGSMIALISKQN
+1522 AIGSMLALVSKQN
-1535 PLGALASAIAMDLV
+1535 PIRALASAIAMSIV
-1549 LFALVGSMRNL
+1549 LIVVISAIEELATI
-1560 SKLKGAKVDKKVIV
+1560 KAKKIDKK
-1574 MLGLMTLIIPAIG
+1574 MLGVILFMSVLIVAIG
-1587 LALEATKDLD
+1587 KAFSYMYGLNAVEMIAAAIALKVVIDQIEDLLWHIKNAAGD
-1597 PAQALASSIALTLV
+1597 AQIVRDKSSIIKV
-1611 MGAMSRMLQA
+1611 MMYLGA
-1621 LNGKATSGEDM
+1621 
-1632 FFQGG
+1632 
-1637 MSGLKRVGGVAAQ
+1637 
-1650 LGLVVLAI
+1650 VVLAL
-1658 AGIMRIIV
+1658 V
-1666 SAMNEIRG
+1666 LAMKAVVYALQG
-1674 DEPLKL
+1674 LQGTDPVKL
-1680 IAKATAISIVFAT
+1680 IASAIALSMVIGT
-1693 VGGIAALIIKIS
+1693 VGGIAALIFKI
-1705 EGLSR
+1705 LN
-1710 GMSKGIE
+1710 GIDAKYGGGGVE
-1717 SALGPVVFIATL
+1717 SALGPMIFIVSL
-1729 FAMLSITMIAIAG
+1729 FTMLSVTMFAITG
-1742 ALAIMDNMKNTV
+1742 ALALMDNMKNTV
-1754 ENAKALSLVLLS
+1754 ENAKALSSVLLA
-1766 LTPVVLVLGIIAALL
+1766 LTPIVLVLGIIAALL
-1781 QGDVAR
+1781 QGDVAML
-1787 IGSTSILIILAGMIV
+1787 GSKSILLILAGMIV
-1802 SMAAIV
+1802 TMAAIV

-1819 AQANAML
+1819 AQDNAML

-2000 MACKQVTPEVAS
+2000 MACKQVTPEVAL

-2056 GEAMVIFS
+2056 GEAMVVFS

-2075 VKAATAAG
+2075 VEAATAAG

-2099 IPGIQKLIGGE
+2099 IPGIKKLIGGE
-2110 PDMEGFSKSMAA
+2110 PDMEGFSESMKA

-2142 INLNAI
+2142 LNLNAI
-2148 QAAADAGKIMVEL
+2148 EAAKDAGLIMSEL
-2161 QNSLPK
+2161 EKSLPK
-2167 TGGWVQAVL
+2167 TGGWAQKIM
-2176 GESDMGKFGDSVKK
+2176 GESNMGSFGERVKK
-2190 YGDAIIKFDKAI
+2190 YGESIVKFDQSV
-2202 TDPETGKSRLHK
+2202 TDPKTGKSKLHK
-2214 ESIQA
+2214 KAIEA
-2219 AADAGKIMAELNEKV
+2219 ARDAGQIMAELNEKV
-2234 PTSGGFWQK
+2234 PTSDGFWQK
-2243 VAGSKDL
+2243 VAGSKNL
-2250 GDFGAS
+2250 ESFGLS
-2256 IEAYGQAMIRFSDAV
+2256 IEAYGNAMIRFSNAV
-2271 VDENGTVKID
+2271 VDENGTVKIN

-2315 EKDLSDFGAQLESFG
+2315 EKDLSDFGTQLEKFG

-2395 IKSFSD
+2395 IKGFSD

-2412 SAAQAIKDLSA
+2412 SAAQAINDLSA

-2451 NFNTKMANYDFSGL
+2451 DFSTKIADYDFSGL
-2465 KNFAEALVEF
+2465 ENFAEALVEF

-2485 AYKDGYKQL
+2485 AYKDGYKDL

-2516 IEKPIA
+2516 IEKPMA
-2522 TIMTTV
+2522 TIMATV
-2528 MDTIANTLNDN
+2528 METIANTLNDD
-2539 NKKESIRIGAGN
+2539 NKKETIRIGAGN

-2556 ISEFNYRLGIGPS
+2556 IAEFNYRLGIGPTA
-2569 STNDFYNIGV
+2569 TNDFYNIGV

-2594 SAKDRAGI
+2594 SARDRAGI
-2602 ILDDIYSTIDKKTRG
+2602 IRDDIYSAFDKKPSP
-2617 RAGTKA
+2617 RASTKA
-2623 NGNALSGLQSAT
+2623 NGNALRGLQSAA

-2672 DGFNISTSFR
+2672 DGFDISTSFR

-2725 DDGSTVANAIL
+2725 DDGSTIANAVL

>member
-41 LQRTLDTTKLSKDIS
+41 LQRSIDTSKLSKDIS
-56 NLYSYVTKIGTEVK
+56 NLYSYITKIGTEVK

-93 KRRAMNLENAHFQLQ
+93 KRRAENLENAHFQLQ

-118 EIMNDVNKSVDG
+118 EIMNDVSKSVDG

-149 VKAGDQMFTALRGVA
+149 VKAGDQMFTALRGIA

-214 LTEAVV
+214 LTEAAV

-233 FAKAMD
+233 FSQAMD

-275 VEQNGALVQ
+275 IEQNGALVQ
-284 LFNALRVKINELKEA
+284 LFNALRVKTNELKDA

-305 KIVDIAIKAINWAT
+305 KIVDIVIKAINWAT
-319 SIINKIDFSSV
+319 SIINKIDFSSI
-330 ASKILKPFTAVKQ
+330 ASKILKPFTTVKQ
-343 TFDDIGINVQSTT
+343 TFDDIGTKVQSTS
-356 KIISNASDVINEVIN
+356 KIITNASDVINEVIN

-391 VAVQNGVNESLG
+391 VEVQNGVNETLG

-409 EQLSNTIDD
+409 EQLSNTIDV

-579 FETFGLKVLDVTAAL
+579 FETFGIKILDVTAAL

-619 RILTPIIKLIVDAAK
+619 RILTPIIKLIVEAAK

-657 QGVAYFIEKVVTKVV
+657 QSVAYFIEKVVTKVV
-672 DWIKNSSLLRSILT
+672 DWIKNSSVLRSILT
-686 KVGSVISDLI
+686 KVGSVISELI

-713 QYIISG
+713 EYIISG
-719 LVNGLS
+719 LVGGLTNG
-725 KGIAKVKEVVGN
+725 IVKVKEVVGL

-769 YAIGISHSNTTVLQA
+769 YAIGLSHANEKGVQA
-784 VTKFIGKVISTMKDL
+784 ATEFTGKVLTTMKDI
-799 TVSGI
+799 TVEGARN
-804 KSLVSNIPKIT
+804 LVSNMPKIMDV
-815 EIFSKIPWGSMI
+815 ISKIPWGSI
-827 FGGIAVALVK
+827 VFGGMAIALVK
-837 GAGKLNTTLDKISE
+837 GVGKLNTTIDKVGA
-851 IVSNNPLTILT
+851 IVANNPLTILT
-862 KAAENLS
+862 KAVENYTD
-869 SGIKNLMTE
+869 GMKNLMTE

-884 IKAVTQMIY
+884 IKAITQMMY
-893 SIAISIA
+893 SVAVSIGV
-900 LLAASMFILSKI
+900 LAASIYLLSKV
-912 DNAGMERAL
+912 DKGGMVRA
-921 LMIEIIAAILAA
+921 MIMITFIAAILAA
-933 LVTLMYF
+933 LTSLMYLF
-940 LDKKSSSWNKVDKDA
+940 DKKSSAWNKVDKDA

-972 FLMALAFKTLAS
+972 LLMAAAFKTLAS
-984 IKQENVGQAIVMM
+984 IKQENVAQAIVMM

-1004 ITLMPLSVI
+1004 LTLMPLSVI
-1013 SNKVNGAGKTML
+1013 SDKVNGAGKTML
-1025 YIAAS
+1025 YIAVS
-1030 FLIMAKVMKYVGK
+1030 FLVMAKVMKYVGK
-1043 LDSDTLL
+1043 LDSDTIF
-1050 KGLATLNTFKW
+1050 KGLATLNAFKW

-1075 MNNAGKNMLYISV
+1075 MNNAGKNMMYISV

-1101 NISEKET
+1101 SISEKET
-1108 DRGIKTL
+1108 NRGINTL
-1115 RKLTGLVITLMAVQ
+1115 KKFTGLVIALMVVQ

-1143 RAYTNVGKMILYIA
+1143 RAYSNVGKMILYIA

-1180 GITVLFIFAALVSA
+1180 GIGVLWIFAALVSA
-1194 LMAVGKYTNDVKGSA
+1194 LIAVGHFLGDVKGSA
-1209 ISIGASVLL
+1209 LSIGASILL
-1218 ATISMFGMAIVAGII
+1218 VTISMLGMSIVAGII
-1233 GLIPIEMLKKGV
+1233 GFIPIRMLKKGV

-1260 SASYVTPDAKKALT
+1260 CASYVKPDAKKALG
-1274 SVLAL
+1274 SVLSL
-1279 VAVMAAIV
+1279 MITMAAIV
-1287 VIFSF
+1287 VIFSLI
-1292 MDTKK
+1292 DTKK
-1297 LYTSVGAVAILSALI
+1297 LYASVGAVAILSALI
-1312 AGLMIAIGYAK
+1312 AGLMIATGYVK
-1323 PDDKSLKALKKVSF
+1323 PNDDALKGLKKVMIVLVVVAA
-1337 IIILVAGIIIA
+1337 IIVV
-1348 MHELGV
+1348 MDQLGV
-1354 NGDSA
+1354 NGENA
-1359 LKNAIAIGVVLVAL
+1359 LKNAISIGIILAAL

-1383 EKVSKD
+1383 EKVGKN
-1389 AIDALYKLSP
+1389 AIDSLYKITP

-1407 LFLLDI
+1407 LFLLDAFD
-1413 LNVQSNI
+1413 VQSNI

-1428 LINALAVAVVILSQ
+1428 LINALAAAVVILSH
-1442 SKDVSSDAY
+1442 SKDVSNDAY
-1451 RAAIVLGIVMVL
+1451 KAAIVLGMVMVL
-1463 LGYALSLLNNTNPIS
+1463 LGYALSLINNSDPIS

-1490 GAITVALM
+1490 GAITASLLL
-1498 QLSNMKNIKK
+1498 LSHMKDIKK
-1508 TVFSTLALMIFVIL
+1508 TVFSTLALMIVAIL
-1522 AIGSMIALISKQN
+1522 AIGSMLALVSKQN
-1535 PLGALASAIAMDLV
+1535 PLRALASAIAMSIVLIVVISAIEEIATIKAKKIDKKILGVILFMSVLIVAIGKAFSYMFGLNAVEMVAAAIAFKLV
-1549 LFALVGSMRNL
+1549 LGQVVNLFYYINNAARDAQIVRDKGGLIKVLMYLGAIVVALVLAMKAIVYALQGL
-1560 SKLKGAKVDKKVIV
+1560 QGA
-1574 MLGLMTLIIPAIG
+1574 
-1587 LALEATKDLD
+1587 D
-1597 PAQALASSIALTLV
+1597 PV
-1611 MGAMSRMLQA
+1611 
-1621 LNGKATSGEDM
+1621 
-1632 FFQGG
+1632 
-1637 MSGLKRVGGVAAQ
+1637 
-1650 LGLVVLAI
+1650 
-1658 AGIMRIIV
+1658 
-1666 SAMNEIRG
+1666 
-1674 DEPLKL
+1674 KL
-1680 IAKATAISIVFAT
+1680 IASAIALSMVIGT
-1693 VGGIAALIIKIS
+1693 VGGIAALIFKILNDIDAKY
-1705 EGLSR
+1705 G
-1710 GMSKGIE
+1710 GGGAK
-1717 SALGPVVFIATL
+1717 SALGPMIFIVSL
-1729 FAMLSITMIAIAG
+1729 FTMLSVTMFAIAG
-1742 ALAIMDNMKNTV
+1742 ALALMDNMKNTV
-1754 ENAKALSLVLLS
+1754 ENAKALASVLLS
-1766 LTPVVLVLGIIAALL
+1766 LTPIVIVLGIISALL
-1781 QGDVAR
+1781 QGDVAML
-1787 IGSTSILIILAGMIV
+1787 GSKSVLLILAGMIV
-1802 SMAAIV
+1802 TMAAIV

-1826 LAMMLNVMADV
+1826 LALMLNVMADV

-2000 MACKQVTPEVAS
+2000 IACKQVTPEVAT
-2012 GAAAISNAV
+2012 GATAISNAV

-2064 DTISGKIDTEA
+2064 NTISGKIDTEA

-2122 FGLAL
+2122 FGSAL
-2127 VEVNNALLDENGECV
+2127 VEVNNALLNENGECV

-2148 QAAADAGKIMVEL
+2148 EAAADAGKIMVEL

-2176 GESDMGKFGDSVKK
+2176 GETDMGKFGLSVAK
-2190 YGDAIIKFDKAI
+2190 YGESIVKFNDTV
-2202 TDPETGKSRLHK
+2202 TDPNTGKSKLNK
-2214 ESIQA
+2214 KSIEA
-2219 AADAGKIMAELNEKV
+2219 AADAGKIMTELNEKV
-2234 PTSGGFWQK
+2234 PTANGFWQK

-2250 GDFGAS
+2250 GKFGLS
-2256 IEAYGQAMIRFSDAV
+2256 IEAYGQAMIRFSNAV
-2271 VDENGTVKID
+2271 VDENGTVKIN

-2315 EKDLSDFGAQLESFG
+2315 EKDLGDFGKQLESFG

-2395 IKSFSD
+2395 IKGFSD

-2412 SAAQAIKDLSA
+2412 SAAQAINDLSA

-2451 NFNTKMANYDFSGL
+2451 DFNTKMADYDFSGL
-2465 KNFAEALVEF
+2465 ENFAEALVEF

-2485 AYKDGYKQL
+2485 AYKDGYKDL

-2522 TIMTTV
+2522 TIMATV
-2528 MDTIANTLNDN
+2528 METIANTLNDD
-2539 NKKESIRIGAGN
+2539 NKKEIIRIGAGN

-2556 ISEFNYRLGIGPS
+2556 IAEFNYRLGIGPNA
-2569 STNDFYNIGV
+2569 TNDFYNIGV
-2579 KIIASIIDG
+2579 KIISSIIDG
-2588 MSDKAA
+2588 MSDKADR
-2594 SAKDRAGI
+2594 AKDRAGI
-2602 ILDDIYSTIDKKTRG
+2602 ILDDIYSAIDKKTRG

-2623 NGNALSGLQSAT
+2623 NGLQSAA
-2635 EDIVNAMSL
+2635 EDVANAISL

-2672 DGFNISTSFR
+2672 DGFSISTSFR

-2706 NVSGTP
+2706 NISGTP

-2725 DDGSTVANAIL
+2725 DDGSTIANAVL
-2736 QLINAVRVEERM
+2736 QLVNAVRVEERM

>member
-41 LQRTLDTTKLSKDIS
+41 LQRSIDTSKLSKDIS
-56 NLYSYVTKIGTEVK
+56 NLYSYITKIGTEVK

-93 KRRAMNLENAHFQLQ
+93 KRRAENLENAHFQLQ

-118 EIMNDVNKSVDG
+118 EIMNDVSKSVDG

-149 VKAGDQMFTALRGVA
+149 VKAGDQMFTALRGIA

-214 LTEAVV
+214 LTEAAV

-233 FAKAMD
+233 FSQAMD

-275 VEQNGALVQ
+275 IEQNGALVQ
-284 LFNALRVKINELKEA
+284 LFNALRVKTNELKDA

-319 SIINKIDFSSV
+319 SIINKIDFSSI

-343 TFDDIGINVQSTT
+343 TFDDIGTKVQSTS
-356 KIISNASDVINEVIN
+356 KIMTNASDVINEVIN

-391 VAVQNGVNESLG
+391 VAVQNGVNETLG

-409 EQLSNTIDD
+409 EQLSNTIDN

-579 FETFGLKVLDVTAAL
+579 FETFGIKILDVTAAL

-657 QGVAYFIEKVVTKVV
+657 QGVAYFIEKVVIKVV
-672 DWIKNSSLLRSILT
+672 DWIKNSSVLRSILT
-686 KVGSVISDLI
+686 KVGSVISELI

-713 QYIISG
+713 EYIISG
-719 LVNGLS
+719 LVNGLKS
-725 KGIAKVKEVVGN
+725 GIVKVKEVVGL

-769 YAIGISHSNTTVLQA
+769 YAIGLSHANEKGVQAATEFTGNVL
-784 VTKFIGKVISTMKDL
+784 TTMKDI
-799 TVSGI
+799 TVEGARN
-804 KSLVSNIPKIT
+804 LVSNMPKIMDV
-815 EIFSKIPWGSMI
+815 ISKIPWGSI
-827 FGGIAVALVK
+827 VFGGMAIALVK
-837 GAGKLNTTLDKISE
+837 GVGKLNTTLDKVGA
-851 IVSNNPLTILT
+851 IVANNPLTILT
-862 KAAENLS
+862 KAVENYTD
-869 SGIKNLMTE
+869 GMKNLMTE

-884 IKAVTQMIY
+884 IKAITQMMY
-893 SIAISIA
+893 SVAVSIGV
-900 LLAASMFILSKI
+900 LAASIYLLSKV
-912 DNAGMERAL
+912 DKGGMVRA
-921 LMIEIIAAILAA
+921 MIMITFIAAILAA
-933 LVTLMYF
+933 LTSLMYF
-940 LDKKSSSWNKVDKDA
+940 LDKKSSAWNKVDKDA

-972 FLMALAFKTLAS
+972 LLMAAAFKTLAS
-984 IKQENVGQAIVMM
+984 IKQENVAQAIVMM

-1004 ITLMPLSVI
+1004 LTLMPLSVI
-1013 SNKVNGAGKTML
+1013 SDKVNGAGKTML
-1025 YIAAS
+1025 YIAVS
-1030 FLIMAKVMKYVGK
+1030 FLVMAKVMKYVGK
-1043 LDSDTLL
+1043 LDSDTIF
-1050 KGLATLNTFKW
+1050 KGLATLNAFKW

-1075 MNNAGKNMLYISV
+1075 MNNAGKNMMYISV

-1101 NISEKET
+1101 SISEKET
-1108 DRGIKTL
+1108 NRGINTL
-1115 RKLTGLVITLMAVQ
+1115 KKFTGLVIALMVVQ

-1143 RAYTNVGKMILYIA
+1143 RAYSNVGKMILYIA
-1157 IAFGV
+1157 IAFGL

-1180 GITVLFIFAALVSA
+1180 GIGVLWIFAALVSA
-1194 LMAVGKYTNDVKGSA
+1194 LIAVGHFLGDVKGSA
-1209 ISIGASVLL
+1209 LSIGASILL
-1218 ATISMFGMAIVAGII
+1218 VTISMLGMSIVAGII
-1233 GLIPIEMLKKGV
+1233 GFIPIRMLKKGV

-1260 SASYVTPDAKKALT
+1260 CASYVKPDAKKALG
-1274 SVLAL
+1274 SVLSL
-1279 VAVMAAIV
+1279 MITMAAIV
-1287 VIFSF
+1287 VIFSLI
-1292 MDTKK
+1292 DTKK
-1297 LYTSVGAVAILSALI
+1297 LYESVGAVAILSALI
-1312 AGLMIAIGYAK
+1312 AGLMIATGYVK
-1323 PDDKSLKALKKVSF
+1323 PNDDALKGLKKVTA
-1337 IIILVAGIIIA
+1337 IIIIVAAIIVI
-1348 MHELGV
+1348 MDQIGV

-1359 LKNAIAIGVVLVAL
+1359 LKNAIAIGVVIAAL

-1383 EKVSKD
+1383 EKVSSD
-1389 AIDALYKLSP
+1389 AIKSLYKISP
-1399 VLVIIGFV
+1399 VLIIIGAV
-1407 LFLLDI
+1407 LYLLD
-1413 LNVQSNI
+1413 LLDVQSNI

-1428 LINALAVAVVILSQ
+1428 LINALAAAVVILSH
-1442 SKDVSSDAY
+1442 SKDVSNDAY
-1451 RAAIVLGIVMVL
+1451 KAAIVLGMVMVL
-1463 LGYALSLLNNTNPIS
+1463 LGYALSLINNSDPIS
-1478 SLANALAMSIVL
+1478 SLANALSMSIVL
-1490 GAITVALM
+1490 GAITASLLL
-1498 QLSNMKNIKK
+1498 LSHMKDIKK
-1508 TVFSTLALMIFVIL
+1508 TVFSTLGMMIVAIL
-1522 AIGSMIALISKQN
+1522 AIGSMLSLVSKQN
-1535 PLGALASAIAMDLV
+1535 PLRALASAIAMSIV
-1549 LFALVGSMRNL
+1549 LIVVISAIEEIATIKGSKINKKILGSILFL
-1560 SKLKGAKVDKKVIV
+1560 SVL
-1574 MLGLMTLIIPAIG
+1574 
-1587 LALEATKDLD
+1587 
-1597 PAQALASSIALTLV
+1597 
-1611 MGAMSRMLQA
+1611 
-1621 LNGKATSGEDM
+1621 
-1632 FFQGG
+1632 
-1637 MSGLKRVGGVAAQ
+1637 
-1650 LGLVVLAI
+1650 VLAI
-1658 AGIMRIIV
+1658 GKALGSMYGLNAVEMIAAAISIKLVMEQVVELFWQIRSAASDTQGVSDKGGILKVVLYLAAVIV
-1666 SAMNEIRG
+1666 ALQLAMKSIVYALQG
-1674 DEPLKL
+1674 LQGTDPLKL
-1680 IAKATAISIVFAT
+1680 IASAIALSMVIGT
-1693 VGGIAALIIKIS
+1693 VGGIAGLIIKT
-1705 EGLSR
+1705 LS
-1710 GMSKGIE
+1710 GIE
-1717 SALGPVVFIATL
+1717 QKTGGGGIKSVLGPMTL
-1729 FAMLSITMIAIAG
+1729 IVALFTMLSVTMFAIAG
-1742 ALAIMDNMKNTV
+1742 ALALMDNMKNTV
-1754 ENAKALSLVLLS
+1754 ENAKALSSVLLA
-1766 LTPVVLVLGIIAALL
+1766 LTPIVLVLGIIAALL
-1781 QGDVAR
+1781 QGDVAML
-1787 IGSTSILIILAGMIV
+1787 GSKSILLILAGMIV

-1826 LAMMLNVMADV
+1826 LALMLNVMADV

-2000 MACKQVTPEVAS
+2000 IACKQVTPEVAT
-2012 GAAAISNAV
+2012 GATAISNAV

-2064 DTISGKIDTEA
+2064 NTISGKIDTEA

-2142 INLNAI
+2142 LNLNAI
-2148 QAAADAGKIMVEL
+2148 EAAKDAGQMMSEL
-2161 QNSLPK
+2161 EKSLPK
-2167 TGGWVQAVL
+2167 TGGWAQKIM
-2176 GESDMGKFGDSVKK
+2176 GEHNMGSFGERVKK
-2190 YGDAIIKFDKAI
+2190 YGESIVKFDQSV
-2202 TDPETGKSRLHK
+2202 TDPKTGKSKLHK
-2214 ESIQA
+2214 KAIEA
-2219 AADAGKIMAELNEKV
+2219 ARDAGQIMAELNEKV
-2234 PTSGGFWQK
+2234 PTSDGFWQK

-2250 GDFGAS
+2250 GSFGLS
-2256 IEAYGQAMIRFSDAV
+2256 IEAYGNAMIRFSNAV
-2271 VDENGTVKID
+2271 VDENGTIKIN

-2315 EKDLSDFGAQLESFG
+2315 EKDLGDFGKQLESFG

-2395 IKSFSD
+2395 IKGFSD

-2412 SAAQAIKDLSA
+2412 SAAQAINDLSA

-2451 NFNTKMANYDFSGL
+2451 DFNTKMADYDFSGL
-2465 KNFAEALVEF
+2465 ENFAEALVEF

-2485 AYKDGYKQL
+2485 AYKDGYKDL

-2507 GFSDALLDP
+2507 GFHDALLDP

-2522 TIMTTV
+2522 TIMATV
-2528 MDTIANTLNDN
+2528 METIANTLNDD
-2539 NKKESIRIGAGN
+2539 NKKEIIRIGAGN

-2556 ISEFNYRLGIGPS
+2556 IAEFNYRLGIGPNA
-2569 STNDFYNIGV
+2569 TNDFYNIGV
-2579 KIIASIIDG
+2579 KIISSIIDG
-2588 MSDKAA
+2588 MSDKADR
-2594 SAKDRAGI
+2594 AKDRAGI
-2602 ILDDIYSTIDKKTRG
+2602 ILDGIYSTIDKKTRG
-2617 RAGTKA
+2617 RAGTKV
-2623 NGNALSGLQSAT
+2623 NGLQSAA
-2635 EDIVNAMSL
+2635 EDVANAISL

-2672 DGFNISTSFR
+2672 DGFSISTSFR

-2706 NVSGTP
+2706 NISGTP

-2725 DDGSTVANAIL
+2725 DDGSTVANAVL

>member
-41 LQRTLDTTKLSKDIS
+41 LQRSIDTSKISKDIS
-56 NLYSYVTKIGTEVK
+56 NLYSYITKIGTEVK

-93 KRRAMNLENAHFQLQ
+93 KRRAENLENAHFQLQ

-118 EIMNDVNKSVDG
+118 EIMNDVSKSVDG

-149 VKAGDQMFTALRGVA
+149 VKAGDQMFTALRGIA

-214 LTEAVV
+214 LTEAAV

-233 FAKAMD
+233 FSQAMD

-275 VEQNGALVQ
+275 IEQNGALVQ
-284 LFNALRVKINELKEA
+284 LFNALRVKTNELKDA

-319 SIINKIDFSSV
+319 SIINKIDFSSI
-330 ASKILKPFTAVKQ
+330 ASKILKPFTTVKQ
-343 TFDDIGINVQSTT
+343 TFDDIGTKVQSTS
-356 KIISNASDVINEVIN
+356 KIITNASDVINEVIN

-391 VAVQNGVNESLG
+391 VAVQNGVNETLG

-409 EQLSNTIDD
+409 EQLSNTIDV

-518 NVNPVF
+518 NINPVF

-579 FETFGLKVLDVTAAL
+579 FETFGIKILDVTAAL

-619 RILTPIIKLIVDAAK
+619 RILTPIVKLIVYAAK

-672 DWIKNSSLLRSILT
+672 DWIKNSSVLRSILT
-686 KVGSVISDLI
+686 KVGSVISELI

-713 QYIISG
+713 EYIISG
-719 LVNGLS
+719 LVSGLTS
-725 KGIAKVKEVVGN
+725 GIVKVKEVVGL

-769 YAIGISHSNTTVLQA
+769 YAIGLSHANEKGAQA
-784 VTKFIGKVISTMKDL
+784 ATEFTGKVLTTMKDI
-799 TVSGI
+799 TVEGARN
-804 KSLVSNIPKIT
+804 LVSNMPKIMDV
-815 EIFSKIPWGSMI
+815 ISKIPWGSI
-827 FGGIAVALVK
+827 VFGGMAIALVK
-837 GAGKLNTTLDKISE
+837 GVGKLNTTIDKVGA
-851 IVSNNPLTILT
+851 IVANNPLTILS
-862 KAAENLS
+862 KAVENYTE
-869 SGIKNLMTE
+869 GMKNLQTE

-884 IKAVTQMIY
+884 IKAITQMMY
-893 SIAISIA
+893 SVAVSIGV
-900 LLAASMFILSKI
+900 LAASIYLLSKV
-912 DNAGMERAL
+912 DKGGMVRA
-921 LMIEIIAAILAA
+921 MIMITFIAAILAA
-933 LVTLMYF
+933 LTSLMYM
-940 LDKKSSSWNKVDKDA
+940 LDKKSSAWNKVGKDA
-955 KLINSTV
+955 KIINSTV
-962 LNLIGIAASF
+962 LNMIGIAASF
-972 FLMALAFKTLAS
+972 LLMAAAFKTLAS
-984 IKQENVGQAIVMM
+984 IKQENVAQAIVMM

-1004 ITLMPLSVI
+1004 LTLMPLSVI

-1025 YIAAS
+1025 YIAVS

-1043 LDSDTLL
+1043 LDSDTIF
-1050 KGLATLNTFKW
+1050 KGLATLNAFKW

-1075 MNNAGKNMLYISV
+1075 MNNAGKNMMYISV

-1101 NISEKET
+1101 SISEKET
-1108 DRGIKTL
+1108 NRGINTL
-1115 RKLTGLVITLMAVQ
+1115 KKFTGLVIALMVVQ

-1143 RAYTNVGKMILYIA
+1143 RAYSNVGKMILYIA

-1180 GITVLFIFAALVSA
+1180 GIGVLWIFAALVSA
-1194 LMAVGKYTNDVKGSA
+1194 LIAVGHFLGDVKGSA
-1209 ISIGASVLL
+1209 LSIGASILL
-1218 ATISMFGMAIVAGII
+1218 VTISMLGMSIVAGII
-1233 GLIPIEMLKKGV
+1233 GFIPIRMLKKGV

-1260 SASYVTPDAKKALT
+1260 CASYVKPDAKKALG
-1274 SVLAL
+1274 SVLSL
-1279 VAVMAAIV
+1279 MITMAAIV
-1287 VIFSF
+1287 VIFSLI
-1292 MDTKK
+1292 DTKK
-1297 LYTSVGAVAILSALI
+1297 LYESVGAVAILSALI
-1312 AGLMIAIGYAK
+1312 AGLMIATGYAK
-1323 PDDKSLKALKKVSF
+1323 PNDDALKGLKKVTF

-1348 MHELGV
+1348 MHELSV

-1359 LKNAIAIGVVLVAL
+1359 LKNAIAIGVVIAAL

-1383 EKVSKD
+1383 EKVSSD
-1389 AIDALYKLSP
+1389 AIKALYKISP
-1399 VLVIIGFV
+1399 VLIIIGAV
-1407 LFLLDI
+1407 LYLLD
-1413 LNVQSNI
+1413 LFDVQSNI

-1428 LINALAVAVVILSQ
+1428 LINALAAAVVILSQ
-1442 SKDVSSDAY
+1442 SKDVSNDAY
-1451 RAAIVLGIVMVL
+1451 KAAIVLGMVMVL
-1463 LGYALSLLNNTNPIS
+1463 LGYALSLINNSDPIS

-1490 GAITVALM
+1490 GAITASLLL
-1498 QLSNMKNIKK
+1498 LSHMKDIKK
-1508 TVFSTLALMIFVIL
+1508 TVFSTLALMIVAIL
-1522 AIGSMIALISKQN
+1522 AIGSMLALISKQN
-1535 PLGALASAIAMDLV
+1535 PLRALASAIAL
-1549 LFALVGSMRNL
+1549 SM
-1560 SKLKGAKVDKKVIV
+1560 VI
-1574 MLGLMTLIIPAIG
+1574 G
-1587 LALEATKDLD
+1587 
-1597 PAQALASSIALTLV
+1597 
-1611 MGAMSRMLQA
+1611 
-1621 LNGKATSGEDM
+1621 
-1632 FFQGG
+1632 
-1637 MSGLKRVGGVAAQ
+1637 
-1650 LGLVVLAI
+1650 
-1658 AGIMRIIV
+1658 
-1666 SAMNEIRG
+1666 
-1674 DEPLKL
+1674 
-1680 IAKATAISIVFAT
+1680 T
-1693 VGGIAALIIKIS
+1693 VGGIAALIFKILNDIDAKY
-1705 EGLSR
+1705 G
-1710 GMSKGIE
+1710 GGGVK
-1717 SALGPVVFIATL
+1717 SALGPIIFIASLLT
-1729 FAMLSITMIAIAG
+1729 MLSVTMFVIAG
-1742 ALAIMDNMKNTV
+1742 ALALMDNMKNTV
-1754 ENAKALSLVLLS
+1754 QNAKALSSVLLS
-1766 LTPVVLVLGIIAALL
+1766 LTPIVLVLGIISALL
-1781 QGDVAR
+1781 QGDVAML
-1787 IGSTSILIILAGMIV
+1787 GSKSVLLILAGMIV
-1802 SMAAIV
+1802 TMAAIV

-1826 LAMMLNVMADV
+1826 LALMLNVMADV

-2000 MACKQVTPEVAS
+2000 IACKQVTPEVAS

-2056 GEAMVIFS
+2056 GEAMVVFS

-2083 SMMSTFYEN
+2083 SMMSTFYKN

-2110 PDMEGFSKSMAA
+2110 PDMEGFSISMAA

-2127 VEVNNALLDENGECV
+2127 VEVNNALLNENGECV

-2148 QAAADAGKIMVEL
+2148 KAAADAGKIMVEL
-2161 QNSLPK
+2161 HNTLPQ
-2167 TGGWVQAVL
+2167 TGGWVQDVL
-2176 GESDMGKFGDSVKK
+2176 GEADMGEFGLSVAK
-2190 YGDAIIKFDKAI
+2190 YGESIVKFNDTV
-2202 TDPETGKSRLHK
+2202 TDPNTGKSKLNK

-2234 PTSGGFWQK
+2234 PTSNGFWQD

-2250 GDFGAS
+2250 GEFGLS

-2271 VDENGTVKID
+2271 VDENGTVKIN

-2395 IKSFSD
+2395 IKAFSD

-2451 NFNTKMANYDFSGL
+2451 DFNTKMADYDFSGL
-2465 KNFAEALVEF
+2465 ENFAEALVEF

-2485 AYKDGYKQL
+2485 AYKDGYKDL

-2528 MDTIANTLNDN
+2528 METIANTLNDA

-2556 ISEFNYRLGIGPS
+2556 IAEFNYRLGIGPT

-2594 SAKDRAGI
+2594 SARDRAGI
-2602 ILDDIYSTIDKKTRG
+2602 IRDDIYSIFDKKPSP

-2623 NGNALSGLQSAT
+2623 NGNALSGLKSAT

-2687 NSMFNANRSNT
+2687 NSMFNANRANT

-2725 DDGSTVANAIL
+2725 DDGSTVANAVL

>member
-1 MGGGEIFMSGKGVD
+1 MSGKGVD
-15 ERILSMK
+15 ERVLSMK

-41 LQRTLDTTKLSKDIS
+41 LQRSIDTTKLSKDIS
-56 NLYSYVTKIGTEVK
+56 NLYSYITKIGTEVK

-93 KRRAMNLENAHFQLQ
+93 KRRAENLENAHFQLQ

-118 EIMNDVNKSVDG
+118 EIMNDVSKSVDG

-149 VKAGDQMFTALRGVA
+149 VKAGDQMFTALRGIA

-214 LTEAVV
+214 LTEAAV

-233 FAKAMD
+233 FSQAMD

-275 VEQNGALVQ
+275 IEQNGALVQ
-284 LFNALRVKINELKEA
+284 LFNALRVKTNELKDT

-319 SIINKIDFSSV
+319 SIINKIDFSSI

-343 TFDDIGINVQSTT
+343 TFDDIGTKVQSTS
-356 KIISNASDVINEVIN
+356 KIMTNASDVINEVIN

-391 VAVQNGVNESLG
+391 VAVQNGVNETLG

-510 NNVFGSLD
+510 NNIFGSLD

-579 FETFGLKVLDVTAAL
+579 FETFGIKVLDVTAAL

-600 VRNWIK
+600 IRNWIK

-672 DWIKNSSLLRSILT
+672 DWIKNSSVLRSILT
-686 KVGSVISDLI
+686 KVGSVISELI

-707 NTDNIP
+707 NTDSIP
-713 QYIISG
+713 EYIISG
-719 LVNGLS
+719 LVSGLTS
-725 KGIAKVKEVVGN
+725 GIVKVKEVVGL
-737 LANTILSTLR
+737 LANAILSTLR

-769 YAIGISHSNTTVLQA
+769 YAIGLSHANEKGVQAATEFTGNVL
-784 VTKFIGKVISTMKDL
+784 TTMKDI
-799 TVSGI
+799 TVEGARN
-804 KSLVSNIPKIT
+804 LVSNMPKIMDV
-815 EIFSKIPWGSMI
+815 ISKIPWGSI
-827 FGGIAVALVK
+827 VFGGMAIALVK
-837 GAGKLNTTLDKISE
+837 GVGKLNTTIDKVGA
-851 IVSNNPLTILT
+851 IVANNPLTILT
-862 KAAENLS
+862 KAVENYTD
-869 SGIKNLMTE
+869 GMKNLMTE

-884 IKAVTQMIY
+884 IKAITQMMY
-893 SIAISIA
+893 SVAVSIGV
-900 LLAASMFILSKI
+900 LAASIYLLSKV
-912 DNAGMERAL
+912 DKGGMVRA
-921 LMIEIIAAILAA
+921 MIMITFIAAILAA
-933 LVTLMYF
+933 LTSLMYLF
-940 LDKKSSSWNKVDKDA
+940 DKKSSAWNKVDKDA

-972 FLMALAFKTLAS
+972 LLMAAAFKTLAS
-984 IKQENVGQAIVMM
+984 IKQENVAQAIVMM

-1004 ITLMPLSVI
+1004 LTLMPLSVI
-1013 SNKVNGAGKTML
+1013 SDKVNGAGKTML
-1025 YIAAS
+1025 YIAVS
-1030 FLIMAKVMKYVGK
+1030 FLVMAKVMKYVGK
-1043 LDSDTLL
+1043 LDSDTIF
-1050 KGLATLNTFKW
+1050 KGLATLNAFKW

-1075 MNNAGKNMLYISV
+1075 MNNAGKNMMYISV

-1101 NISEKET
+1101 SISEKET
-1108 DRGIKTL
+1108 TRGINTL
-1115 RKLTGLVITLMAVQ
+1115 KKFTGLVIALMVVQ

-1143 RAYTNVGKMILYIA
+1143 RAYSNVGKMILYIA

-1180 GITVLFIFAALVSA
+1180 GIGVLWIFAALVSA
-1194 LMAVGKYTNDVKGSA
+1194 LIAVGHFLGDVKGSA
-1209 ISIGASVLL
+1209 LSIGASILL
-1218 ATISMFGMAIVAGII
+1218 VTISMLGMSIVAGII
-1233 GLIPIEMLKKGV
+1233 GFIPIRMLKKGV

-1260 SASYVTPDAKKALT
+1260 CASYVKPDAKKALG
-1274 SVLAL
+1274 SVLSL
-1279 VAVMAAIV
+1279 MITMAAIV
-1287 VIFSF
+1287 VIFSLI
-1292 MDTKK
+1292 DTKK
-1297 LYTSVGAVAILSALI
+1297 LYASVGAVAILSALI
-1312 AGLMIAIGYAK
+1312 AGLMIATGYVK
-1323 PDDKSLKALKKVSF
+1323 PNDDALKGLKKVMIVLVVVAA
-1337 IIILVAGIIIA
+1337 IIVV
-1348 MHELGV
+1348 MDQLGV
-1354 NGDSA
+1354 NGENA
-1359 LKNAIAIGVVLVAL
+1359 LKNAISIGIILAAL

-1383 EKVSKD
+1383 EKVGKN
-1389 AIDALYKLSP
+1389 AIDSLYKITP

-1407 LFLLDI
+1407 LFLLDAFD
-1413 LNVQSNI
+1413 VQSNI

-1428 LINALAVAVVILSQ
+1428 LINALAAAVVILSH
-1442 SKDVSSDAY
+1442 SKDVSNDAY
-1451 RAAIVLGIVMVL
+1451 KAAIVLGMVMVL
-1463 LGYALSLLNNTNPIS
+1463 LGYALSLINNSDPIS

-1490 GAITVALM
+1490 GAITASLLL
-1498 QLSNMKNIKK
+1498 LSHMKDIKK
-1508 TVFSTLALMIFVIL
+1508 TVFSTLALMIVAIL
-1522 AIGSMIALISKQN
+1522 AIGSMLALVSKQN
-1535 PLGALASAIAMDLV
+1535 PLRALASAIAMSIVLIVVISAIEEIATIKAKKIDKKILGVILFMSVLIVAIGKAFSYMFGLNAVEMVAAAIAFKLV
-1549 LFALVGSMRNL
+1549 LGQVVNLFYYINNAARDAQIVRDKGGLIKVLMYLGVIVVALVLAM
-1560 SKLKGAKVDKKVIV
+1560 KAIV
-1574 MLGLMTLIIPAIG
+1574 YALQGL
-1587 LALEATKDLD
+1587 
-1597 PAQALASSIALTLV
+1597 
-1611 MGAMSRMLQA
+1611 
-1621 LNGKATSGEDM
+1621 
-1632 FFQGG
+1632 QGT
-1637 MSGLKRVGGVAAQ
+1637 
-1650 LGLVVLAI
+1650 
-1658 AGIMRIIV
+1658 
-1666 SAMNEIRG
+1666 
-1674 DEPLKL
+1674 DPLKL
-1680 IAKATAISIVFAT
+1680 IASAIALSMVIGT
-1693 VGGIAALIIKIS
+1693 VGGIAALIFKILNDIDAKY
-1705 EGLSR
+1705 G
-1710 GMSKGIE
+1710 GGGAK
-1717 SALGPVVFIATL
+1717 SALGPMIFIVSL
-1729 FAMLSITMIAIAG
+1729 FTMLSVTMFAIAG
-1742 ALAIMDNMKNTV
+1742 ALALMDNMKNTV
-1754 ENAKALSLVLLS
+1754 ENAKALSSVLLS
-1766 LTPVVLVLGIIAALL
+1766 LTPIVIVLGIISALL
-1781 QGDVAR
+1781 QGDVAML
-1787 IGSTSILIILAGMIV
+1787 GSKSVLLILAGMIV
-1802 SMAAIV
+1802 TMAAIV

-1826 LAMMLNVMADV
+1826 LALMLNVMADV

-2000 MACKQVTPEVAS
+2000 IACKQVTPEVAS
-2012 GAAAISNAV
+2012 GATAISNAV

-2056 GEAMVIFS
+2056 GEAMVVFS

-2110 PDMEGFSKSMAA
+2110 PDMEGFSKSMKA

-2142 INLNAI
+2142 LNLNAI
-2148 QAAADAGKIMVEL
+2148 EAAKDAGQIMVEL
-2161 QNSLPK
+2161 EKSLPK
-2167 TGGWVQAVL
+2167 TGGWAQKIM
-2176 GESDMGKFGDSVKK
+2176 GESNMGSFGERVKK
-2190 YGDAIIKFDKAI
+2190 YGESIVKFDQSV
-2202 TDPETGKSRLHK
+2202 TDPKTGKSKLHK
-2214 ESIQA
+2214 KAIEA
-2219 AADAGKIMAELNEKV
+2219 ARDAGQIMAELNEKV
-2234 PTSGGFWQK
+2234 PTSDGFWQK

-2250 GDFGAS
+2250 GSFGLS
-2256 IEAYGQAMIRFSDAV
+2256 IEAYGNAMIRFSNAV
-2271 VDENGTVKID
+2271 VDENGTVKIN

-2315 EKDLSDFGAQLESFG
+2315 EKDLGDFGKQLESFG

-2395 IKSFSD
+2395 IKGFSD
-2401 KVKNIDETAVT
+2401 KVKNIDDTAVT

-2451 NFNTKMANYDFSGL
+2451 DFNTKIADYDFSGL
-2465 KNFAEALVEF
+2465 ENFAEALVEF

-2485 AYKDGYKQL
+2485 AYKDGYKDL

-2522 TIMTTV
+2522 TIMATV
-2528 MDTIANTLNDN
+2528 METIANTLNDD
-2539 NKKESIRIGAGN
+2539 NKKETIRIGAGN

-2556 ISEFNYRLGIGPS
+2556 IAEFNYRLGIGPTA
-2569 STNDFYNIGV
+2569 TNDFYNIGV

-2594 SAKDRAGI
+2594 SARDRAGI
-2602 ILDDIYSTIDKKTRG
+2602 IRDDIYSIFDKKPSP

-2623 NGNALSGLQSAT
+2623 NGNALRGLQSAA

-2672 DGFNISTSFR
+2672 DGFDISTSFR

-2725 DDGSTVANAIL
+2725 DDGSTIANAVL

>member
-41 LQRTLDTTKLSKDIS
+41 LQRSLDTTKLSKDIS

-70 TFIAIKYAIK
+70 SFIAIKYAIK

-93 KRRAMNLENAHFQLQ
+93 KRRAENLENAHFQLQ

-118 EIMNDVNKSVDG
+118 EIMNDVSKSVDG

-149 VKAGDQMFTALRGVA
+149 VKAGDQMFTALRGIA
-164 GVAAMTNSSYEDIGR
+164 GVSAMTTSSYEDIGK

-214 LTEAVV
+214 LTEAAV

-233 FAKAMD
+233 FSQAMD

-275 VEQNGALVQ
+275 IEQNGALVQ
-284 LFNALRVKINELKEA
+284 LFNALRVKTNELKDA

-319 SIINKIDFSSV
+319 SIINKIDFSSI
-330 ASKILKPFTAVKQ
+330 ASKILKPFTTVKQ
-343 TFDDIGINVQSTT
+343 TFDDIGTKVQSTS
-356 KIISNASDVINEVIN
+356 KIITNASDVINEVIN

-391 VAVQNGVNESLG
+391 VEVQNGVNETLG

-409 EQLSNTIDD
+409 EQLSNTIDV

-579 FETFGLKVLDVTAAL
+579 FETFGIKVLDVTAAL

-672 DWIKNSSLLRSILT
+672 DWIKNSSVLRSILT
-686 KVGSVISDLI
+686 KVGSVISELI

-707 NTDNIP
+707 NTDSIP
-713 QYIISG
+713 EYIISG
-719 LVNGLS
+719 LVSGLTS
-725 KGIAKVKEVVGN
+725 GIVKVKEVVGL

-769 YAIGISHSNTTVLQA
+769 YAIGLSHANEKGVQAATEFTGNVL
-784 VTKFIGKVISTMKDL
+784 TTMKDI
-799 TVSGI
+799 TVEGARN
-804 KSLVSNIPKIT
+804 LVSNMPKIMDV
-815 EIFSKIPWGSMI
+815 ISKIPWGSI
-827 FGGIAVALVK
+827 VFGGMAIALVK
-837 GAGKLNTTLDKISE
+837 GVGKLNTTLDKVGA
-851 IVSNNPLTILT
+851 IVANNPLTILT
-862 KAAENLS
+862 KAVENYTD
-869 SGIKNLMTE
+869 GMKNLMTE

-884 IKAVTQMIY
+884 IKAITQMMY
-893 SIAISIA
+893 SVAVSIGV
-900 LLAASMFILSKI
+900 LAASIYLLSKV
-912 DNAGMERAL
+912 DKGGMVRA
-921 LMIEIIAAILAA
+921 MIMITFIAAILAA
-933 LVTLMYF
+933 LTSLMYL
-940 LDKKSSSWNKVDKDA
+940 LDKKSSAWNKVDKDA

-972 FLMALAFKTLAS
+972 LLMAAAFKTLAS
-984 IKQENVGQAIVMM
+984 IKQENVAQAIVMM

-1004 ITLMPLSVI
+1004 LTLMPLSVI
-1013 SNKVNGAGKTML
+1013 SDKVNGAGKTML
-1025 YIAAS
+1025 YIAVS

-1043 LDSDTLL
+1043 LDSDTIF
-1050 KGLATLNTFKW
+1050 KGLATLNAFKW

-1075 MNNAGKNMLYISV
+1075 MNNAGKNMMYISV

-1101 NISEKET
+1101 SISEKET
-1108 DRGIKTL
+1108 NRGINTL
-1115 RKLTGLVITLMAVQ
+1115 KKFTGLVIALMVVQ

-1143 RAYTNVGKMILYIA
+1143 RAYSNVGKMILYIA

-1180 GITVLFIFAALVSA
+1180 GIGVLWIFAALVSA
-1194 LMAVGKYTNDVKGSA
+1194 LIAVGHFLGDVKGSA
-1209 ISIGASVLL
+1209 LSIGASILL
-1218 ATISMFGMAIVAGII
+1218 VTISMLGMAIVAGII
-1233 GLIPIEMLKKGV
+1233 GFIPIRMLKKGV

-1260 SASYVTPDAKKALT
+1260 CASYVKPDAKKALG
-1274 SVLAL
+1274 SVLSL
-1279 VAVMAAIV
+1279 MITMAAIV
-1287 VIFSF
+1287 VIFSLI
-1292 MDTKK
+1292 DTKK
-1297 LYTSVGAVAILSALI
+1297 LYESVGAVAILSALI
-1312 AGLMIAIGYAK
+1312 AGLMIATGYVK
-1323 PDDKSLKALKKVSF
+1323 PNDDALKGLKKVMIVLVVVAA
-1337 IIILVAGIIIA
+1337 IIVV
-1348 MHELGV
+1348 MDQLGV
-1354 NGDSA
+1354 NGENA
-1359 LKNAIAIGVVLVAL
+1359 LKNAISIGIILAAL

-1383 EKVSKD
+1383 EKVGKN
-1389 AIDALYKLSP
+1389 AIDSLYKITP

-1407 LFLLDI
+1407 LFLLDAFD
-1413 LNVQSNI
+1413 VQSNI

-1428 LINALAVAVVILSQ
+1428 LVNALAAAVVILSH
-1442 SKDVSSDAY
+1442 SKDVSNDAY
-1451 RAAIVLGIVMVL
+1451 KAAIVLGMVMVL
-1463 LGYALSLLNNTNPIS
+1463 LGYALSLINNSDPIS

-1490 GAITVALM
+1490 GAITASLLL
-1498 QLSNMKNIKK
+1498 LSHMKDIKK
-1508 TVFSTLALMIFVIL
+1508 TVFSTLGMMIVAIL
-1522 AIGSMIALISKQN
+1522 AIGSMLALVSKQN
-1535 PLGALASAIAMDLV
+1535 PIRALASAIAMSIVLIVVISAIEEIATIKAKKIDKKILGVILFMSVLIVAIGKAFSYMFGLNAVEMVAAAIAFKLV
-1549 LFALVGSMRNL
+1549 LGQVVNLFYYINNAARDAQIVRDKGGLIKVLMYLGAIVVALVLAM
-1560 SKLKGAKVDKKVIV
+1560 KAIV
-1574 MLGLMTLIIPAIG
+1574 YALQGLQGT
-1587 LALEATKDLD
+1587 D
-1597 PAQALASSIALTLV
+1597 PV
-1611 MGAMSRMLQA
+1611 
-1621 LNGKATSGEDM
+1621 
-1632 FFQGG
+1632 
-1637 MSGLKRVGGVAAQ
+1637 
-1650 LGLVVLAI
+1650 
-1658 AGIMRIIV
+1658 
-1666 SAMNEIRG
+1666 
-1674 DEPLKL
+1674 KL
-1680 IAKATAISIVFAT
+1680 IASAIALSMVIGT
-1693 VGGIAALIIKIS
+1693 VGGIAALIFKILNDIDAKY
-1705 EGLSR
+1705 G
-1710 GMSKGIE
+1710 GGGAK
-1717 SALGPVVFIATL
+1717 SALGPMIFIVSL
-1729 FAMLSITMIAIAG
+1729 FTMLSVTMFAIAG
-1742 ALAIMDNMKNTV
+1742 ALALMDNMKNTV
-1754 ENAKALSLVLLS
+1754 ENAKALSSVLLS
-1766 LTPVVLVLGIIAALL
+1766 LTPIVLVLGIISALL
-1781 QGDVAR
+1781 QGDVAML
-1787 IGSTSILIILAGMIV
+1787 GSKSVLLILAGMIV
-1802 SMAAIV
+1802 TMAAIV

-1826 LAMMLNVMADV
+1826 LALMLNVMADV

-2000 MACKQVTPEVAS
+2000 IACKQVTPEVAT
-2012 GAAAISNAV
+2012 GATAISNAV

-2064 DTISGKIDTEA
+2064 NTISGKIDTEA

-2122 FGLAL
+2122 FGSAL
-2127 VEVNNALLDENGECV
+2127 VEVNNALLNENGECV

-2148 QAAADAGKIMVEL
+2148 EAAADAGKIMVEL

-2176 GESDMGKFGDSVKK
+2176 GETDMGKFGLSVAK
-2190 YGDAIIKFDKAI
+2190 YGESIVKFNDTV
-2202 TDPETGKSRLHK
+2202 TDPNTGKSKLNK
-2214 ESIQA
+2214 KSIEA
-2219 AADAGKIMAELNEKV
+2219 AADAGKIMTELNEKV
-2234 PTSGGFWQK
+2234 PTSDGFWQK

-2250 GDFGAS
+2250 GKFGLS
-2256 IEAYGQAMIRFSDAV
+2256 IEAYGQAMIRFSNAV
-2271 VDENGTVKID
+2271 VDENGTVKIN

-2315 EKDLSDFGAQLESFG
+2315 EKDLGDFGKQLESFG

-2395 IKSFSD
+2395 IKGFSD

-2412 SAAQAIKDLSA
+2412 SAAQAINDLSA

-2451 NFNTKMANYDFSGL
+2451 DFNTKMADYDFSGL
-2465 KNFAEALVEF
+2465 ENFAEALVEF

-2485 AYKDGYKQL
+2485 AYKDGYKDL

-2522 TIMTTV
+2522 TIMATV
-2528 MDTIANTLNDN
+2528 METIANTLNDD
-2539 NKKESIRIGAGN
+2539 NKKEIIRIGAGN

-2556 ISEFNYRLGIGPS
+2556 IAEFNYRLGIGPNA
-2569 STNDFYNIGV
+2569 TNDFYNIGV
-2579 KIIASIIDG
+2579 KIISSIIDG
-2588 MSDKAA
+2588 MSDKADR
-2594 SAKDRAGI
+2594 AKDRAGI
-2602 ILDDIYSTIDKKTRG
+2602 ILDGIYSTIDKKTRG
-2617 RAGTKA
+2617 RADTKV
-2623 NGNALSGLQSAT
+2623 NGLQSAA
-2635 EDIVNAMSL
+2635 EDVANAISL

-2672 DGFNISTSFR
+2672 DGFSISTSFR

-2706 NVSGTP
+2706 NISGTP

-2725 DDGSTVANAIL
+2725 DDGSTIANAVL

>member
-93 KRRAMNLENAHFQLQ
+93 KRRAENLENAHFQLQ

-118 EIMNDVNKSVDG
+118 EIMNDVSKSVDG

-149 VKAGDQMFTALRGVA
+149 VKAGDQMFTALRGIA

-214 LTEAVV
+214 LTEAAV

-233 FAKAMD
+233 FSQAMD

-275 VEQNGALVQ
+275 IEQNGALVQ
-284 LFNALRVKINELKEA
+284 LFNALRVKTNELKDT

-319 SIINKIDFSSV
+319 SIINKIDFSSI

-343 TFDDIGINVQSTT
+343 TFDDIGTKVQSTS
-356 KIISNASDVINEVIN
+356 KIMTNASDVINEVIN

-391 VAVQNGVNESLG
+391 VAVQNGVNETLG

-453 LSDAMSQLS
+453 LSDAMAQLS

-518 NVNPVF
+518 NANPVF

-579 FETFGLKVLDVTAAL
+579 FETFGLTVLDVAAAL

-619 RILTPIIKLIVDAAK
+619 RILTPIVKLIVDAAK

-672 DWIKNSSLLRSILT
+672 DWIKNSSILRSILT
-686 KVGSVISDLI
+686 KVGSVISELI

-713 QYIISG
+713 EYIISG
-719 LVNGLS
+719 LVNGLKS
-725 KGIAKVKEVVGN
+725 GIVKVKEVVGL

-769 YAIGISHSNTTVLQA
+769 FAVGIGNATMTAVEA
-784 VTKFIGKVISTMKDL
+784 VTKFVGKAITTLKNL
-799 TVSGI
+799 TVSGVKYLI
-804 KSLVSNIPKIT
+804 TNMPKIL
-815 EIFSKIPWGSMI
+815 EFFSKIPWGTII
-827 FGGIAVALVK
+827 FGGLAISLAK
-837 GAGKLNTTLDKISE
+837 GVGKLDSTLDKISE

-862 KAAENLS
+862 KAANNLS
-869 SGIKNLMTE
+869 IGIKDLMTE

-884 IKAVTQMIY
+884 IKAVTQMMY

-900 LLAASMFILSKI
+900 LLAASIFLLSKI
-912 DNAGMERAL
+912 DDDGLKRSITV
-921 LMIEIIAAILAA
+921 IEIITIILAA

-940 LDKKSSSWNKVDKDA
+940 LDKKSSSFNKIDKD
-955 KLINSTV
+955 KKIINDTV

-972 FLMALAFKTLAS
+972 FLMALAFTILAS
-984 IKQENVGQAIVMM
+984 IKQENVAQAIVMM

-1004 ITLMPLSVI
+1004 LTLIPLSAI
-1013 SNKVNGAGKTML
+1013 SNKVNGAGKTMV
-1025 YIAAS
+1025 YIAIS
-1030 FLIMAKVMKYVGK
+1030 FLIMANVMKSVGK
-1043 LDSDTLL
+1043 MDSDTIF
-1050 KGLATLNTFKW
+1050 KGLVTLNAFKW
-1061 MVIQMMAINGLCKS
+1061 MVIQMMAINALCKS
-1075 MNNAGKNMLYISV
+1075 MNNAGKNMMYISV

-1101 NISEKET
+1101 SIPEKET
-1108 DRGIKTL
+1108 NRGINALK
-1115 RKLTGLVITLMAVQ
+1115 KFTGLVIALMVVQ

-1143 RAYTNVGKMILYIA
+1143 RAYNNVGKMILYIA

-1162 MTLVIK
+1162 MTLVVK
-1168 AISKISDKNLKR
+1168 AISKISDKNLER
-1180 GITVLFIFAALVSA
+1180 GIGVLWIFAALVSA
-1194 LMAVGKYTNDVKGSA
+1194 LIAVNHFMGDAKGSA
-1209 ISIGASVLL
+1209 LSVGGTILL
-1218 ATISMFGMAIVAGII
+1218 VTISMALMGALAVAIGFVPTN
-1233 GLIPIEMLKKGV
+1233 LLEKGV
-1245 TVVSIFGLIIMGLMK
+1245 TVIGIFAILISGLMVAAGEVK
-1260 SASYVTPDAKKALT
+1260 SDARKSL
-1274 SVLAL
+1274 L
-1279 VAVMAAIV
+1279 AIV
-1287 VIFSF
+1287 AMLGVV
-1292 MDTKK
+1292 T
-1297 LYTSVGAVAILSALI
+1297 VAILLFSLIKPEKLYSAVGAMTILAAAI
-1312 AGLMIAIGYAK
+1312 SGMMIASKYANGSK
-1323 PDDKSLKALKKVSF
+1323 EAIKGMISVGVLL
-1337 IIILVAGIIIA
+1337 IIIA
-1348 MHELGV
+1348 GVIYGMCELGV
-1354 NGDSA
+1354 DSKTA
-1359 LKNAIAIGVVLVAL
+1359 LGTAIALGILMLAL
-1373 AASLYILSKI
+1373 ASSLAIISKVKDLDSKTITALYIISG
-1383 EKVSKD
+1383 
-1389 AIDALYKLSP
+1389 
-1399 VLVIIGFV
+1399 VLVIIGGI
-1407 LFLLDI
+1407 LLLLDT
-1413 LNVQSNI
+1413 LHVESNI
-1420 TNAISLGI
+1420 VTVLSLAVLINALASAVLILSQSKEIKKGALKSLVIMSLVMGILGAILLAMDKLKVKTSIKTALSLAI
-1428 LINALAVAVVILSQ
+1428 LINALAAAVVILSYANVTLDE
-1442 SKDVSSDAY
+1442 SVIKTMLALILMVCGAMILISASLLMLKNVNNAIPSALALTAIMLAMVPLIIALGLV
-1451 RAAIVLGIVMVL
+1451 AAV
-1463 LGYALSLLNNTNPIS
+1463 LSLD
-1478 SLANALAMSIVL
+1478 VL
-1490 GAITVALM
+1490 GAGWKA
-1498 QLSNMKNIKK
+1498 
-1508 TVFSTLALMIFVIL
+1508 
-1522 AIGSMIALISKQN
+1522 
-1535 PLGALASAIAMDLV
+1535 AM
-1549 LFALVGSMRNL
+1549 
-1560 SKLKGAKVDKKVIV
+1560 
-1574 MLGLMTLIIPAIG
+1574 
-1587 LALEATKDLD
+1587 
-1597 PAQALASSIALTLV
+1597 
-1611 MGAMSRMLQA
+1611 
-1621 LNGKATSGEDM
+1621 
-1632 FFQGG
+1632 
-1637 MSGLKRVGGVAAQ
+1637 
-1650 LGLVVLAI
+1650 
-1658 AGIMRIIV
+1658 
-1666 SAMNEIRG
+1666 
-1674 DEPLKL
+1674 
-1680 IAKATAISIVFAT
+1680 
-1693 VGGIAALIIKIS
+1693 
-1705 EGLSR
+1705 
-1710 GMSKGIE
+1710 
-1717 SALGPVVFIATL
+1717 
-1729 FAMLSITMIAIAG
+1729 
-1742 ALAIMDNMKNTV
+1742 
-1754 ENAKALSLVLLS
+1754 
-1766 LTPVVLVLGIIAALL
+1766 
-1781 QGDVAR
+1781 
-1787 IGSTSILIILAGMIV
+1787 IILAGVIV
-1802 SMAAIV
+1802 SMLAIV
-1808 GALALMQNIKN
+1808 GVLALMQGIDN
-1819 AQANAML
+1819 ATANAIILVFL
-1826 LAMMLNVMADV
+1826 LNAISDV
-1837 LLKIALVAPLALIG
+1837 LIKVAPLAPLALIASVAIG
-1851 AAAMAVLSLVLVE
+1851 ALSAVLVVL
-1864 LGVLIGVIG
+1864 G
-1873 GLVTA
+1873 GLITA
-1878 IPELET
+1878 IGALASKYPQIEEYINT
-1884 FLNKGA
+1884 GA
-1890 PIMVMLAKTL
+1890 PIMIKLANTV
-1900 GQMISAFIVGIAEGL
+1900 GQMIGAFIAGIAEGI
-1915 MEILPALG
+1915 MQILPAFG
-1923 KSLSDFANNLL
+1923 QALSDFANNLNN
-1934 MGFIPVMMIAT
+1934 GFIEVMKLAA
-1945 DESIVKGAGNITA
+1945 DEQVLTGAGILVA
-1958 AILAITVAELVQ
+1958 SILALCVAQLIEGITNLLPFVPSMFDLGVQ
-1970 AVATIVTGGV
+1970 LSKFAVASI
-1980 GMINLAIQLS
+1980 
-1990 QFAIGIQPFI
+1990 PFI
-2000 MACKQVTPEVAS
+2000 IACKQMGPD
-2012 GAAAISNAV
+2012 GAMGAKALCDA
-2021 LTITK
+2021 LMMITK
-2026 AELIAGLL
+2026 AELLQSLTGFIEFFTGSSDTFDIMLSKLVSFGYAAVEFSNVVSGNIDVEAVTAAVSIGEMITSLQEAIPAVAAFNDADFDSFSASVAGFGIAIVAMNNALTDDEGNSVINLGAIDTAKKAGLL
-2034 SFMEALT
+2034 
-2041 GTNSMTKLT
+2041 MTELADKIPKRKGWVSKIMGET
-2050 SDLQQF
+2050 DLGLF
-2056 GEAMVIFS
+2056 GASCAAYGAAMVLFS
-2064 DTISGKIDTEA
+2064 NTVT
-2075 VKAATAAG
+2075 
-2083 SMMSTFYEN
+2083 
-2092 MPREGGL
+2092 
-2099 IPGIQKLIGGE
+2099 
-2110 PDMEGFSKSMAA
+2110 
-2122 FGLAL
+2122 
-2127 VEVNNALLDENGECV
+2127 
-2142 INLNAI
+2142 
-2148 QAAADAGKIMVEL
+2148 
-2161 QNSLPK
+2161 
-2167 TGGWVQAVL
+2167 
-2176 GESDMGKFGDSVKK
+2176 DS
-2190 YGDAIIKFDKAI
+2190 
-2202 TDPETGKSRLHK
+2202 EGKSRLNTK
-2214 ESIQA
+2214 SIQA
-2219 AADAGKIMAELNEKV
+2219 AADAGGIMAELNGKV
-2234 PTSGGFWQK
+2234 PTTNGFWQK
-2243 VAGSKDL
+2243 VAGSKSL
-2250 GDFGAS
+2250 EDFGLS
-2256 IEAYGQAMIRFSDAV
+2256 IEAYGQSMIKFSDAV
-2271 VDENGTVKID
+2271 VDKNGSVKIN
-2281 PRAVDAAYYAGNIFA
+2281 PRAVDAAYYAGSIFA

-2315 EKDLSDFGAQLESFG
+2315 EKDLSDFGTQLESFG

-2395 IKSFSD
+2395 IKGFSD

-2412 SAAQAIKDLSA
+2412 SAAKAINDLSA

-2451 NFNTKMANYDFSGL
+2451 DFNTKIADYDFSGL
-2465 KNFAEALVEF
+2465 ENFAEALVEF

-2485 AYKDGYKQL
+2485 AYKDGYKDL

-2522 TIMTTV
+2522 TIMATV
-2528 MDTIANTLNDN
+2528 METIANTLNDD
-2539 NKKESIRIGAGN
+2539 NKKEIIRIGAGN

-2556 ISEFNYRLGIGPS
+2556 IAEFNYRLGIGPNA
-2569 STNDFYNIGV
+2569 TNDFYNIGV
-2579 KIIASIIDG
+2579 RIISSIIDG
-2588 MSDKAA
+2588 MSDKADR
-2594 SAKDRAGI
+2594 AKERAGI
-2602 ILDDIYSTIDKKTRG
+2602 ILDDIYSAIDKKTHG
-2617 RAGTKA
+2617 RAVNKA
-2623 NGNALSGLQSAT
+2623 NGLQSAA
-2635 EDIVNAMSL
+2635 EDVANAMSL

-2672 DGFNISTSFR
+2672 DGFSISTSFR

-2706 NVSGTP
+2706 NISGTP

-2725 DDGSTVANAIL
+2725 DDGSTVANAVL

>member
-93 KRRAMNLENAHFQLQ
+93 KRRAENLENAHFQLQ

-118 EIMNDVNKSVDG
+118 EIMNDVSKSVDG

-149 VKAGDQMFTALRGVA
+149 VKAGDQMFTALRGIA

-214 LTEAVV
+214 LTEAAV

-233 FAKAMD
+233 FSQAMD

-275 VEQNGALVQ
+275 IEQNGALVQ
-284 LFNALRVKINELKEA
+284 LFNALRVKTNELKDM

-319 SIINKIDFSSV
+319 SIINKIDFSSI

-343 TFDDIGINVQSTT
+343 TFDDIGTKVQSTS
-356 KIISNASDVINEVIN
+356 KIMTNASDVINEVIN

-391 VAVQNGVNESLG
+391 VAVQNGVNETLG

-554 FAVLDLIRMVVG
+554 FAVLDLIRIVVG

-672 DWIKNSSLLRSILT
+672 DWIKNSSVLRSILT
-686 KVGSVISDLI
+686 KVGSVISELI

-707 NTDNIP
+707 NTDSIP
-713 QYIISG
+713 EYIISG
-719 LVNGLS
+719 LVSGLTS
-725 KGIAKVKEVVGN
+725 GIVKVKEVVGL

-769 YAIGISHSNTTVLQA
+769 YAIGLSHANEKGVQA
-784 VTKFIGKVISTMKDL
+784 ATEFTGKVLTTMKDI
-799 TVSGI
+799 TVEGARN
-804 KSLVSNIPKIT
+804 LVSNMPKIMDV
-815 EIFSKIPWGSMI
+815 ISKIPWGSI
-827 FGGIAVALVK
+827 VFGGMAIALVK
-837 GAGKLNTTLDKISE
+837 GVGKLNTTLDKVGA
-851 IVSNNPLTILT
+851 IVANNPLTILT
-862 KAAENLS
+862 KAVENYTD
-869 SGIKNLMTE
+869 GMKNLMTE

-884 IKAVTQMIY
+884 IKAITQMMY
-893 SIAISIA
+893 SVAVSIGV
-900 LLAASMFILSKI
+900 LAASIYLLSKV
-912 DNAGMERAL
+912 DKGGMVRA
-921 LMIEIIAAILAA
+921 MIMITFIAAILAA
-933 LVTLMYF
+933 LTSLMYM
-940 LDKKSSSWNKVDKDA
+940 LDKKSSAWNKVDKDS

-972 FLMALAFKTLAS
+972 LLMAAAFKTLAS
-984 IKQENVGQAIVMM
+984 IKQENVAQAIVMM

-1004 ITLMPLSVI
+1004 LTLMPLSVI
-1013 SNKVNGAGKTML
+1013 SDKVNGAGKTML
-1025 YIAAS
+1025 YIAVS
-1030 FLIMAKVMKYVGK
+1030 FLVMAKVMKYVGK
-1043 LDSDTLL
+1043 LDSDTIF
-1050 KGLATLNTFKW
+1050 KGLATLNAFKW

-1075 MNNAGKNMLYISV
+1075 MNNAGKNMMYISV

-1101 NISEKET
+1101 SISEKET
-1108 DRGIKTL
+1108 NRGINTL
-1115 RKLTGLVITLMAVQ
+1115 KKFTGLVIALMVVQ

-1143 RAYTNVGKMILYIA
+1143 RAYSNVGKMILYIA

-1180 GITVLFIFAALVSA
+1180 GIGVLWIFAALVSA
-1194 LMAVGKYTNDVKGSA
+1194 LIAVGHFLGDVKGSA
-1209 ISIGASVLL
+1209 LSIGASILL
-1218 ATISMFGMAIVAGII
+1218 VTISMLGMSIVAGII
-1233 GLIPIEMLKKGV
+1233 GFIPIRMLKKGV

-1260 SASYVTPDAKKALT
+1260 CASYVKPDAKKALG
-1274 SVLAL
+1274 SVLSL
-1279 VAVMAAIV
+1279 MITMAAIV
-1287 VIFSF
+1287 VIFSLI
-1292 MDTKK
+1292 DTKK
-1297 LYTSVGAVAILSALI
+1297 LYASVGAVAILSALI
-1312 AGLMIAIGYAK
+1312 AGLMIATGYVK
-1323 PDDKSLKALKKVSF
+1323 PNDDALKGLKKVTA
-1337 IIILVAGIIIA
+1337 IIIIVAAIIVI
-1348 MHELGV
+1348 MDRIGV
-1354 NGDSA
+1354 NGENA
-1359 LKNAIAIGVVLVAL
+1359 LKNAIAIGVVIAAL

-1383 EKVSKD
+1383 EKVSSD
-1389 AIDALYKLSP
+1389 AIKALYKISP
-1399 VLVIIGFV
+1399 VLIIIGAV
-1407 LFLLDI
+1407 LYLLD
-1413 LNVQSNI
+1413 LLDVQSNI

-1428 LINALAVAVVILSQ
+1428 LINALAAAVVILSH
-1442 SKDVSSDAY
+1442 SKDVSNDAY
-1451 RAAIVLGIVMVL
+1451 KAAIVLGMVMVL
-1463 LGYALSLLNNTNPIS
+1463 LGYALSLINNSDPIS

-1490 GAITVALM
+1490 GAITASLLL
-1498 QLSNMKNIKK
+1498 LSHMKDIKK
-1508 TVFSTLALMIFVIL
+1508 TVFSTLALMIVAIL
-1522 AIGSMIALISKQN
+1522 AIGSMLALVSKQN
-1535 PLGALASAIAMDLV
+1535 PLRALASAIAMSIV
-1549 LFALVGSMRNL
+1549 LIVVISAIEEIATIKGSKINKKILGSILFL
-1560 SKLKGAKVDKKVIV
+1560 SVL
-1574 MLGLMTLIIPAIG
+1574 
-1587 LALEATKDLD
+1587 
-1597 PAQALASSIALTLV
+1597 
-1611 MGAMSRMLQA
+1611 
-1621 LNGKATSGEDM
+1621 
-1632 FFQGG
+1632 
-1637 MSGLKRVGGVAAQ
+1637 
-1650 LGLVVLAI
+1650 VLAI
-1658 AGIMRIIV
+1658 GKALGSMYGLNAVEMIAAAIAIKVVLEQVVQLFWQIRSAASDTQAVSDKGGILKVVLYLAAVIV
-1666 SAMNEIRG
+1666 ALQLAMKSIVYALQG
-1674 DEPLKL
+1674 LQGTDPLKL
-1680 IAKATAISIVFAT
+1680 IASAIALSMVIGT
-1693 VGGIAALIIKIS
+1693 VGGIAGLIIKT
-1705 EGLSR
+1705 LS
-1710 GMSKGIE
+1710 GIE
-1717 SALGPVVFIATL
+1717 QKTGGGGIKSVLGPMTL
-1729 FAMLSITMIAIAG
+1729 IVALFTMLSVTMFAIAG
-1742 ALAIMDNMKNTV
+1742 ALALMDNMKNTV
-1754 ENAKALSLVLLS
+1754 ENAKALSSVLLS
-1766 LTPVVLVLGIIAALL
+1766 LTPIVLVLGIISALL
-1781 QGDVAR
+1781 QGDVAML
-1787 IGSTSILIILAGMIV
+1787 GSKSVLLILAGMIV
-1802 SMAAIV
+1802 TMAAIV

-1826 LAMMLNVMADV
+1826 LALMLNVMADV

-2000 MACKQVTPEVAS
+2000 IACKQVTPEVAT
-2012 GAAAISNAV
+2012 GATAISNAV

-2064 DTISGKIDTEA
+2064 NTISGKIDTEA

-2122 FGLAL
+2122 FGSAL
-2127 VEVNNALLDENGECV
+2127 VEVNNALLNENGECV

-2148 QAAADAGKIMVEL
+2148 EAAADAGKIMVEL

-2176 GESDMGKFGDSVKK
+2176 GETDMGKFGLSVAK
-2190 YGDAIIKFDKAI
+2190 YGESIVKFNDTV
-2202 TDPETGKSRLHK
+2202 TDPNTGKSKLNK
-2214 ESIQA
+2214 KSIEA
-2219 AADAGKIMAELNEKV
+2219 AADAGGIMAELNGKV
-2234 PTSGGFWQK
+2234 PTSDGFWQK

-2250 GDFGAS
+2250 GKFGLS
-2256 IEAYGQAMIRFSDAV
+2256 IEAYGQAMIRFSNAV
-2271 VDENGTVKID
+2271 VDENGTIKIN

-2315 EKDLSDFGAQLESFG
+2315 EKDLGDFGKQLESFG

-2395 IKSFSD
+2395 IKGFSD

-2412 SAAQAIKDLSA
+2412 SAAQAINDLSA

-2451 NFNTKMANYDFSGL
+2451 DFNTKMADYDFSGL
-2465 KNFAEALVEF
+2465 ENFAEALVEF

-2485 AYKDGYKQL
+2485 AYKDGYKDL

-2507 GFSDALLDP
+2507 GFHDALLDP

-2522 TIMTTV
+2522 TIMATV
-2528 MDTIANTLNDN
+2528 METIANTLNDD
-2539 NKKESIRIGAGN
+2539 NKKEIIRIGAGN

-2556 ISEFNYRLGIGPS
+2556 IAEFNYRLGIGPNA
-2569 STNDFYNIGV
+2569 TNDFYNIGV
-2579 KIIASIIDG
+2579 KIISSIIDG
-2588 MSDKAA
+2588 MSDKADR
-2594 SAKDRAGI
+2594 AKDRAGI
-2602 ILDDIYSTIDKKTRG
+2602 ILDDIYSAIDKKTHG

-2623 NGNALSGLQSAT
+2623 NGLQSAA
-2635 EDIVNAMSL
+2635 EDVANAISL

-2672 DGFNISTSFR
+2672 DGFSISTSFR

-2706 NVSGTP
+2706 NISGTP

-2725 DDGSTVANAIL
+2725 DDGSTIANAVL

>member
-41 LQRTLDTTKLSKDIS
+41 LQRSIDTSKLSKDIS
-56 NLYSYVTKIGTEVK
+56 NLYSYITKIGTEVK

-93 KRRAMNLENAHFQLQ
+93 KRRAENLENAHFQLQ

-118 EIMNDVNKSVDG
+118 EIMNDVSKSVDG

-149 VKAGDQMFTALRGVA
+149 VKAGDQMFTALRGIA

-214 LTEAVV
+214 LTEAAV

-233 FAKAMD
+233 FSQAMD

-275 VEQNGALVQ
+275 IEQNGALVQ
-284 LFNALRVKINELKEA
+284 LFNALRVKTNELKDA

-305 KIVDIAIKAINWAT
+305 KIVDIVIKAINWAT
-319 SIINKIDFSSV
+319 SIINKIDFSSI

-343 TFDDIGINVQSTT
+343 TFDDIGTKVQSTS
-356 KIISNASDVINEVIN
+356 KIMTNASDVINEVIN

-391 VAVQNGVNESLG
+391 VAVQNGVNETLG

-579 FETFGLKVLDVTAAL
+579 FETFGIKVLDVTAAL

-672 DWIKNSSLLRSILT
+672 DWIKNSSVLRSILT
-686 KVGSVISDLI
+686 KVGSVISELI

-707 NTDNIP
+707 NTDSIP
-713 QYIISG
+713 EYIISG
-719 LVNGLS
+719 LVSGLTS
-725 KGIAKVKEVVGN
+725 GIVKVKEVVGL

-769 YAIGISHSNTTVLQA
+769 YAIGLSHSNEKGVQAATEFTGNVL
-784 VTKFIGKVISTMKDL
+784 TTMKDI
-799 TVSGI
+799 TVEGARN
-804 KSLVSNIPKIT
+804 LVSNMPKIMDV
-815 EIFSKIPWGSMI
+815 ISKIPWGSI
-827 FGGIAVALVK
+827 VFGGMAIALVK
-837 GAGKLNTTLDKISE
+837 GVGKLNTTLDKVGA
-851 IVSNNPLTILT
+851 IVANNPLTILT
-862 KAAENLS
+862 KAVENYTD
-869 SGIKNLMTE
+869 GMKNLMTE

-884 IKAVTQMIY
+884 IKAITQMMY
-893 SIAISIA
+893 SVAVSIGV
-900 LLAASMFILSKI
+900 LAASIYLLSKV
-912 DNAGMERAL
+912 DKGGMVRA
-921 LMIEIIAAILAA
+921 MIMITFIAAILAA
-933 LVTLMYF
+933 LTSLMYL
-940 LDKKSSSWNKVDKDA
+940 LDKKSSAWNKVDKDS

-972 FLMALAFKTLAS
+972 LLMAAAFKTLAS
-984 IKQENVGQAIVMM
+984 IKQENVAQAIVMM

-1004 ITLMPLSVI
+1004 LTLMPLSVI
-1013 SNKVNGAGKTML
+1013 SDKVNGAGKTML
-1025 YIAAS
+1025 YIAVS

-1043 LDSDTLL
+1043 LDSDTIF
-1050 KGLATLNTFKW
+1050 KGLATLNAFKW

-1075 MNNAGKNMLYISV
+1075 MNNAGKNMMYISV

-1101 NISEKET
+1101 SISEKET
-1108 DRGIKTL
+1108 NRGINTL
-1115 RKLTGLVITLMAVQ
+1115 KKFTGLVITLMVVQ

-1143 RAYTNVGKMILYIA
+1143 RAYSNVGKMILYIA

-1180 GITVLFIFAALVSA
+1180 GIGVLWIFAGLVSA
-1194 LMAVGKYTNDVKGSA
+1194 LIAVGHFLGDVKGSA
-1209 ISIGASVLL
+1209 LSIGASILL
-1218 ATISMFGMAIVAGII
+1218 VTISMLGMAIVAGII
-1233 GLIPIEMLKKGV
+1233 GFIPIRMLKKGV

-1260 SASYVTPDAKKALT
+1260 CASYVKPDAKKALG
-1274 SVLAL
+1274 SVLSL
-1279 VAVMAAIV
+1279 MITMAAIV
-1287 VIFSF
+1287 VIFSLI
-1292 MDTKK
+1292 DTKK
-1297 LYTSVGAVAILSALI
+1297 LYESVGAVAILSALI
-1312 AGLMIAIGYAK
+1312 AGLMIATGYVK
-1323 PDDKSLKALKKVSF
+1323 PNDDALKGLKKVM
-1337 IIILVAGIIIA
+1337 IILVVVAAIIVV
-1348 MHELGV
+1348 MDKFGV
-1354 NGDSA
+1354 NGENA
-1359 LKNAIAIGVVLVAL
+1359 LKNAIAIGIILVAL
-1373 AASLYILSKI
+1373 ASSLFILSKI
-1383 EKVSKD
+1383 EKVSKN
-1389 AIDALYKLSP
+1389 AIDSLYKITP
-1399 VLVIIGFV
+1399 VLGLIGIV
-1407 LFLLDI
+1407 LFLLDAFD
-1413 LNVQSNI
+1413 VQSNI

-1428 LINALAVAVVILSQ
+1428 LINALAAAVVILSH
-1442 SKDVSSDAY
+1442 SKDVSNDAY
-1451 RAAIVLGIVMVL
+1451 KAAIVLGMVMVL
-1463 LGYALSLLNNTNPIS
+1463 LGYALSLINNSDPIS

-1490 GAITVALM
+1490 GAITASLLL
-1498 QLSNMKNIKK
+1498 LSHMKDIKK
-1508 TVFSTLALMIFVIL
+1508 TVFSTLALMIVAIL
-1522 AIGSMIALISKQN
+1522 AIGSMLALVSKQN
-1535 PLGALASAIAMDLV
+1535 PLRALASAIAMSIVLIVVISAIEEIATIKAKKIDKKILGVILFMSVLIVAIGKAFSYMFGLNAVEMVAAAIAFKLV
-1549 LFALVGSMRNL
+1549 LGQVVNLFYYINNASRDAQIVRDKGGLIKVVLYLGAIVVALVLAM
-1560 SKLKGAKVDKKVIV
+1560 KAIV
-1574 MLGLMTLIIPAIG
+1574 YALQGL
-1587 LALEATKDLD
+1587 
-1597 PAQALASSIALTLV
+1597 
-1611 MGAMSRMLQA
+1611 
-1621 LNGKATSGEDM
+1621 
-1632 FFQGG
+1632 QGT
-1637 MSGLKRVGGVAAQ
+1637 
-1650 LGLVVLAI
+1650 
-1658 AGIMRIIV
+1658 
-1666 SAMNEIRG
+1666 
-1674 DEPLKL
+1674 DPLKL
-1680 IAKATAISIVFAT
+1680 IASAIALSMVIGT
-1693 VGGIAALIIKIS
+1693 VGGIAALIFKILNDIDAKY
-1705 EGLSR
+1705 G
-1710 GMSKGIE
+1710 GGGVK
-1717 SALGPVVFIATL
+1717 SALGPMIFIVSL
-1729 FAMLSITMIAIAG
+1729 FTMLSVTMFAIAG
-1742 ALAIMDNMKNTV
+1742 ALALMDNMKNTV
-1754 ENAKALSLVLLS
+1754 ENAKALSSVLLS
-1766 LTPVVLVLGIIAALL
+1766 LTPIVIVLGIISALL
-1781 QGDVAR
+1781 QGDVAML
-1787 IGSTSILIILAGMIV
+1787 GSKSVLLILAGMIV
-1802 SMAAIV
+1802 TMAAIV

-1826 LAMMLNVMADV
+1826 LALMLNVMADV

-2000 MACKQVTPEVAS
+2000 IACKQVTPEVAS
-2012 GAAAISNAV
+2012 GATAISNAV

-2064 DTISGKIDTEA
+2064 NTISGKIDTEA

-2122 FGLAL
+2122 FGSAL
-2127 VEVNNALLDENGECV
+2127 VEVNNALLNENGECV

-2148 QAAADAGKIMVEL
+2148 KAAADAGKIMVEL

-2176 GESDMGKFGDSVKK
+2176 GETDMGKFGLSVAK
-2190 YGDAIIKFDKAI
+2190 YGESIVKFNDTV
-2202 TDPETGKSRLHK
+2202 TDPNTGKSKLNK
-2214 ESIQA
+2214 KSIEA
-2219 AADAGKIMAELNEKV
+2219 AADAGKIMTELNEKV
-2234 PTSGGFWQK
+2234 PTSNGFWQK

-2250 GDFGAS
+2250 GKFGLS
-2256 IEAYGQAMIRFSDAV
+2256 IEAYGQAMIRFSNAV
-2271 VDENGTVKID
+2271 VDENGTVKIN

-2315 EKDLSDFGAQLESFG
+2315 EKDLGDFGKQLESFG

-2395 IKSFSD
+2395 IKGFSD

-2412 SAAQAIKDLSA
+2412 SAAQAINDLSA

-2451 NFNTKMANYDFSGL
+2451 DFNTKMADYDFSGL
-2465 KNFAEALVEF
+2465 ENFAEALVEF

-2485 AYKDGYKQL
+2485 AYKDGYKDL

-2516 IEKPIA
+2516 IEKPMA
-2522 TIMTTV
+2522 TIMATV
-2528 MDTIANTLNDN
+2528 METIANTLNDD
-2539 NKKESIRIGAGN
+2539 NKKETIRIGAGN

-2556 ISEFNYRLGIGPS
+2556 IAEFNYRLGIGPNA
-2569 STNDFYNIGV
+2569 TNDFYNIGV
-2579 KIIASIIDG
+2579 KIISSIIDG
-2588 MSDKAA
+2588 MSDKADR
-2594 SAKDRAGI
+2594 AKDRAGI
-2602 ILDDIYSTIDKKTRG
+2602 ILDDIYSAIDKKTRG

-2623 NGNALSGLQSAT
+2623 NGLQSAA
-2635 EDIVNAMSL
+2635 EDVANAISL
-2644 STEFQPTIRPILD
+2644 STEFKPTIRPILD

-2672 DGFNISTSFR
+2672 DGFSISTSFR

-2706 NVSGTP
+2706 NISGTP

-2725 DDGSTVANAIL
+2725 DDGSTIANAVL

>member
-93 KRRAMNLENAHFQLQ
+93 KRRAENLENAHFQLQ

-118 EIMNDVNKSVDG
+118 EIMNDVSKSVDG

-149 VKAGDQMFTALRGVA
+149 VKAGDQMFTALRGIA

-214 LTEAVV
+214 LTEAAV

-233 FAKAMD
+233 FSQAMD

-275 VEQNGALVQ
+275 IEQNGALVQ
-284 LFNALRVKINELKEA
+284 LFNALRVKTNELKDT

-319 SIINKIDFSSV
+319 SIINKIDFSSI
-330 ASKILKPFTAVKQ
+330 ASKILKPFTTVKQ
-343 TFDDIGINVQSTT
+343 TFDDIGTKVQSTS
-356 KIISNASDVINEVIN
+356 KIITNASDVINEVIN

-391 VAVQNGVNESLG
+391 VEVQNGVNETLG

-409 EQLSNTIDD
+409 EQLSNTIDV

-579 FETFGLKVLDVTAAL
+579 FETFGIKVLDVTAAL

-672 DWIKNSSLLRSILT
+672 DWIKNSSVLRSILT
-686 KVGSVISDLI
+686 KVGSVISELI

-707 NTDNIP
+707 NTDSIP
-713 QYIISG
+713 EYIISG
-719 LVNGLS
+719 LVGGLTNG
-725 KGIAKVKEVVGN
+725 IVKVKEVVGL

-769 YAIGISHSNTTVLQA
+769 YAIGLSHANEKGVQA
-784 VTKFIGKVISTMKDL
+784 ANEFTGKVLTTMKDI
-799 TVSGI
+799 TVEGARN
-804 KSLVSNIPKIT
+804 LVSNMPKIMDV
-815 EIFSKIPWGSMI
+815 ISKIPWGSI
-827 FGGIAVALVK
+827 VFGGMAIALVK
-837 GAGKLNTTLDKISE
+837 GVGKLNTTIDKVGA
-851 IVSNNPLTILT
+851 IVANNPLTILT
-862 KAAENLS
+862 KAVENYTD
-869 SGIKNLMTE
+869 GMKNLMTE

-884 IKAVTQMIY
+884 IKAITQMMY
-893 SIAISIA
+893 SVAVSIGV
-900 LLAASMFILSKI
+900 LAASIYLLSKV
-912 DNAGMERAL
+912 DKCGMVRA
-921 LMIEIIAAILAA
+921 MIMITFIAAILAA
-933 LVTLMYF
+933 LTSLMYM
-940 LDKKSSSWNKVDKDA
+940 LDKKSSAWNKVDKDA

-972 FLMALAFKTLAS
+972 LLMAAAFKTLAS
-984 IKQENVGQAIVMM
+984 IKQENVAQAIVMM

-1004 ITLMPLSVI
+1004 LTLMPLSVI
-1013 SNKVNGAGKTML
+1013 SDKVNGAGKTML
-1025 YIAAS
+1025 YIAVS
-1030 FLIMAKVMKYVGK
+1030 FLVMAKVMKYVGK
-1043 LDSDTLL
+1043 LDSDTIF
-1050 KGLATLNTFKW
+1050 KGLATLNAFKW

-1075 MNNAGKNMLYISV
+1075 MNNAGKNMMYISV

-1101 NISEKET
+1101 SISEKET
-1108 DRGIKTL
+1108 NRGINTL
-1115 RKLTGLVITLMAVQ
+1115 KKFTGLVIALMVVQ

-1143 RAYTNVGKMILYIA
+1143 RAYSNVGKMILYIA

-1180 GITVLFIFAALVSA
+1180 GIGVLWIFAGLVSA
-1194 LMAVGKYTNDVKGSA
+1194 LIAVGHFLGDVKGSA
-1209 ISIGASVLL
+1209 LSIGASILL
-1218 ATISMFGMAIVAGII
+1218 VTISMLGMAIVAGII
-1233 GLIPIEMLKKGV
+1233 GFIPIRMLKKGV

-1260 SASYVTPDAKKALT
+1260 CASYVKPDAKKALS
-1274 SVLAL
+1274 SVLSL
-1279 VAVMAAIV
+1279 MITMAAIV
-1287 VIFSF
+1287 VIFSLI
-1292 MDTKK
+1292 DTKK
-1297 LYTSVGAVAILSALI
+1297 LYESVGAVAILSALI
-1312 AGLMIAIGYAK
+1312 AGLMIATGYVK
-1323 PDDKSLKALKKVSF
+1323 PNDDALKGLKKVMIVLVVVAA
-1337 IIILVAGIIIA
+1337 IIVVLDQF
-1348 MHELGV
+1348 GV
-1354 NGDSA
+1354 NGENA
-1359 LKNAIAIGVVLVAL
+1359 LKNAIAIGIILVAL
-1373 AASLYILSKI
+1373 AASLFILSKI
-1383 EKVSKD
+1383 EKVSKN
-1389 AIDALYKLSP
+1389 AIDSLYKITP
-1399 VLVIIGFV
+1399 VLGLIGIV
-1407 LFLLDI
+1407 LFLLDAFD
-1413 LNVQSNI
+1413 VQSNI

-1428 LINALAVAVVILSQ
+1428 LINALAAAVVILSY
-1442 SKDVSSDAY
+1442 SKDVSNDAY
-1451 RAAIVLGIVMVL
+1451 KAAIVLGMVMVL
-1463 LGYALSLLNNTNPIS
+1463 LGYALSLINNSDPIS

-1490 GAITVALM
+1490 GAITASLLL
-1498 QLSNMKNIKK
+1498 LSHMKDIKK
-1508 TVFSTLALMIFVIL
+1508 TVFSTLALMIVAIL
-1522 AIGSMIALISKQN
+1522 AIGSMLALVSKQN
-1535 PLGALASAIAMDLV
+1535 PLRALASAIAMSIVLIVVISAIEEIATIKAKKIDKKILGVILFMSVLIVAIGKAFSYMYGLNAVEMVAAAIAFKLV
-1549 LFALVGSMRNL
+1549 LGQVVNLFYYINNASRDAQIVRDKGGLIKVVLYLGAIVVALVLAM
-1560 SKLKGAKVDKKVIV
+1560 KAIV
-1574 MLGLMTLIIPAIG
+1574 YALQGLQGT
-1587 LALEATKDLD
+1587 D
-1597 PAQALASSIALTLV
+1597 PV
-1611 MGAMSRMLQA
+1611 
-1621 LNGKATSGEDM
+1621 
-1632 FFQGG
+1632 
-1637 MSGLKRVGGVAAQ
+1637 
-1650 LGLVVLAI
+1650 
-1658 AGIMRIIV
+1658 
-1666 SAMNEIRG
+1666 
-1674 DEPLKL
+1674 KL
-1680 IAKATAISIVFAT
+1680 IASAIALSMVIGT
-1693 VGGIAALIIKIS
+1693 VGGIAALIFKILNDIDAKY
-1705 EGLSR
+1705 G
-1710 GMSKGIE
+1710 GGGVE
-1717 SALGPVVFIATL
+1717 SALGPMIFIVSL
-1729 FAMLSITMIAIAG
+1729 FTMLSVTMFAIAG
-1742 ALAIMDNMKNTV
+1742 ALSLMDNMKNTV
-1754 ENAKALSLVLLS
+1754 ENAKALSSVLLS
-1766 LTPVVLVLGIIAALL
+1766 LTPIVLVLGIISALL
-1781 QGDVAR
+1781 QGDVAML
-1787 IGSTSILIILAGMIV
+1787 GSKSVLLILAGMIV
-1802 SMAAIV
+1802 TMAAIV

-1826 LAMMLNVMADV
+1826 LALMLNVMADV

-2000 MACKQVTPEVAS
+2000 IACKQVTPEVAS
-2012 GAAAISNAV
+2012 GATAISNAV

-2122 FGLAL
+2122 FGSAL
-2127 VEVNNALLDENGECV
+2127 VEVNNALLNENGECV

-2148 QAAADAGKIMVEL
+2148 EAAADAGKIMVEL

-2176 GESDMGKFGDSVKK
+2176 GETDMGKFGLSVAK
-2190 YGDAIIKFDKAI
+2190 YGESIVKFNDTV
-2202 TDPETGKSRLHK
+2202 TDPNTGKSKLNK
-2214 ESIQA
+2214 KSIEA
-2219 AADAGKIMAELNEKV
+2219 AADAGKIMTELNEKV
-2234 PTSGGFWQK
+2234 PTANGFWQK

-2250 GDFGAS
+2250 GKFGLS

-2271 VDENGTVKID
+2271 VDENGTVKIN

-2315 EKDLSDFGAQLESFG
+2315 EKDLGDFGKQLESFG

-2395 IKSFSD
+2395 IKGFSD

-2412 SAAQAIKDLSA
+2412 SAAQAINDLSA

-2451 NFNTKMANYDFSGL
+2451 DFNTKMADYDFSGL
-2465 KNFAEALVEF
+2465 ENFAEALVEF

-2485 AYKDGYKQL
+2485 AYKDGYKDL

-2522 TIMTTV
+2522 TIMATV
-2528 MDTIANTLNDN
+2528 METIANTLNDD
-2539 NKKESIRIGAGN
+2539 NKKEIIRIGAGN

-2556 ISEFNYRLGIGPS
+2556 IAEFNYRLGIGPNA
-2569 STNDFYNIGV
+2569 TNDFYNIGV
-2579 KIIASIIDG
+2579 KIISSIIDG
-2588 MSDKAA
+2588 MSDKADR
-2594 SAKDRAGI
+2594 AKDRAGI
-2602 ILDDIYSTIDKKTRG
+2602 ILDDIYSAIDKKTHG

-2623 NGNALSGLQSAT
+2623 NGLQSAA
-2635 EDIVNAMSL
+2635 EDVANAISL

-2672 DGFNISTSFR
+2672 DGFSISTSFR

-2725 DDGSTVANAIL
+2725 DDGSTIANAVL

>member
-93 KRRAMNLENAHFQLQ
+93 KRRAENLENAHFQLQ

-118 EIMNDVNKSVDG
+118 EIMNDVSKSVDG

-149 VKAGDQMFTALRGVA
+149 VKAGDQMFTALRGIA

-214 LTEAVV
+214 LTEAAV

-233 FAKAMD
+233 FSQAMD

-275 VEQNGALVQ
+275 IEQNGALVQ
-284 LFNALRVKINELKEA
+284 LFNALRVKTNELKDA

-319 SIINKIDFSSV
+319 SIINKIDFSSI

-343 TFDDIGINVQSTT
+343 TFDDIGTKVQSTS
-356 KIISNASDVINEVIN
+356 KIMTNASDVINEVIN

-391 VAVQNGVNESLG
+391 VAVQNGVNETLG

-445 ATKTSVSG
+445 AMKTSVSG

-579 FETFGLKVLDVTAAL
+579 FETFGIKILDVTAAL

-672 DWIKNSSLLRSILT
+672 DWIKNSSVLRSILT
-686 KVGSVISDLI
+686 KVGSVISELI

-713 QYIISG
+713 EYIISG
-719 LVNGLS
+719 LVGGLTNG
-725 KGIAKVKEVVGN
+725 IVKVKEVVGL

-769 YAIGISHSNTTVLQA
+769 YAIGLSHANEKGVQA
-784 VTKFIGKVISTMKDL
+784 ATEFTGKVLTTMKDI
-799 TVSGI
+799 TVEGARN
-804 KSLVSNIPKIT
+804 LVSNMPKIMDV
-815 EIFSKIPWGSMI
+815 ISKIPWGSI
-827 FGGIAVALVK
+827 VFGGMAIALVK
-837 GAGKLNTTLDKISE
+837 GVGKLNTTIDKVGA
-851 IVSNNPLTILT
+851 IVANNPLTILT
-862 KAAENLS
+862 KAVENYTA
-869 SGIKNLMTE
+869 GMKNLLTE

-884 IKAVTQMIY
+884 IKAITQMMY
-893 SIAISIA
+893 SVAVSIGV
-900 LLAASMFILSKI
+900 LAASIYLLSKV
-912 DNAGMERAL
+912 DKGGMVRA
-921 LMIEIIAAILAA
+921 MIMITFIAAILAA
-933 LVTLMYF
+933 LTSLMYM
-940 LDKKSSSWNKVDKDA
+940 LDKKSSAWNKVGKDA
-955 KLINSTV
+955 KIINSTV
-962 LNLIGIAASF
+962 LNMIGIAASF
-972 FLMALAFKTLAS
+972 LLMAAAFKTLAS
-984 IKQENVGQAIVMM
+984 IKQENVAQAIVMM

-1004 ITLMPLSVI
+1004 LTLMPLSVI

-1043 LDSDTLL
+1043 LDSDTIF
-1050 KGLATLNTFKW
+1050 KGLETLNAFKW

-1075 MNNAGKNMLYISV
+1075 MNNAGKNMMYISV

-1101 NISEKET
+1101 SISEKET
-1108 DRGIKTL
+1108 NRGINTL
-1115 RKLTGLVITLMAVQ
+1115 KKFTGLVITLMVVQ

-1143 RAYTNVGKMILYIA
+1143 RAYSNVGKMILYIA

-1180 GITVLFIFAALVSA
+1180 GIGVLWIFAALVSA
-1194 LMAVGKYTNDVKGSA
+1194 LIAVGHFLGDVKGSA
-1209 ISIGASVLL
+1209 LSIGASILL
-1218 ATISMFGMAIVAGII
+1218 VTISMLGMAIVAGII
-1233 GLIPIEMLKKGV
+1233 GFIPIRMLKKGV

-1260 SASYVTPDAKKALT
+1260 CASYVKPDAKKALG
-1274 SVLAL
+1274 SVLSL
-1279 VAVMAAIV
+1279 MITMAAIV
-1287 VIFSF
+1287 VIFSLI
-1292 MDTKK
+1292 DTKK
-1297 LYTSVGAVAILSALI
+1297 LYESVGAVAILSALI
-1312 AGLMIAIGYAK
+1312 AGLMIATGYVK
-1323 PDDKSLKALKKVSF
+1323 PNDDALKGLKKVMIVLVVVAA
-1337 IIILVAGIIIA
+1337 IIVV
-1348 MHELGV
+1348 MDQFGV
-1354 NGDSA
+1354 NGENA
-1359 LKNAIAIGVVLVAL
+1359 LKNAIAIGIILVAL
-1373 AASLYILSKI
+1373 AASLFILSKI
-1383 EKVSKD
+1383 EKVSKN
-1389 AIDALYKLSP
+1389 AIDSLYKITP
-1399 VLVIIGFV
+1399 VLGLIGIV
-1407 LFLLDI
+1407 LFLLDAFD
-1413 LNVQSNI
+1413 VQSNI

-1428 LINALAVAVVILSQ
+1428 LINALAAAVVILSY
-1442 SKDVSSDAY
+1442 SKDVSNDAY
-1451 RAAIVLGIVMVL
+1451 KAAIVLGMVMVL
-1463 LGYALSLLNNTNPIS
+1463 LGYALSLINNSDPIS

-1490 GAITVALM
+1490 GAITASLLL
-1498 QLSNMKNIKK
+1498 LSHMKDIKK
-1508 TVFSTLALMIFVIL
+1508 NVFSTLGMMIVAIL
-1522 AIGSMIALISKQN
+1522 A
-1535 PLGALASAIAMDLV
+1535 
-1549 LFALVGSMRNL
+1549 
-1560 SKLKGAKVDKKVIV
+1560 
-1574 MLGLMTLIIPAIG
+1574 
-1587 LALEATKDLD
+1587 
-1597 PAQALASSIALTLV
+1597 
-1611 MGAMSRMLQA
+1611 
-1621 LNGKATSGEDM
+1621 M
-1632 FFQGG
+1632 F
-1637 MSGLKRVGGVAAQ
+1637 
-1650 LGLVVLAI
+1650 
-1658 AGIMRIIV
+1658 
-1666 SAMNEIRG
+1666 
-1674 DEPLKL
+1674 
-1680 IAKATAISIVFAT
+1680 
-1693 VGGIAALIIKIS
+1693 
-1705 EGLSR
+1705 
-1710 GMSKGIE
+1710 
-1717 SALGPVVFIATL
+1717 
-1729 FAMLSITMIAIAG
+1729 AIAG
-1742 ALAIMDNMKNTV
+1742 ALALMDNMKNTV
-1754 ENAKALSLVLLS
+1754 ENAKALSSVLLS
-1766 LTPVVLVLGIIAALL
+1766 LTPIVLVLGIISALL
-1781 QGDVAR
+1781 QGDVAML
-1787 IGSTSILIILAGMIV
+1787 GSKSVLLILAGMIV
-1802 SMAAIV
+1802 TMAAIV

-1826 LAMMLNVMADV
+1826 LALMLNVMADV

-1970 AVATIVTGGV
+1970 AVATIVTGGA

-2000 MACKQVTPEVAS
+2000 IACKQVTPEVAS

-2056 GEAMVIFS
+2056 GEAMVVFS

-2127 VEVNNALLDENGECV
+2127 VEVNNALLNENGECV

-2148 QAAADAGKIMVEL
+2148 KAAADAGKIMVEL

-2176 GESDMGKFGDSVKK
+2176 GETDMGEFGLSVAK
-2190 YGDAIIKFDKAI
+2190 YGESIVKFNDTV
-2202 TDPETGKSRLHK
+2202 TDPNTGKSKLNK
-2214 ESIQA
+2214 EAIQA

-2234 PTSGGFWQK
+2234 PTSNGFWQD

-2250 GDFGAS
+2250 GEFGLS

-2271 VDENGTVKID
+2271 VDENGTVKIN

-2395 IKSFSD
+2395 IKAFSD

-2451 NFNTKMANYDFSGL
+2451 DFNTKIANYDFSGL
-2465 KNFAEALVEF
+2465 ENFAEALVEF

-2485 AYKDGYKQL
+2485 AYKDGYKDL

-2516 IEKPIA
+2516 IEKPMA
-2522 TIMTTV
+2522 TIMATV
-2528 MDTIANTLNDN
+2528 METIANTLNDD
-2539 NKKESIRIGAGN
+2539 NKKETIRIGAGN

-2556 ISEFNYRLGIGPS
+2556 IAEFNYRLGIGPTA
-2569 STNDFYNIGV
+2569 TNDFYNIGV

-2594 SAKDRAGI
+2594 SARDRAGI
-2602 ILDDIYSTIDKKTRG
+2602 IRDDIYSAFDKKPRP

-2623 NGNALSGLQSAT
+2623 NGNALSGLQSAA

-2672 DGFNISTSFR
+2672 DGFSISTSFR

-2725 DDGSTVANAIL
+2725 DDGSTIANAVL

>member
-70 TFIAIKYAIK
+70 TFVAIKYAIK

-93 KRRAMNLENAHFQLQ
+93 KRRAENLENAHFQLQ

-118 EIMNDVNKSVDG
+118 EIMNDVSKSVDG

-149 VKAGDQMFTALRGVA
+149 VKAGDQMFTALRGIA
-164 GVAAMTNSSYEDIGR
+164 GVAAQTVSSYEDIGR

-202 MNAAATLAEEFG
+202 LNAAATLAEEFG
-214 LTEAVV
+214 LTEAAV

-233 FAKAMD
+233 FSQAMD

-275 VEQNGALVQ
+275 IEQNGALVQ
-284 LFNALRVKINELKEA
+284 LFNALRVKTNELKDT

-319 SIINKIDFSSV
+319 SIINKIDFSSI

-343 TFDDIGINVQSTT
+343 TFDDIGTKVQSTS
-356 KIISNASDVINEVIN
+356 KIMTNASDVINEVIN

-391 VAVQNGVNESLG
+391 VAVQNGVNETLG

-445 ATKTSVSG
+445 STKTSVSG
-453 LSDAMSQLS
+453 LSDAMAQLS
-462 IYANKAGYSVDDVV
+462 IYTNKAGYSVDDVV

-544 DKITRTFNGL
+544 NKITRTFNGL
-554 FAVLDLIRMVVG
+554 FAVLDLIRIVVG

-672 DWIKNSSLLRSILT
+672 DWIKNSSLLRNILT
-686 KVGSVISDLI
+686 KVGSVISELI

-707 NTDNIP
+707 NTDSIP
-713 QYIISG
+713 EYIISG
-719 LVNGLS
+719 LVSGLTS
-725 KGIAKVKEVVGN
+725 GIVKVKEVVGL
-737 LANTILSTLR
+737 LANAILSTLR
-747 EILGIHSPARVP
+747 EILGIHSPARIP

-769 YAIGISHSNTTVLQA
+769 YAIGLSHANEKGVQA
-784 VTKFIGKVISTMKDL
+784 ANEFTGKVLTTMKDI
-799 TVSGI
+799 TVEGARN
-804 KSLVSNIPKIT
+804 LVSNMPKIMDV
-815 EIFSKIPWGSMI
+815 ISKIPWGSI
-827 FGGIAVALVK
+827 VFGGMAIALVK
-837 GAGKLNTTLDKISE
+837 GVGKLNTTIDKVGA
-851 IVSNNPLTILT
+851 IVANNPLTILT
-862 KAAENLS
+862 KAVENYTD
-869 SGIKNLMTE
+869 GMKNLMTE

-884 IKAVTQMIY
+884 IKAITQMMY
-893 SIAISIA
+893 SVAVSIGV
-900 LLAASMFILSKI
+900 LAASIYLLSKV
-912 DNAGMERAL
+912 DKGGMVRA
-921 LMIEIIAAILAA
+921 MIMITFIAAILAA
-933 LVTLMYF
+933 LTSLMYL
-940 LDKKSSSWNKVDKDA
+940 LDKKSSAWNKVDKDS

-972 FLMALAFKTLAS
+972 LLMAAAFKTLAS
-984 IKQENVGQAIVMM
+984 IKQENVAQAIVMM

-1004 ITLMPLSVI
+1004 LTLMPLSVI

-1025 YIAAS
+1025 YIAVS

-1043 LDSDTLL
+1043 LDSDTIF
-1050 KGLATLNTFKW
+1050 KGLATLNAFKW

-1075 MNNAGKNMLYISV
+1075 MNNAGKNMMYISV

-1101 NISEKET
+1101 SISEKET
-1108 DRGIKTL
+1108 NRGINTL
-1115 RKLTGLVITLMAVQ
+1115 KKFTGLVIALMVVQ

-1143 RAYTNVGKMILYIA
+1143 RAYSNVGKMILYIA

-1180 GITVLFIFAALVSA
+1180 GIGVLWIFAALVSA
-1194 LMAVGKYTNDVKGSA
+1194 LIAVGHFLGDVKGSA
-1209 ISIGASVLL
+1209 LSIGASILL
-1218 ATISMFGMAIVAGII
+1218 VTISMLGMSIVAGII
-1233 GLIPIEMLKKGV
+1233 GFIPIRMLKKGV

-1260 SASYVTPDAKKALT
+1260 CASYVKPDAKKALG
-1274 SVLAL
+1274 SVLSL
-1279 VAVMAAIV
+1279 MITMAAIV
-1287 VIFSF
+1287 VIFSLI
-1292 MDTKK
+1292 DTKK
-1297 LYTSVGAVAILSALI
+1297 LYASVGAVAILSALI
-1312 AGLMIAIGYAK
+1312 AGLMIATGYVK
-1323 PDDKSLKALKKVSF
+1323 PNDDALKGLKKVTA
-1337 IIILVAGIIIA
+1337 IIIIVAAIIVI
-1348 MHELGV
+1348 MDQIGV
-1354 NGDSA
+1354 NGENA
-1359 LKNAIAIGVVLVAL
+1359 LKNAIAIGVVIAAL

-1383 EKVSKD
+1383 EKVSSD
-1389 AIDALYKLSP
+1389 AIKALYKISP
-1399 VLVIIGFV
+1399 VLIIIGAV
-1407 LFLLDI
+1407 LYLLD
-1413 LNVQSNI
+1413 LLDVQSNI

-1428 LINALAVAVVILSQ
+1428 LINALAAAVVILSH
-1442 SKDVSSDAY
+1442 SKDVSNDAY
-1451 RAAIVLGIVMVL
+1451 KAAIVLGMVMVL
-1463 LGYALSLLNNTNPIS
+1463 LGYALSLINNSDPIS

-1490 GAITVALM
+1490 GAITASLLL
-1498 QLSNMKNIKK
+1498 LSHMKDIKK
-1508 TVFSTLALMIFVIL
+1508 TVFSTLALMIVAIL
-1522 AIGSMIALISKQN
+1522 AIGSMLALVSKQN
-1535 PLGALASAIAMDLV
+1535 PLRALASAIAMSIV
-1549 LFALVGSMRNL
+1549 LIVVISAIEEIATIKGSKINKKILGSILFL
-1560 SKLKGAKVDKKVIV
+1560 SVL
-1574 MLGLMTLIIPAIG
+1574 
-1587 LALEATKDLD
+1587 
-1597 PAQALASSIALTLV
+1597 
-1611 MGAMSRMLQA
+1611 
-1621 LNGKATSGEDM
+1621 
-1632 FFQGG
+1632 
-1637 MSGLKRVGGVAAQ
+1637 
-1650 LGLVVLAI
+1650 VLAI
-1658 AGIMRIIV
+1658 GKALGSMYGLNAVEMIAAAIAIKVVMEQVVQLFWQIRSAASDTQGVSDKGGILKVVLYLAAVIV
-1666 SAMNEIRG
+1666 ALQFAMKSIVYALQG
-1674 DEPLKL
+1674 LQGTDPLKL
-1680 IAKATAISIVFAT
+1680 IASAIALSMVIGT
-1693 VGGIAALIIKIS
+1693 VGGIAGLIIKT
-1705 EGLSR
+1705 LS
-1710 GMSKGIE
+1710 GIE
-1717 SALGPVVFIATL
+1717 QKTGGGGIKSVLGPMTLIITL
-1729 FAMLSITMIAIAG
+1729 FTMLSVTMFAIAG
-1742 ALAIMDNMKNTV
+1742 ALALMDNMKNTV
-1754 ENAKALSLVLLS
+1754 ENAKSLSSVLLS
-1766 LTPVVLVLGIIAALL
+1766 LTPIVLVLGIISALL
-1781 QGDVAR
+1781 QGDVAML
-1787 IGSTSILIILAGMIV
+1787 GSKSVLLILAGMIV
-1802 SMAAIV
+1802 TMAAIV

-1826 LAMMLNVMADV
+1826 LALMLNVMADV

-2000 MACKQVTPEVAS
+2000 IACKQVTPEVAL

-2064 DTISGKIDTEA
+2064 NTISGKIDTEA

-2122 FGLAL
+2122 FGSAL
-2127 VEVNNALLDENGECV
+2127 VEVNNALLNENGECV

-2148 QAAADAGKIMVEL
+2148 EAAADAGKIMVEL

-2176 GESDMGKFGDSVKK
+2176 GETDMGKFGLSVAK
-2190 YGDAIIKFDKAI
+2190 YGESIVKFNDTV
-2202 TDPETGKSRLHK
+2202 TDPNTGKSKLNK
-2214 ESIQA
+2214 KSIEA
-2219 AADAGKIMAELNEKV
+2219 AADAGKIMTELNEKV
-2234 PTSGGFWQK
+2234 PTSNGFWQK

-2250 GDFGAS
+2250 GEFGLS
-2256 IEAYGQAMIRFSDAV
+2256 IEAYGQAMIRFSNAV
-2271 VDENGTVKID
+2271 VDENGTVKIN

-2315 EKDLSDFGAQLESFG
+2315 EKDLGDFGKQLESFG

-2395 IKSFSD
+2395 IKGFSD

-2412 SAAQAIKDLSA
+2412 SAAQAINDLSA

-2451 NFNTKMANYDFSGL
+2451 DFNTKMADYDFSGL
-2465 KNFAEALVEF
+2465 ENFAEALVEF

-2485 AYKDGYKQL
+2485 AYKDGYKDL

-2522 TIMTTV
+2522 TIMATV
-2528 MDTIANTLNDN
+2528 METIANTLNDD
-2539 NKKESIRIGAGN
+2539 NKKEIIRIGAGN

-2556 ISEFNYRLGIGPS
+2556 IAEFNYRLGIGPNA
-2569 STNDFYNIGV
+2569 TNDFYNIGV
-2579 KIIASIIDG
+2579 KIISSIIDG
-2588 MSDKAA
+2588 MSDKADR
-2594 SAKDRAGI
+2594 AKDRAGI
-2602 ILDDIYSTIDKKTRG
+2602 ILDDIYSAIDKKTHG

-2623 NGNALSGLQSAT
+2623 NGNNLSGLQSAA
-2635 EDIVNAMSL
+2635 EDVANAMSL

-2672 DGFNISTSFR
+2672 DGFSISTSFR

-2706 NVSGTP
+2706 NISGTP

-2725 DDGSTVANAIL
+2725 DDGSTIANAVL

>member
-56 NLYSYVTKIGTEVK
+56 NLYSYVTKIGTELK

-93 KRRAMNLENAHFQLQ
+93 KRRAENLENAHFQLQ

-118 EIMNDVNKSVDG
+118 EIMNDVSKSVDG

-149 VKAGDQMFTALRGVA
+149 VKAGDQMFTALRGIA

-214 LTEAVV
+214 LTEAAV

-233 FAKAMD
+233 FSQAMD

-275 VEQNGALVQ
+275 IEQNGALVQ
-284 LFNALRVKINELKEA
+284 LFNALRVKINELKDA

-305 KIVDIAIKAINWAT
+305 KIVDIVIKAINWAT
-319 SIINKIDFSSV
+319 SIINKIDFSSI
-330 ASKILKPFTAVKQ
+330 ASKILKPFTTVKQ
-343 TFDDIGINVQSTT
+343 TFDDIGTKVQSTS
-356 KIISNASDVINEVIN
+356 KIMTNASDVINEVIN

-391 VAVQNGVNESLG
+391 VAVQNGVNETLG

-445 ATKTSVSG
+445 ATKMSVSG

-579 FETFGLKVLDVTAAL
+579 FETFGIKVLDVTAAL

-672 DWIKNSSLLRSILT
+672 DWIKNSSVLRSILT
-686 KVGSVISDLI
+686 KVGSVISELI

-707 NTDNIP
+707 NTDSIP
-713 QYIISG
+713 EYIISG
-719 LVNGLS
+719 LVSGLTS
-725 KGIAKVKEVVGN
+725 GIVKVKEVVGL
-737 LANTILSTLR
+737 LANAILSTLR

-769 YAIGISHSNTTVLQA
+769 YAIGLSHANEKGVQAATEFTGNVL
-784 VTKFIGKVISTMKDL
+784 TTMKDI
-799 TVSGI
+799 TVEGARN
-804 KSLVSNIPKIT
+804 LVSNMPKIMDV
-815 EIFSKIPWGSMI
+815 ISKIPWGSI
-827 FGGIAVALVK
+827 VFGGMAIALVK
-837 GAGKLNTTLDKISE
+837 GVGKLNTTIDKVGA
-851 IVSNNPLTILT
+851 IVANNPLTILS
-862 KAAENLS
+862 KAVENYTD
-869 SGIKNLMTE
+869 GMKNLMTE

-884 IKAVTQMIY
+884 IKAITQMMY
-893 SIAISIA
+893 SVAVSIGV
-900 LLAASMFILSKI
+900 LAASIYLLSKV
-912 DNAGMERAL
+912 DKGGMVRA
-921 LMIEIIAAILAA
+921 MIMITFIAAILAA
-933 LVTLMYF
+933 LTSLMYL
-940 LDKKSSSWNKVDKDA
+940 LDKKSSAWNKVDKDA

-972 FLMALAFKTLAS
+972 LLMAAAFKTLAS
-984 IKQENVGQAIVMM
+984 IKQENVAQAIVMM

-1004 ITLMPLSVI
+1004 LTLMPLSVI
-1013 SNKVNGAGKTML
+1013 SDKVNGAGKTML
-1025 YIAAS
+1025 YIAVS

-1043 LDSDTLL
+1043 LDSDTIF
-1050 KGLATLNTFKW
+1050 KGLATLNAFKW

-1075 MNNAGKNMLYISV
+1075 MNNAGKNMMYISV

-1101 NISEKET
+1101 SISEKET
-1108 DRGIKTL
+1108 TRGINTL
-1115 RKLTGLVITLMAVQ
+1115 KKFTGLVIALMVVQ

-1143 RAYTNVGKMILYIA
+1143 RAYSNVGKMILYIA

-1180 GITVLFIFAALVSA
+1180 GIGVLWIFAALVSA
-1194 LMAVGKYTNDVKGSA
+1194 LIAVGHFLGDVKGSA
-1209 ISIGASVLL
+1209 LSIGASILL
-1218 ATISMFGMAIVAGII
+1218 VTISMLGMAIVAGII
-1233 GLIPIEMLKKGV
+1233 GFIPIRMLKKGV

-1260 SASYVTPDAKKALT
+1260 CASYVKPDAKKALG
-1274 SVLAL
+1274 SVLSL
-1279 VAVMAAIV
+1279 MITMAAIV
-1287 VIFSF
+1287 VIFSLI
-1292 MDTKK
+1292 DTKK
-1297 LYTSVGAVAILSALI
+1297 LYESVGAVAILSALI
-1312 AGLMIAIGYAK
+1312 AGLMIATGYVK
-1323 PDDKSLKALKKVSF
+1323 PNDDALKGLKKVM
-1337 IIILVAGIIIA
+1337 IILVVVAAIIVV
-1348 MHELGV
+1348 MDQFGV
-1354 NGDSA
+1354 NGENA
-1359 LKNAIAIGVVLVAL
+1359 LKNAIAIGIILVAL
-1373 AASLYILSKI
+1373 ASSLFILSKI
-1383 EKVSKD
+1383 EKVSKN
-1389 AIDALYKLSP
+1389 AIDSLYKITP
-1399 VLVIIGFV
+1399 VLGLIGIV
-1407 LFLLDI
+1407 LFLLDAFD
-1413 LNVQSNI
+1413 VQSNI

-1428 LINALAVAVVILSQ
+1428 LINALAAAVVILSY
-1442 SKDVSSDAY
+1442 SKDVSNDAY
-1451 RAAIVLGIVMVL
+1451 KAAIVLGMVMVL
-1463 LGYALSLLNNTNPIS
+1463 LGYALSLINNSDPIS

-1490 GAITVALM
+1490 GAITASLLL
-1498 QLSNMKNIKK
+1498 LSHMKDIKK
-1508 TVFSTLALMIFVIL
+1508 TVFSTLALMIVAIL
-1522 AIGSMIALISKQN
+1522 AIGSMLALVSKQN
-1535 PLGALASAIAMDLV
+1535 PLRALASAIAMSIVLIVVISAIEEIATIKAKKIDKKILGVILFMSVLIVAIGKAFSYMFGLNAVEMVAAAIAFKLV
-1549 LFALVGSMRNL
+1549 LGQVVNLFYYINNASRDAQIVRDKGGLIKVVLYLGAIVVALVLAM
-1560 SKLKGAKVDKKVIV
+1560 KAIV
-1574 MLGLMTLIIPAIG
+1574 YALQGLQGT
-1587 LALEATKDLD
+1587 D
-1597 PAQALASSIALTLV
+1597 PV
-1611 MGAMSRMLQA
+1611 
-1621 LNGKATSGEDM
+1621 
-1632 FFQGG
+1632 
-1637 MSGLKRVGGVAAQ
+1637 
-1650 LGLVVLAI
+1650 
-1658 AGIMRIIV
+1658 
-1666 SAMNEIRG
+1666 
-1674 DEPLKL
+1674 KL
-1680 IAKATAISIVFAT
+1680 IASAIALSMVIGT
-1693 VGGIAALIIKIS
+1693 VGGIAALIFKILNDIDTKY
-1705 EGLSR
+1705 G
-1710 GMSKGIE
+1710 GGGVK
-1717 SALGPVVFIATL
+1717 SALGPMIFIVSL
-1729 FAMLSITMIAIAG
+1729 FTMLSVTMFAIAG
-1742 ALAIMDNMKNTV
+1742 ALALMDNMKNTV
-1754 ENAKALSLVLLS
+1754 ENAKALSSVLLS
-1766 LTPVVLVLGIIAALL
+1766 LTPIILVLGIISALL
-1781 QGDVAR
+1781 QGDVAML
-1787 IGSTSILIILAGMIV
+1787 GSKSILLILAGMIV

-1826 LAMMLNVMADV
+1826 LALMLNVMADV

-2000 MACKQVTPEVAS
+2000 IACKQVTPEVAS
-2012 GAAAISNAV
+2012 GATAISNAV

-2064 DTISGKIDTEA
+2064 NTISGKIDTEA

-2122 FGLAL
+2122 FGSAL
-2127 VEVNNALLDENGECV
+2127 VEVNNALLNENGECV

-2148 QAAADAGKIMVEL
+2148 EAAADAGKIMVEL

-2176 GESDMGKFGDSVKK
+2176 GETDMGKFGLSVAK
-2190 YGDAIIKFDKAI
+2190 YGESIVKFNDTV
-2202 TDPETGKSRLHK
+2202 TDPNTGKSKLNK
-2214 ESIQA
+2214 KSIEA
-2219 AADAGKIMAELNEKV
+2219 AADAGKIMTELNEKV
-2234 PTSGGFWQK
+2234 PTANGFWQK

-2250 GDFGAS
+2250 GKFGLS
-2256 IEAYGQAMIRFSDAV
+2256 IEAYGQAMIRFSNAV
-2271 VDENGTVKID
+2271 VDENGTVKIN

-2315 EKDLSDFGAQLESFG
+2315 EKDLGDFGKQLESFG

-2395 IKSFSD
+2395 IKGFSD

-2412 SAAQAIKDLSA
+2412 SAAQAINDLSA

-2451 NFNTKMANYDFSGL
+2451 DFNTKMADYDFSGL
-2465 KNFAEALVEF
+2465 ENFAEALVEF

-2485 AYKDGYKQL
+2485 AYKDGYKDL

-2522 TIMTTV
+2522 TIMATV
-2528 MDTIANTLNDN
+2528 METIANTLNDD
-2539 NKKESIRIGAGN
+2539 NKKEIIRIGAGN

-2556 ISEFNYRLGIGPS
+2556 IAEFNYRLGIGPNA
-2569 STNDFYNIGV
+2569 TNDFYNIGV
-2579 KIIASIIDG
+2579 KIISSIIDG
-2588 MSDKAA
+2588 MSDKADR
-2594 SAKDRAGI
+2594 AKDRAGI
-2602 ILDDIYSTIDKKTRG
+2602 ILDDIYSAIDKKTHG

-2623 NGNALSGLQSAT
+2623 NGLQSAA
-2635 EDIVNAMSL
+2635 EDVANAISL

-2672 DGFNISTSFR
+2672 DGFSISTSFR

-2706 NVSGTP
+2706 NISGTP

-2725 DDGSTVANAIL
+2725 DDGSTIANAVL

>member
-1 MGGGEIFMSGKGVD
+1 MSGKGVD
-15 ERILSMK
+15 ERVLSMK
-22 FDNAS
+22 FDNKS
-27 FEKNAKVTINTLDK
+27 FEKNAKVTIDTLDK
-41 LQRTLDTTKLSKDIS
+41 LQRSLDTTKLSKNIS
-56 NLYSYVTKIGTEVK
+56 NLYSYITKIGTEVK

-93 KRRAMNLENAHFQLQ
+93 KRRAENLENAHFQLQ

-118 EIMNDVNKSVDG
+118 EIMNDVSKSVDG

-149 VKAGDQMFTALRGVA
+149 VKAGDQMFTALRGIA

-214 LTEAVV
+214 LTEAAV

-233 FAKAMD
+233 FSQAMD

-275 VEQNGALVQ
+275 IEQNGALVQ
-284 LFNALRVKINELKEA
+284 LFNALRVKTNELKDT

-319 SIINKIDFSSV
+319 SIINKIDFSSI

-343 TFDDIGINVQSTT
+343 TFDDIGTKVQSTS
-356 KIISNASDVINEVIN
+356 KIMTNASDVINEVIN

-391 VAVQNGVNESLG
+391 VAVQNGVNETLG

-476 KDHSLLSMSSLLLD
+476 KDHSLLSMSNLLLD

-518 NVNPVF
+518 NVNPIF

-600 VRNWIK
+600 VRNLIK

-634 SIYNWAKENDL
+634 SIYNWAKENNL

-657 QGVAYFIEKVVTKVV
+657 QGVAYFIEKVVIKVV
-672 DWIKNSSLLRSILT
+672 DWIKNSSVLRSILT
-686 KVGSVISDLI
+686 KVGSVISELI

-707 NTDNIP
+707 NTDSIP
-713 QYIISG
+713 EYIISG
-719 LVNGLS
+719 LVGGLTNG
-725 KGIAKVKEVVGN
+725 IVKVKEVVGL

-769 YAIGISHSNTTVLQA
+769 YAIGLSHANEKGVQA
-784 VTKFIGKVISTMKDL
+784 ANEFTGKVLTTMKDI
-799 TVSGI
+799 TVEGARN
-804 KSLVSNIPKIT
+804 LVSNMPKIMDV
-815 EIFSKIPWGSMI
+815 ISKIPWGSI
-827 FGGIAVALVK
+827 VFGGMAIALVK
-837 GAGKLNTTLDKISE
+837 GVGKLNTTIDKVGA
-851 IVSNNPLTILT
+851 IVANNPLTILT
-862 KAAENLS
+862 KAVENYTA
-869 SGIKNLMTE
+869 GMKNLLTE

-884 IKAVTQMIY
+884 IKAITQMMY
-893 SIAISIA
+893 SVAVSIGV
-900 LLAASMFILSKI
+900 LAASIYLLSKV
-912 DNAGMERAL
+912 DKGGMVRA
-921 LMIEIIAAILAA
+921 MIMITFIAAILAA
-933 LVTLMYF
+933 LTSLMYMF
-940 LDKKSSSWNKVDKDA
+940 DKKSSAWNKVDKDA
-955 KLINSTV
+955 KIINSTV
-962 LNLIGIAASF
+962 LNMIGIAASF
-972 FLMALAFKTLAS
+972 LLMAAAFKTLAS
-984 IKQENVGQAIVMM
+984 IKQENVAQAIVMM

-1004 ITLMPLSVI
+1004 LTLMPLSVI

-1025 YIAAS
+1025 YIAVS

-1043 LDSDTLL
+1043 LDSDTIF
-1050 KGLATLNTFKW
+1050 KGLATLNAFKW

-1075 MNNAGKNMLYISV
+1075 MNNAGKNMMYISV

-1101 NISEKET
+1101 SISEKET
-1108 DRGIKTL
+1108 NRGINTL
-1115 RKLTGLVITLMAVQ
+1115 KKFTGLVIALMVVQ

-1143 RAYTNVGKMILYIA
+1143 RAYSNVGKMILYIA

-1180 GITVLFIFAALVSA
+1180 GIGVLWIFAGLVSA
-1194 LMAVGKYTNDVKGSA
+1194 LIAVGHFLGDVKGSA
-1209 ISIGASVLL
+1209 LSIGASILL
-1218 ATISMFGMAIVAGII
+1218 VTISMLGMAIVAGII
-1233 GLIPIEMLKKGV
+1233 GFIPIRMLQKGV

-1260 SASYVTPDAKKALT
+1260 CASYVKPDAKKALS

-1279 VAVMAAIV
+1279 MITMAAIV
-1287 VIFSF
+1287 VIFSLI
-1292 MDTKK
+1292 DTKK
-1297 LYTSVGAVAILSALI
+1297 LYESVGAVAILSALI
-1312 AGLMIAIGYAK
+1312 AGLMIATGYVK
-1323 PDDKSLKALKKVSF
+1323 PNDDALKGLKKVMVVLIVVAA
-1337 IIILVAGIIIA
+1337 IIVV
-1348 MHELGV
+1348 MDQFGV
-1354 NGDSA
+1354 NGENA
-1359 LKNAIAIGVVLVAL
+1359 LKNAIAIGIILVAL

-1389 AIDALYKLSP
+1389 AINALYKLSP
-1399 VLVIIGFV
+1399 VLVIIGAV
-1407 LFLLDI
+1407 LFLLDRFD
-1413 LNVQSNI
+1413 VQSNI

-1428 LINALAVAVVILSQ
+1428 LINALAAAVVILSH
-1442 SKDVSSDAY
+1442 SKDVSNDAY
-1451 RAAIVLGIVMVL
+1451 KAAIVLGMVMVL
-1463 LGYALSLLNNTNPIS
+1463 LGYALSLINNSDPIS
-1478 SLANALAMSIVL
+1478 SLANALSMSIVL
-1490 GAITVALM
+1490 GAITASLLL
-1498 QLSNMKNIKK
+1498 LSHMKDIKK
-1508 TVFSTLALMIFVIL
+1508 TVFSTLALMIVAIL
-1522 AIGSMIALISKQN
+1522 AIGSMLALVSKQN
-1535 PLGALASAIAMDLV
+1535 PLRALASAIAMSIVLIVVISAIEEIATIKAKKIDKKILGVILFMSVLIVAIGKAFSYMYGLNAVEMVAAAIAFKLV
-1549 LFALVGSMRNL
+1549 LGQVVNLFYYINNAARDAQIVRDKGGLIKVLMYLGAIVVALVLAM
-1560 SKLKGAKVDKKVIV
+1560 KAIV
-1574 MLGLMTLIIPAIG
+1574 YALQGLQGT
-1587 LALEATKDLD
+1587 D
-1597 PAQALASSIALTLV
+1597 PV
-1611 MGAMSRMLQA
+1611 
-1621 LNGKATSGEDM
+1621 
-1632 FFQGG
+1632 
-1637 MSGLKRVGGVAAQ
+1637 
-1650 LGLVVLAI
+1650 
-1658 AGIMRIIV
+1658 
-1666 SAMNEIRG
+1666 
-1674 DEPLKL
+1674 KL
-1680 IAKATAISIVFAT
+1680 IASAIALSMVIGT
-1693 VGGIAALIIKIS
+1693 VGGIAALIFKILNDIDAKY
-1705 EGLSR
+1705 G
-1710 GMSKGIE
+1710 GGGVE
-1717 SALGPVVFIATL
+1717 SALGPMIFIVSL
-1729 FAMLSITMIAIAG
+1729 FTMLSVTMFAIAG
-1742 ALAIMDNMKNTV
+1742 ALSLMDNMKNTV
-1754 ENAKALSLVLLS
+1754 ENAKALSSVLLS
-1766 LTPVVLVLGIIAALL
+1766 LTPIVLVLGIISALL
-1781 QGDVAR
+1781 QGDVAML
-1787 IGSTSILIILAGMIV
+1787 GSKSVLLILAGMIV
-1802 SMAAIV
+1802 TMAAIV

-1826 LAMMLNVMADV
+1826 LALMLNVMADV

-1915 MEILPALG
+1915 MEILPSLG

-1970 AVATIVTGGV
+1970 AVATIVTGGA

-2000 MACKQVTPEVAS
+2000 IACKQVTPEVAS

-2056 GEAMVIFS
+2056 GEAMVVFS

-2127 VEVNNALLDENGECV
+2127 VEVNNALLNENGECV

-2148 QAAADAGKIMVEL
+2148 KAAADAGKIMVEL

-2176 GESDMGKFGDSVKK
+2176 GETDMGKFGERVKK
-2190 YGDAIIKFDKAI
+2190 YGESIVKFDQAV
-2202 TDPETGKSRLHK
+2202 TDPKTGKSKLHK
-2214 ESIQA
+2214 KAIEA
-2219 AADAGKIMAELNEKV
+2219 AKDAGMIMAELNEKV
-2234 PTSGGFWQK
+2234 PTSNGFWQD

-2250 GDFGAS
+2250 GEFGLS
-2256 IEAYGQAMIRFSDAV
+2256 IEAYGNAMIRFSNAV
-2271 VDENGTVKID
+2271 VDENGTVKIN

-2315 EKDLSDFGAQLESFG
+2315 EKDLSDFGEQLESFG

-2395 IKSFSD
+2395 IKGFSD

-2412 SAAQAIKDLSA
+2412 SAAKAINDLSA

-2451 NFNTKMANYDFSGL
+2451 DFNTKMANYDFSGL
-2465 KNFAEALVEF
+2465 NNFAEALVDF

-2485 AYKDGYKQL
+2485 AYKDGYKDL

-2522 TIMTTV
+2522 TIMATV
-2528 MDTIANTLNDN
+2528 METIANTLNDD
-2539 NKKESIRIGAGN
+2539 NKKETIRIGAGN

-2556 ISEFNYRLGIGPS
+2556 IAEFNYRLGIGPTA
-2569 STNDFYNIGV
+2569 TNDFYNIGV

-2594 SAKDRAGI
+2594 SARDRAGI
-2602 ILDDIYSTIDKKTRG
+2602 IRDDIYSAFDKKPSP

-2623 NGNALSGLQSAT
+2623 NGNALRGLQSAA
-2635 EDIVNAMSL
+2635 EDVANAISL

-2672 DGFNISTSFR
+2672 DGFDISTSFR

-2725 DDGSTVANAIL
+2725 DDGSTIANAVL

>member
-41 LQRTLDTTKLSKDIS
+41 LQRSIDTSKLSKDIS
-56 NLYSYVTKIGTEVK
+56 NLYSYITKIGTEVK

-93 KRRAMNLENAHFQLQ
+93 KRRAENLENAHFQLQ

-118 EIMNDVNKSVDG
+118 EIMNDVSKSVDG

-149 VKAGDQMFTALRGVA
+149 VKAGDQMFTALRGIA

-214 LTEAVV
+214 LTEAAV

-233 FAKAMD
+233 FSQAMD

-275 VEQNGALVQ
+275 IEQNGALVQ
-284 LFNALRVKINELKEA
+284 LFNALRVKTNELKDA

-305 KIVDIAIKAINWAT
+305 KIVDIVIKAINWAT
-319 SIINKIDFSSV
+319 SIINKIDFSSI

-343 TFDDIGINVQSTT
+343 TFDDIGTKVQSTS
-356 KIISNASDVINEVIN
+356 KIMTNASDVINEVIN

-391 VAVQNGVNESLG
+391 VEVQNGVNETLG

-445 ATKTSVSG
+445 ATKMSVSG

-554 FAVLDLIRMVVG
+554 FAVLDLIRIVVG

-657 QGVAYFIEKVVTKVV
+657 QGVAYFIEKVVIKVV
-672 DWIKNSSLLRSILT
+672 DWIKNSSVLRSILT
-686 KVGSVISDLI
+686 KVGSVISELI

-707 NTDNIP
+707 NTDSIP
-713 QYIISG
+713 EYIISG
-719 LVNGLS
+719 LVSGLTS
-725 KGIAKVKEVVGN
+725 GIVKVKEVVGL
-737 LANTILSTLR
+737 LANAILSTLR

-769 YAIGISHSNTTVLQA
+769 YAIGLSHSNEKGVQA
-784 VTKFIGKVISTMKDL
+784 ATEFTGKVLTTMKDI
-799 TVSGI
+799 TVEGARN
-804 KSLVSNIPKIT
+804 LVSNMPKIMDV
-815 EIFSKIPWGSMI
+815 ISKIPWGSI
-827 FGGIAVALVK
+827 VFGGMAIALVK
-837 GAGKLNTTLDKISE
+837 GVGKLNTTIDKVGA
-851 IVSNNPLTILT
+851 IVANNPLTILS
-862 KAAENLS
+862 KAVENYTA
-869 SGIKNLMTE
+869 GMKNLLTE

-884 IKAVTQMIY
+884 IKAITQMMY
-893 SIAISIA
+893 SVAVSIGV
-900 LLAASMFILSKI
+900 LAASIYLLSKV
-912 DNAGMERAL
+912 DKGGMVRA
-921 LMIEIIAAILAA
+921 MIMITFIAAILAA
-933 LVTLMYF
+933 LTSLMYF
-940 LDKKSSSWNKVDKDA
+940 LDKKSSAWNKVDKDA

-972 FLMALAFKTLAS
+972 LLMAAAFKTLAS
-984 IKQENVGQAIVMM
+984 IKQENVAQAIVMM

-1004 ITLMPLSVI
+1004 LTLMPLSVI
-1013 SNKVNGAGKTML
+1013 SDKVNGAGKTML
-1025 YIAAS
+1025 YIAVS
-1030 FLIMAKVMKYVGK
+1030 FLVMAKVMKYVGK
-1043 LDSDTLL
+1043 LDSDTIF
-1050 KGLATLNTFKW
+1050 KGLATLNAFKW

-1075 MNNAGKNMLYISV
+1075 MNNAGKNMMYISV

-1101 NISEKET
+1101 SISEKET
-1108 DRGIKTL
+1108 NRGINTL
-1115 RKLTGLVITLMAVQ
+1115 KKFTGLVIALMVVQ

-1143 RAYTNVGKMILYIA
+1143 RAYSNVGKMILYIA

-1180 GITVLFIFAALVSA
+1180 GIGVLWIFAALVSA
-1194 LMAVGKYTNDVKGSA
+1194 LIAVGHFLGDVKGSA
-1209 ISIGASVLL
+1209 LSIGASILL
-1218 ATISMFGMAIVAGII
+1218 VTISMLGMSIVAGII
-1233 GLIPIEMLKKGV
+1233 GFIPIRMLKKGV

-1260 SASYVTPDAKKALT
+1260 CASYVKPDAKKALG
-1274 SVLAL
+1274 SVLSL
-1279 VAVMAAIV
+1279 MITMAAIV
-1287 VIFSF
+1287 VIFSLI
-1292 MDTKK
+1292 DTKK
-1297 LYTSVGAVAILSALI
+1297 LYESVGAVAILSALI
-1312 AGLMIAIGYAK
+1312 AGLMIATGYVK
-1323 PDDKSLKALKKVSF
+1323 PNDDALKGLKKVTA
-1337 IIILVAGIIIA
+1337 IIIIVAAIIVI
-1348 MHELGV
+1348 MDQIGV

-1359 LKNAIAIGVVLVAL
+1359 LKNAIAIGVVIAAL

-1383 EKVSKD
+1383 EKVSSD
-1389 AIDALYKLSP
+1389 AIKSLYKISP
-1399 VLVIIGFV
+1399 VLIIIGAV
-1407 LFLLDI
+1407 LYLLD
-1413 LNVQSNI
+1413 LLDVQSNI

-1428 LINALAVAVVILSQ
+1428 LINALAAAVVILSY
-1442 SKDVSSDAY
+1442 SKDVSNDAY
-1451 RAAIVLGIVMVL
+1451 KAAIVLGMVMVL
-1463 LGYALSLLNNTNPIS
+1463 LGYALSLINNSDPIS

-1490 GAITVALM
+1490 GAITASLLL
-1498 QLSNMKNIKK
+1498 LSHMKDIKK
-1508 TVFSTLALMIFVIL
+1508 TVFSTLGMMIVAIL
-1522 AIGSMIALISKQN
+1522 AIGSMLALVSKQN
-1535 PLGALASAIAMDLV
+1535 PLRALASAIAMSIVLIVVISAIEEIATIKAKKIDKKILGVILFMSVLIVAIGKAFSYMFGLNAVEMVAAAIAFKLV
-1549 LFALVGSMRNL
+1549 LGQVVNLFYYINNAARDAQIVRDKGGLIKVLMYLGVIVVALVLAM
-1560 SKLKGAKVDKKVIV
+1560 KAIV
-1574 MLGLMTLIIPAIG
+1574 YALQGLQGT
-1587 LALEATKDLD
+1587 D
-1597 PAQALASSIALTLV
+1597 PV
-1611 MGAMSRMLQA
+1611 
-1621 LNGKATSGEDM
+1621 
-1632 FFQGG
+1632 
-1637 MSGLKRVGGVAAQ
+1637 
-1650 LGLVVLAI
+1650 
-1658 AGIMRIIV
+1658 
-1666 SAMNEIRG
+1666 
-1674 DEPLKL
+1674 KL
-1680 IAKATAISIVFAT
+1680 IASAIALSMVIGT
-1693 VGGIAALIIKIS
+1693 VGGIAALIFKILNDIDAKY
-1705 EGLSR
+1705 G
-1710 GMSKGIE
+1710 GGGAK
-1717 SALGPVVFIATL
+1717 SALGPMIFIVSL
-1729 FAMLSITMIAIAG
+1729 FTMLSVTMFAIAG
-1742 ALAIMDNMKNTV
+1742 ALALMDNMKNTV
-1754 ENAKALSLVLLS
+1754 ENAKALSSVLLS
-1766 LTPVVLVLGIIAALL
+1766 LTPIVLVLGIISALL
-1781 QGDVAR
+1781 QGDVAML
-1787 IGSTSILIILAGMIV
+1787 GSKSVLLILAGMIV
-1802 SMAAIV
+1802 TMAAIV

-1826 LAMMLNVMADV
+1826 LALMLNVMADV

-2056 GEAMVIFS
+2056 GEAMVVFS

-2083 SMMSTFYEN
+2083 SMMSTFYKE

-2142 INLNAI
+2142 LNLNAI
-2148 QAAADAGKIMVEL
+2148 QAAADAGKVMSEL
-2161 QNSLPK
+2161 EKSLPR
-2167 TGGWVQAVL
+2167 TGGWAQKIM
-2176 GESDMGKFGDSVKK
+2176 GEYNMGSFGERVKK
-2190 YGDAIIKFDKAI
+2190 YGESIVKFDQAV
-2202 TDPETGKSRLHK
+2202 TDPNTGKSKLHQ
-2214 ESIQA
+2214 EAIQA

-2234 PTSGGFWQK
+2234 PTSDGFWQD

-2250 GDFGAS
+2250 GNFGLS

-2271 VDENGTVKID
+2271 VDENGTVKIN

-2395 IKSFSD
+2395 IKGFSD

-2412 SAAQAIKDLSA
+2412 SAAQAINDLSA

-2451 NFNTKMANYDFSGL
+2451 DFNTKMADYDFSGL
-2465 KNFAEALVEF
+2465 ENFAEALVEF

-2485 AYKDGYKQL
+2485 AYKDGYKDL

-2522 TIMTTV
+2522 TIMATV
-2528 MDTIANTLNDN
+2528 METIANTLNDD
-2539 NKKESIRIGAGN
+2539 NKKEIIRIGAGN

-2556 ISEFNYRLGIGPS
+2556 IAEFNYRLGIGPNA
-2569 STNDFYNIGV
+2569 TNDFYNIGV
-2579 KIIASIIDG
+2579 KIISSIIDG
-2588 MSDKAA
+2588 MSDKADR
-2594 SAKDRAGI
+2594 AKDRAGI
-2602 ILDDIYSTIDKKTRG
+2602 ILDGIYSTIDKKTRG
-2617 RAGTKA
+2617 RAGTKV
-2623 NGNALSGLQSAT
+2623 NGLQSAA
-2635 EDIVNAMSL
+2635 EDVANAISL

-2672 DGFNISTSFR
+2672 DGFSISTSFR

-2706 NVSGTP
+2706 NISGTP

-2725 DDGSTVANAIL
+2725 DDGSTVANAVL

>member
-1 MGGGEIFMSGKGVD
+1 MSGKGVD

-93 KRRAMNLENAHFQLQ
+93 KRRAENLENAHFQLQ

-118 EIMNDVNKSVDG
+118 EIMNDVSKSVDG

-149 VKAGDQMFTALRGVA
+149 VKAGDQMFTALRGIA

-275 VEQNGALVQ
+275 IEQNGALVQ
-284 LFNALRVKINELKEA
+284 LFNALRVKTNELKDA

-319 SIINKIDFSSV
+319 SIINKIDFSSI

-343 TFDDIGINVQSTT
+343 TFDDIGTKVQSTS
-356 KIISNASDVINEVIN
+356 KIITNASDVINEVIN

-391 VAVQNGVNESLG
+391 VAVQNGVNETLG

-554 FAVLDLIRMVVG
+554 FAVLDLIRIVVG

-579 FETFGLKVLDVTAAL
+579 FETFGIKILDVTAAL
-594 GDAIVA
+594 GDAIIA

-657 QGVAYFIEKVVTKVV
+657 QGVAYFIEKVVAKVV

-686 KVGSVISDLI
+686 KVGSVISELI

-707 NTDNIP
+707 NTDSIP
-713 QYIISG
+713 EYIISG
-719 LVNGLS
+719 LVGGLTNG
-725 KGIAKVKEVVGN
+725 IVKVKEVVGL
-737 LANTILSTLR
+737 LANAILSTLR

-769 YAIGISHSNTTVLQA
+769 YAIGLSHANEKGVQA
-784 VTKFIGKVISTMKDL
+784 ATEFTGKVLTTMKDI
-799 TVSGI
+799 TVEGARN
-804 KSLVSNIPKIT
+804 LVSNMPKIMDV
-815 EIFSKIPWGSMI
+815 ISQIPWGSI
-827 FGGIAVALVK
+827 VFGGMAIALVK
-837 GAGKLNTTLDKISE
+837 GVGKLNTTIDKVGAI
-851 IVSNNPLTILT
+851 IANNPLTILT
-862 KAAENLS
+862 KAVENYTA
-869 SGIKNLMTE
+869 GMKNLLTE

-884 IKAVTQMIY
+884 IKAITQMMY
-893 SIAISIA
+893 SVAVSIGV
-900 LLAASMFILSKI
+900 LAASIYLLSKV
-912 DNAGMERAL
+912 DKGGMVRA
-921 LMIEIIAAILAA
+921 MIMITFIAAILAA
-933 LVTLMYF
+933 LTSLMYL
-940 LDKKSSSWNKVDKDA
+940 LDKKSSAWNKVGKDA
-955 KLINSTV
+955 KIINSTV
-962 LNLIGIAASF
+962 LNMIGIAASF
-972 FLMALAFKTLAS
+972 LLMAMAFKTLAS
-984 IKQENVGQAIVMM
+984 IKQENVAQAIVMM

-1004 ITLMPLSVI
+1004 LTLMPLSVI

-1025 YIAAS
+1025 YIAIA
-1030 FLIMAKVMKYVGK
+1030 FLIMAKVMKSVGK
-1043 LDSDTLL
+1043 MDSDTIL
-1050 KGLATLNTFKW
+1050 KGLATLNAFKW
-1061 MVIQMMAINGLCKS
+1061 MVIQMMVVNGLCKS

-1101 NISEKET
+1101 SISEKET
-1108 DRGIKTL
+1108 NRGINTL
-1115 RKLTGLVITLMAVQ
+1115 KKFTGLVIALMVVQ

-1143 RAYTNVGKMILYIA
+1143 RAYSNVGKMILYIA
-1157 IAFGV
+1157 IAFGI

-1180 GITVLFIFAALVSA
+1180 GIGVLWIFAGLVSA
-1194 LMAVGKYTNDVKGSA
+1194 LIAVGHFLGDVKGSA
-1209 ISIGASVLL
+1209 LSTGAAILL
-1218 ATISMFGMAIVAGII
+1218 VTISMLGMAIVAGII
-1233 GLIPIEMLKKGV
+1233 GFIPIKMLKKGV
-1245 TVVSIFGLIIMGLMK
+1245 TVVGIFGLIIMGLMK
-1260 SASYVTPDAKKALT
+1260 CASYVKPDAKKALG
-1274 SVLAL
+1274 SILAL
-1279 VAVMAAIV
+1279 IVTMAAIV
-1287 VIFSF
+1287 VVFSL
-1292 MDTKK
+1292 METKK
-1297 LYTSVGAVAILSALI
+1297 LYESVGAVAIISALI
-1312 AGLMIAIGYAK
+1312 AGLMIATGYVK
-1323 PDDKSLKALKKVSF
+1323 PNDDALKALKKVM
-1337 IIILVAGIIIA
+1337 IVLVIIA
-1348 MHELGV
+1348 AIIVVMDQFGV
-1354 NGDSA
+1354 NGENA
-1359 LKNAIAIGVVLVAL
+1359 LKNAIAIGVILLAL
-1373 AASLYILSKI
+1373 ASSLFILSKI

-1389 AIDALYKLSP
+1389 AINALYIISS
-1399 VLVIIGFV
+1399 VLVIIAAI
-1407 LFLLDI
+1407 LFALDK
-1413 LNVQSNI
+1413 LNVESNI
-1420 TNAISLGI
+1420 TTVLSLAVLINALAAAVLILSQSKEIKKGVITSLVIMSLVMGILGAILFGMDKLKVKTSLKTALSLAI
-1428 LINALAVAVVILSQ
+1428 LINALAAAVVILSYANVTLDE
-1442 SKDVSSDAY
+1442 SVIKTMLALILMVCGAMLIISVSLLLLKNVNNAIPSALALTTILLAMVPLIIALGLV
-1451 RAAIVLGIVMVL
+1451 AAV
-1463 LGYALSLLNNTNPIS
+1463 LSL
-1478 SLANALAMSIVL
+1478 
-1490 GAITVALM
+1490 
-1498 QLSNMKNIKK
+1498 
-1508 TVFSTLALMIFVIL
+1508 
-1522 AIGSMIALISKQN
+1522 
-1535 PLGALASAIAMDLV
+1535 D
-1549 LFALVGSMRNL
+1549 
-1560 SKLKGAKVDKKVIV
+1560 
-1574 MLGLMTLIIPAIG
+1574 
-1587 LALEATKDLD
+1587 
-1597 PAQALASSIALTLV
+1597 V
-1611 MGAMSRMLQA
+1611 MGA
-1621 LNGKATSGEDM
+1621 GWKA
-1632 FFQGG
+1632 
-1637 MSGLKRVGGVAAQ
+1637 
-1650 LGLVVLAI
+1650 
-1658 AGIMRIIV
+1658 
-1666 SAMNEIRG
+1666 AM
-1674 DEPLKL
+1674 
-1680 IAKATAISIVFAT
+1680 
-1693 VGGIAALIIKIS
+1693 
-1705 EGLSR
+1705 
-1710 GMSKGIE
+1710 
-1717 SALGPVVFIATL
+1717 
-1729 FAMLSITMIAIAG
+1729 
-1742 ALAIMDNMKNTV
+1742 
-1754 ENAKALSLVLLS
+1754 
-1766 LTPVVLVLGIIAALL
+1766 
-1781 QGDVAR
+1781 
-1787 IGSTSILIILAGMIV
+1787 IILAGVIV
-1802 SMAAIV
+1802 SMFAIV
-1808 GALALMQNIKN
+1808 GVLALMQGIDN
-1819 AQANAML
+1819 ATTNAMILVFL
-1826 LAMMLNVMADV
+1826 LNAISDV
-1837 LLKIALVAPLALIG
+1837 LIKVAPLAPLALIASVAIG
-1851 AAAMAVLSLVLVE
+1851 ALSAVLVVL
-1864 LGVLIGVIG
+1864 G
-1873 GLVTA
+1873 GLITA
-1878 IPELET
+1878 IGALTSKFPQIEDYI
-1884 FLNKGA
+1884 NKGA
-1890 PIMVMLAKTL
+1890 PIMIKLANTV
-1900 GQMISAFIVGIAEGL
+1900 GQMIGAFIAGIAEGI
-1915 MEILPALG
+1915 MQILPAFG
-1923 KSLSDFANNLL
+1923 QALSDFANNLNK
-1934 MGFIPVMMIAT
+1934 GFIEVMKLAA
-1945 DESIVKGAGNITA
+1945 DEQVLTGAGILVA
-1958 AILAITVAELVQ
+1958 SILALCVAQFINGLTNLLPFVPSMFDLGVQ
-1970 AVATIVTGGV
+1970 LSKFAVASI
-1980 GMINLAIQLS
+1980 
-1990 QFAIGIQPFI
+1990 PFI
-2000 MACKQVTPEVAS
+2000 IACKQMGPD
-2012 GAAAISNAV
+2012 GAMGAQALCEA
-2021 LTITK
+2021 LMMITK
-2026 AELIAGLL
+2026 AELLQ
-2034 SFMEALT
+2034 SLT
-2041 GTNSMTKLT
+2041 GFIEFFTGSSDSFDTMLSKLVSFGYAAVEFSNAVSGNIDVEAVTAAVSIGEMIT
-2050 SDLQQF
+2050 SLQEAVPAVAAFNDADFDSFSASVAGF
-2056 GEAMVIFS
+2056 GFAMV
-2064 DTISGKIDTEA
+2064 A
-2075 VKAATAAG
+2075 
-2083 SMMSTFYEN
+2083 M
-2092 MPREGGL
+2092 
-2099 IPGIQKLIGGE
+2099 
-2110 PDMEGFSKSMAA
+2110 
-2122 FGLAL
+2122 
-2127 VEVNNALLDENGECV
+2127 NNALTDEEGNSV

-2148 QAAADAGKIMVEL
+2148 DTAKKAGLLMTELADKIPKRKGWVTKIMGEADLGVFGA
-2161 QNSLPK
+2161 SCAAY
-2167 TGGWVQAVL
+2167 GAAMVL
-2176 GESDMGKFGDSVKK
+2176 FSNTVTDS
-2190 YGDAIIKFDKAI
+2190 
-2202 TDPETGKSRLHK
+2202 EGKSRLNT

-2219 AADAGKIMAELNEKV
+2219 AADAGGIMAELNGKV
-2234 PTSGGFWQK
+2234 PTTDGFWQK
-2243 VAGSKDL
+2243 VAGSKSL
-2250 GDFGAS
+2250 EDFGLS

-2271 VDENGTVKID
+2271 VDKNGTVKIN

-2343 LGDDPKGMVDDVSYI
+2343 LGDDPKGMIDDVSYI
-2358 VTSILGVLPSEENG
+2358 VTSILGILPSEENG

-2395 IKSFSD
+2395 IKGFSD

-2451 NFNTKMANYDFSGL
+2451 EFNTKMANYDFSGL
-2465 KNFAEALVEF
+2465 KTFAEALVEF

-2539 NKKESIRIGAGN
+2539 NKKEIIRIGAGN
-2551 VVSLI
+2551 LVSLI
-2556 ISEFNYRLGIGPS
+2556 IAEFNYRLGIGPS
-2569 STNDFYNIGV
+2569 ATNDFYNIGV
-2579 KIIASIIDG
+2579 RIIASIIDG

-2594 SAKDRAGI
+2594 SARDRAGV

-2623 NGNALSGLQSAT
+2623 NGNTLSGLQSAT

-2672 DGFNISTSFR
+2672 DGFSISTSFR

-2687 NSMFNANRSNT
+2687 NSMFNANRSNN

>member
-1 MGGGEIFMSGKGVD
+1 MSGKGVD
-15 ERILSMK
+15 ERVLSMK

-93 KRRAMNLENAHFQLQ
+93 KRRAENLENAHFQLQ

-118 EIMNDVNKSVDG
+118 EIMNDVSKSVDG

-149 VKAGDQMFTALRGVA
+149 VKAGDQMFTALRGIA

-214 LTEAVV
+214 LTEAAV

-233 FAKAMD
+233 FSQAMD

-275 VEQNGALVQ
+275 IEQNGALVQ
-284 LFNALRVKINELKEA
+284 LFNALRVKTNELKDT

-319 SIINKIDFSSV
+319 SIINKIDFSSI
-330 ASKILKPFTAVKQ
+330 ASKILKPFTTVKQ
-343 TFDDIGINVQSTT
+343 TFDDIGTKVQSTS
-356 KIISNASDVINEVIN
+356 KIITNASDVINEVIN

-391 VAVQNGVNESLG
+391 VAVQNGVNETLG

-579 FETFGLKVLDVTAAL
+579 FETFGIKILDVTAAL

-645 LNKIASGLGTIL
+645 LNKIASGLGIIL

-686 KVGSVISDLI
+686 KVGSVISELI

-707 NTDNIP
+707 NTDSIP
-713 QYIISG
+713 EYIISG
-719 LVNGLS
+719 LVGGLTS
-725 KGIAKVKEVVGN
+725 GIVKVKEVVGL

-769 YAIGISHSNTTVLQA
+769 YAIGLSHANEKGVQA
-784 VTKFIGKVISTMKDL
+784 ANEFTGKVLTTMKDI
-799 TVSGI
+799 TVEGARN
-804 KSLVSNIPKIT
+804 LVSNMPKIMD
-815 EIFSKIPWGSMI
+815 IISKIPWGSI
-827 FGGIAVALVK
+827 VFGGMAIALVK
-837 GAGKLNTTLDKISE
+837 GVGKLNTTIDKVGA
-851 IVSNNPLTILT
+851 IVANNPLTILT
-862 KAAENLS
+862 KAVENYTD
-869 SGIKNLMTE
+869 GMKNLMTE

-884 IKAVTQMIY
+884 IKAITQMMY
-893 SIAISIA
+893 SVAVSIGV
-900 LLAASMFILSKI
+900 LAASIYLLSKV
-912 DNAGMERAL
+912 DKGGMVRA
-921 LMIEIIAAILAA
+921 MIMITFIAAILAA
-933 LVTLMYF
+933 LTSLMYL
-940 LDKKSSSWNKVDKDA
+940 LDKKSSAWNKVDKDA

-972 FLMALAFKTLAS
+972 FLMAMAFKTLAN
-984 IKQENVGQAIVMM
+984 IKQENVAQAIVMM

-1004 ITLMPLSVI
+1004 LTLMPLSVI
-1013 SNKVNGAGKTML
+1013 SGKVNGAGKTML
-1025 YIAAS
+1025 YIAVS

-1043 LDSDTLL
+1043 LDSDTIF
-1050 KGLATLNTFKW
+1050 KGLATLNAFKW

-1075 MNNAGKNMLYISV
+1075 MNNAGKNMMYISV

-1101 NISEKET
+1101 SISEKET
-1108 DRGIKTL
+1108 NRGINTL
-1115 RKLTGLVITLMAVQ
+1115 KKFTGLVIALMVVQ

-1143 RAYTNVGKMILYIA
+1143 RAYSNVGKMILYIA

-1180 GITVLFIFAALVSA
+1180 GIGVLWIFAALVSA
-1194 LMAVGKYTNDVKGSA
+1194 LIAVGHFLGDVKGSA
-1209 ISIGASVLL
+1209 LSIGASILL
-1218 ATISMFGMAIVAGII
+1218 VTISMLGMSIVAGII
-1233 GLIPIEMLKKGV
+1233 GFIPIRMLKKGV

-1260 SASYVTPDAKKALT
+1260 CASYVKPDAKKALG
-1274 SVLAL
+1274 SVLSL
-1279 VAVMAAIV
+1279 MITMAAIV
-1287 VIFSF
+1287 VIFSLI
-1292 MDTKK
+1292 DTKK
-1297 LYTSVGAVAILSALI
+1297 LYESVGAVSILSALI
-1312 AGLMIAIGYAK
+1312 AGLMIATGYVK
-1323 PDDKSLKALKKVSF
+1323 PNDDALKGLKKVTA
-1337 IIILVAGIIIA
+1337 IIIIVAAIIVI
-1348 MHELGV
+1348 MDQIGV

-1359 LKNAIAIGVVLVAL
+1359 LKNAIAIGVVIAAL

-1383 EKVSKD
+1383 EKVSSD
-1389 AIDALYKLSP
+1389 AIKALYKISP
-1399 VLVIIGFV
+1399 VLIIIGAV
-1407 LFLLDI
+1407 LYLLD
-1413 LNVQSNI
+1413 LLDVQSNI

-1428 LINALAVAVVILSQ
+1428 LINSLAAAVVILSH
-1442 SKDVSSDAY
+1442 SKDVSNDAY
-1451 RAAIVLGIVMVL
+1451 KAAIVLGMVMVL
-1463 LGYALSLLNNTNPIS
+1463 LGYALSLINNSDPIS

-1490 GAITVALM
+1490 GAITASLLL
-1498 QLSNMKNIKK
+1498 LSHMKDIKK
-1508 TVFSTLALMIFVIL
+1508 TVFSTLALMIVAIL
-1522 AIGSMIALISKQN
+1522 AIGSMLALVSKQN
-1535 PLGALASAIAMDLV
+1535 PLRALASAIAMSIV
-1549 LFALVGSMRNL
+1549 LIVVISAIEEIATIKGSKINKKILGSILFL
-1560 SKLKGAKVDKKVIV
+1560 SVL
-1574 MLGLMTLIIPAIG
+1574 
-1587 LALEATKDLD
+1587 
-1597 PAQALASSIALTLV
+1597 
-1611 MGAMSRMLQA
+1611 
-1621 LNGKATSGEDM
+1621 
-1632 FFQGG
+1632 
-1637 MSGLKRVGGVAAQ
+1637 
-1650 LGLVVLAI
+1650 VLAI
-1658 AGIMRIIV
+1658 GEALGSMYGLNAVEMIAAAIAIKVVLEQVVQLFWQIRSAASDTQAVSDKGGILKVVLYLAAVVVALQLAMKSIV
-1666 SAMNEIRG
+1666 YALQG
-1674 DEPLKL
+1674 LQGTDPVKL
-1680 IAKATAISIVFAT
+1680 IASAIALSMVIGT
-1693 VGGIAALIIKIS
+1693 VGGIAGLIIKI
-1705 EGLSR
+1705 LS
-1710 GMSKGIE
+1710 GIE
-1717 SALGPVVFIATL
+1717 QKTGGGIKSVLGPMTL
-1729 FAMLSITMIAIAG
+1729 IVALFTMLSVTMFAITG
-1742 ALAIMDNMKNTV
+1742 ALALMDNMKNTV
-1754 ENAKALSLVLLS
+1754 ENAKALSSVLLA
-1766 LTPVVLVLGIIAALL
+1766 LTPIVLVLGIIAALL
-1781 QGDVAR
+1781 QGDVAML
-1787 IGSTSILIILAGMIV
+1787 GSTSILLILAGMIV
-1802 SMAAIV
+1802 TMAAIV

-1826 LAMMLNVMADV
+1826 LALMLNVMADV

-2000 MACKQVTPEVAS
+2000 IACKQVTPEVAS
-2012 GAAAISNAV
+2012 GATAISNAV

-2056 GEAMVIFS
+2056 GEAMVVFS

-2075 VKAATAAG
+2075 VEAATAAG

-2099 IPGIQKLIGGE
+2099 IPGIKKLIGGE
-2110 PDMEGFSKSMAA
+2110 PDMEGFSESMKA

-2142 INLNAI
+2142 LNLNAI
-2148 QAAADAGKIMVEL
+2148 KAAKDAGQMMSEL
-2161 QNSLPK
+2161 EKSLPR
-2167 TGGWVQAVL
+2167 TGGWAQKIM
-2176 GESDMGKFGDSVKK
+2176 GEHNMGSFGERVKK
-2190 YGDAIIKFDKAI
+2190 YGESIVKFDQSV
-2202 TDPETGKSRLHK
+2202 TDPETGKSKLHK
-2214 ESIQA
+2214 KAIEA
-2219 AADAGKIMAELNEKV
+2219 ARDAGQIMAELNEKV
-2234 PTSGGFWQK
+2234 PTSDGFWQK
-2243 VAGSKDL
+2243 VAGSKNL
-2250 GDFGAS
+2250 ESFGLS
-2256 IEAYGQAMIRFSDAV
+2256 IEAYGNAMIRFSNAV
-2271 VDENGTVKID
+2271 VDENGTVKIN

-2315 EKDLSDFGAQLESFG
+2315 EKDLGDFGEQLENFG

-2343 LGDDPKGMVDDVSYI
+2343 LGEDPKGMVDDVSYI

-2395 IKSFSD
+2395 IKGFSD

-2451 NFNTKMANYDFSGL
+2451 DFNTKIADYDFSGL
-2465 KNFAEALVEF
+2465 ENFAEALVEF

-2485 AYKDGYKQL
+2485 AYKDGYKDL

-2522 TIMTTV
+2522 TIMATV
-2528 MDTIANTLNDN
+2528 METIANTLNDN
-2539 NKKESIRIGAGN
+2539 NKKEIIRIGAGN

-2556 ISEFNYRLGIGPS
+2556 IAEFNYRLGIGPTA
-2569 STNDFYNIGV
+2569 TNDFYNIGV

-2594 SAKDRAGI
+2594 SARDRAGI
-2602 ILDDIYSTIDKKTRG
+2602 IRDDIYSIFDKKPSP

-2623 NGNALSGLQSAT
+2623 NGNALRGLQSAA

-2672 DGFNISTSFR
+2672 DGFDISTSFR

-2725 DDGSTVANAIL
+2725 DDGSTIANAVL

>member
-93 KRRAMNLENAHFQLQ
+93 KRRAENLENAHFQLQ

-118 EIMNDVNKSVDG
+118 EIMNDVSKSVDG

-149 VKAGDQMFTALRGVA
+149 VKAGDQMFTALRGIA

-275 VEQNGALVQ
+275 IEQNGALVQ
-284 LFNALRVKINELKEA
+284 LFNALRVKTNELKDA

-319 SIINKIDFSSV
+319 SIINKIDFSSI

-343 TFDDIGINVQSTT
+343 TFDDIGTKVQSTS
-356 KIISNASDVINEVIN
+356 KIITNASDVINEVIN

-391 VAVQNGVNESLG
+391 VAVQNGVNETLG

-409 EQLSNTIDD
+409 EKLSNTIDD

-554 FAVLDLIRMVVG
+554 FAVLDLIRIVVG

-579 FETFGLKVLDVTAAL
+579 FETFGIKILDVTAAL
-594 GDAIVA
+594 GDAIIA

-686 KVGSVISDLI
+686 KVGSVISELI

-707 NTDNIP
+707 NTDSIP
-713 QYIISG
+713 EYIISG
-719 LVNGLS
+719 LVGGLTNG
-725 KGIAKVKEVVGN
+725 IVKVKEVVGL
-737 LANTILSTLR
+737 LANAILSTLR

-769 YAIGISHSNTTVLQA
+769 YAIGLSHANEKGVQA
-784 VTKFIGKVISTMKDL
+784 ATEFTGKVLTTMKDI
-799 TVSGI
+799 TVEGARN
-804 KSLVSNIPKIT
+804 LVSNMPKIVDV
-815 EIFSKIPWGSMI
+815 ISQIPWGSI
-827 FGGIAVALVK
+827 VFGGMAIALVK
-837 GAGKLNTTLDKISE
+837 GVGKLNTTIDKVGAI
-851 IVSNNPLTILT
+851 IANNPLTILT
-862 KAAENLS
+862 KAVENYTA
-869 SGIKNLMTE
+869 GMKNLLTE

-884 IKAVTQMIY
+884 IKAITQMMY
-893 SIAISIA
+893 SVAVSIGV
-900 LLAASMFILSKI
+900 LAASIYLLSKV
-912 DNAGMERAL
+912 DKGGMVRAMT
-921 LMIEIIAAILAA
+921 MITFIAAILAA
-933 LVTLMYF
+933 LTSLMYL
-940 LDKKSSSWNKVDKDA
+940 LDKKSSAWNKVGKDA
-955 KLINSTV
+955 KIINSTV
-962 LNLIGIAASF
+962 LNMIGIAASF
-972 FLMALAFKTLAS
+972 LLMAMAFKTLAS
-984 IKQENVGQAIVMM
+984 IKQENVAQAIVMM

-1004 ITLMPLSVI
+1004 LTLMPLSVI

-1025 YIAAS
+1025 YIAIA
-1030 FLIMAKVMKYVGK
+1030 FLIMAKVMKSVGK
-1043 LDSDTLL
+1043 MDSDTIL
-1050 KGLATLNTFKW
+1050 KGLATLNAFKW
-1061 MVIQMMAINGLCKS
+1061 MVIQMMVVNGLCKS

-1101 NISEKET
+1101 SISEKET
-1108 DRGIKTL
+1108 NRGINTL
-1115 RKLTGLVITLMAVQ
+1115 KKFTGLVIALMVVQ
-1129 GVIDFLNSNSAGSK
+1129 GVIDFLNSSSAGSK
-1143 RAYTNVGKMILYIA
+1143 RAYSNVGKMILYIA
-1157 IAFGV
+1157 IAFGL

-1180 GITVLFIFAALVSA
+1180 GITVLWIFAALVSA
-1194 LMAVGKYTNDVKGSA
+1194 LIAVGHYMGDVKGSA
-1209 ISIGASVLL
+1209 LSTGAAILL
-1218 ATISMFGMAIVAGII
+1218 VTISMLGMAIVAGII
-1233 GLIPIEMLKKGV
+1233 GFIPIKMLKKGV
-1245 TVVSIFGLIIMGLMK
+1245 TVVGIFGLIIMGLMK
-1260 SASYVTPDAKKALT
+1260 CASYVKPDAKKALG
-1274 SVLAL
+1274 SILAL
-1279 VAVMAAIV
+1279 IVTMAAIV
-1287 VIFSF
+1287 VVFSL
-1292 MDTKK
+1292 METKK
-1297 LYTSVGAVAILSALI
+1297 LYESVGAVAIISALI
-1312 AGLMIAIGYAK
+1312 AGLMIATGYVK
-1323 PDDKSLKALKKVSF
+1323 PNDDALKALKKVM
-1337 IIILVAGIIIA
+1337 IVLVIIA
-1348 MHELGV
+1348 AIIVVMDQLGV
-1354 NGDSA
+1354 NGENA
-1359 LKNAIAIGVVLVAL
+1359 LKNAIAIGVILLAL
-1373 AASLYILSKI
+1373 ASSLFILSKI

-1389 AIDALYKLSP
+1389 AINALYIISP
-1399 VLVIIGFV
+1399 VLVIIAAI
-1407 LFLLDI
+1407 LFALDK
-1413 LNVQSNI
+1413 LNVESNI
-1420 TNAISLGI
+1420 TTVLSLAVLINALAAAVLILSQSKEIKKGVITSLVIMSLVMGILGAILFGMDKLKVKTSLKTALSLAI
-1428 LINALAVAVVILSQ
+1428 LINALAAAVVILSYANVTLDESVIKTMLALILMVCGAMLIISVSLLLLKNVNNAIQ
-1442 SKDVSSDAY
+1442 SALALTTILLAMVPLIIALGLV
-1451 RAAIVLGIVMVL
+1451 AAV
-1463 LGYALSLLNNTNPIS
+1463 LSL
-1478 SLANALAMSIVL
+1478 
-1490 GAITVALM
+1490 
-1498 QLSNMKNIKK
+1498 
-1508 TVFSTLALMIFVIL
+1508 
-1522 AIGSMIALISKQN
+1522 
-1535 PLGALASAIAMDLV
+1535 D
-1549 LFALVGSMRNL
+1549 
-1560 SKLKGAKVDKKVIV
+1560 
-1574 MLGLMTLIIPAIG
+1574 
-1587 LALEATKDLD
+1587 
-1597 PAQALASSIALTLV
+1597 V
-1611 MGAMSRMLQA
+1611 MGA
-1621 LNGKATSGEDM
+1621 GWKA
-1632 FFQGG
+1632 
-1637 MSGLKRVGGVAAQ
+1637 
-1650 LGLVVLAI
+1650 
-1658 AGIMRIIV
+1658 
-1666 SAMNEIRG
+1666 AM
-1674 DEPLKL
+1674 
-1680 IAKATAISIVFAT
+1680 
-1693 VGGIAALIIKIS
+1693 
-1705 EGLSR
+1705 
-1710 GMSKGIE
+1710 
-1717 SALGPVVFIATL
+1717 
-1729 FAMLSITMIAIAG
+1729 
-1742 ALAIMDNMKNTV
+1742 
-1754 ENAKALSLVLLS
+1754 
-1766 LTPVVLVLGIIAALL
+1766 
-1781 QGDVAR
+1781 
-1787 IGSTSILIILAGMIV
+1787 IILAGVIV
-1802 SMAAIV
+1802 SMLAIV
-1808 GALALMQNIKN
+1808 GVLALMQGIDN
-1819 AQANAML
+1819 ATTNAMILVFL
-1826 LAMMLNVMADV
+1826 LNAISDV
-1837 LLKIALVAPLALIG
+1837 LIKVAPLAPLALIASVAIG
-1851 AAAMAVLSLVLVE
+1851 ALSAVLVVL
-1864 LGVLIGVIG
+1864 G
-1873 GLVTA
+1873 GLITA
-1878 IPELET
+1878 IGALTSKFPQIEDYI
-1884 FLNKGA
+1884 NKGA
-1890 PIMVMLAKTL
+1890 PIMIKLANTV
-1900 GQMISAFIVGIAEGL
+1900 GQMIGAFIAGIAEGI
-1915 MEILPALG
+1915 MQILPAFG
-1923 KSLSDFANNLL
+1923 QALSDFANNLNK
-1934 MGFIPVMMIAT
+1934 GFIEVMKLAA
-1945 DESIVKGAGNITA
+1945 DEQVLTGAGILVA
-1958 AILAITVAELVQ
+1958 SILALCVAQFINGLTNLLPFVPSMFDLGVQ
-1970 AVATIVTGGV
+1970 LSKFAVASI
-1980 GMINLAIQLS
+1980 
-1990 QFAIGIQPFI
+1990 PFI
-2000 MACKQVTPEVAS
+2000 IACKQMGPD
-2012 GAAAISNAV
+2012 GAMGAQALCEA
-2021 LTITK
+2021 LMMITK
-2026 AELIAGLL
+2026 AELLQ
-2034 SFMEALT
+2034 SLT
-2041 GTNSMTKLT
+2041 GFIEFFTGSSDSFDTMLSKLVSFGYAAVEFSNAVSGNIDVEAVTAAVSIGEMIT
-2050 SDLQQF
+2050 SLQEAVPAVAAFNDADFDAFSASVAGF
-2056 GEAMVIFS
+2056 GFAMV
-2064 DTISGKIDTEA
+2064 A
-2075 VKAATAAG
+2075 
-2083 SMMSTFYEN
+2083 M
-2092 MPREGGL
+2092 
-2099 IPGIQKLIGGE
+2099 
-2110 PDMEGFSKSMAA
+2110 
-2122 FGLAL
+2122 
-2127 VEVNNALLDENGECV
+2127 NNALTDEEGNSV

-2148 QAAADAGKIMVEL
+2148 DTAKKAGLLMTELADKIPRRKGWVTKIMGEADLGVFGASCAAYGAAMVL
-2161 QNSLPK
+2161 FSATV
-2167 TGGWVQAVL
+2167 TGP
-2176 GESDMGKFGDSVKK
+2176 D
-2190 YGDAIIKFDKAI
+2190 
-2202 TDPETGKSRLHK
+2202 GKSRLNS

-2219 AADAGKIMAELNEKV
+2219 AADAGGIMAELNGKV
-2234 PTSGGFWQK
+2234 PTTDGFWQK

-2271 VDENGTVKID
+2271 VDENGTVKIN

-2395 IKSFSD
+2395 IKGFSD

-2569 STNDFYNIGV
+2569 ATNDFYNIGV
-2579 KIIASIIDG
+2579 RIIAAIIDG

-2594 SAKDRAGI
+2594 SARDRAGV

-2623 NGNALSGLQSAT
+2623 NGNTLSGLQSAT

-2672 DGFNISTSFR
+2672 DGFSISTSFR

-2687 NSMFNANRSNT
+2687 NSMFNANRSNN

>member
-93 KRRAMNLENAHFQLQ
+93 KRRAENLENAHFQLQ

-118 EIMNDVNKSVDG
+118 EIMNDVSKSVDG

-149 VKAGDQMFTALRGVA
+149 VKAGDQMFTALRGIA

-214 LTEAVV
+214 LTEAAV

-233 FAKAMD
+233 FSQAMD

-275 VEQNGALVQ
+275 IEQNGALVQ
-284 LFNALRVKINELKEA
+284 LFNALRVKTNELKDT

-319 SIINKIDFSSV
+319 SIINKIDFSSI

-343 TFDDIGINVQSTT
+343 TFDDIGTKVQSTS
-356 KIISNASDVINEVIN
+356 KIMTNASDVINEVIN

-391 VAVQNGVNESLG
+391 VAVQNGVNETLG

-554 FAVLDLIRMVVG
+554 FAVLDLIRIVVG

-634 SIYNWAKENDL
+634 SIYNWAKENNL

-657 QGVAYFIEKVVTKVV
+657 QGVAYFIEKVVIKVV
-672 DWIKNSSLLRSILT
+672 DWIKNSSVLRSILT

-707 NTDNIP
+707 NTDSIP
-713 QYIISG
+713 EYIISG
-719 LVNGLS
+719 LVSGLTS
-725 KGIAKVKEVVGN
+725 GIVKVKEVVGL

-769 YAIGISHSNTTVLQA
+769 YAIGLSHANEKGVQA
-784 VTKFIGKVISTMKDL
+784 ATEFTGKVLTTMKDI
-799 TVSGI
+799 TVEGARN
-804 KSLVSNIPKIT
+804 LVSNMPKIMDV
-815 EIFSKIPWGSMI
+815 ISKIPWGSI
-827 FGGIAVALVK
+827 VFGGMAIALVK
-837 GAGKLNTTLDKISE
+837 GVGKLNTTLDKVGA
-851 IVSNNPLTILT
+851 IVANNPLTILT
-862 KAAENLS
+862 KAVENYTD
-869 SGIKNLMTE
+869 GMKNLMTE

-884 IKAVTQMIY
+884 IKAITQMMY
-893 SIAISIA
+893 SVAVSIGV
-900 LLAASMFILSKI
+900 LAASIYLLSKV
-912 DNAGMERAL
+912 DKGGMVRA
-921 LMIEIIAAILAA
+921 MIMITFIAAILAA
-933 LVTLMYF
+933 LTSLMYM
-940 LDKKSSSWNKVDKDA
+940 LDKKSSAWNKVDKDS

-972 FLMALAFKTLAS
+972 LLMAAAFKTLAS
-984 IKQENVGQAIVMM
+984 IKQENVAQAIVMM

-1004 ITLMPLSVI
+1004 LTLMPLSVI
-1013 SNKVNGAGKTML
+1013 SDKVNGAGKTML
-1025 YIAAS
+1025 YIAVS
-1030 FLIMAKVMKYVGK
+1030 FLVMAKVMKYVGK
-1043 LDSDTLL
+1043 LDSDTIF
-1050 KGLATLNTFKW
+1050 KGLATLNAFKW

-1075 MNNAGKNMLYISV
+1075 MNNAGKNMMYISV

-1101 NISEKET
+1101 SISEKET
-1108 DRGIKTL
+1108 NRGINTL
-1115 RKLTGLVITLMAVQ
+1115 KKFTGLVIALMVVQ

-1143 RAYTNVGKMILYIA
+1143 RAYSNVGKMILYIA

-1180 GITVLFIFAALVSA
+1180 GIGVLWIFAALVSA
-1194 LMAVGKYTNDVKGSA
+1194 LIAVGHFLGDVKGSA
-1209 ISIGASVLL
+1209 LSIGASILL
-1218 ATISMFGMAIVAGII
+1218 VTISMLGMSIVAGII
-1233 GLIPIEMLKKGV
+1233 GFIPIRMLKKGV

-1260 SASYVTPDAKKALT
+1260 CASYVKPDAKKALG
-1274 SVLAL
+1274 SVLSL
-1279 VAVMAAIV
+1279 MITMAAIV
-1287 VIFSF
+1287 VIFSLI
-1292 MDTKK
+1292 DTKK
-1297 LYTSVGAVAILSALI
+1297 LYASVGAVAILSALI
-1312 AGLMIAIGYAK
+1312 AGLMIATGYVK
-1323 PDDKSLKALKKVSF
+1323 PNDDALKGLKKVTA
-1337 IIILVAGIIIA
+1337 IIIIVAAIIVI
-1348 MHELGV
+1348 MDRIGV
-1354 NGDSA
+1354 NGENA
-1359 LKNAIAIGVVLVAL
+1359 LKNAIAIGVVIAAL

-1383 EKVSKD
+1383 EKVSSD
-1389 AIDALYKLSP
+1389 AIKALYKISP
-1399 VLVIIGFV
+1399 VLIIIGAV
-1407 LFLLDI
+1407 LYLLD
-1413 LNVQSNI
+1413 LLDVQSNI

-1428 LINALAVAVVILSQ
+1428 LINALAAAVVILSH
-1442 SKDVSSDAY
+1442 SKDVSNDAY
-1451 RAAIVLGIVMVL
+1451 KAAIVLGMVMVL
-1463 LGYALSLLNNTNPIS
+1463 LGYALSLINNSDPIS

-1490 GAITVALM
+1490 GAITASLLL
-1498 QLSNMKNIKK
+1498 LSHMKDIKK
-1508 TVFSTLALMIFVIL
+1508 TVFSTLALMIVAIL
-1522 AIGSMIALISKQN
+1522 AIGSMLALVSKQN
-1535 PLGALASAIAMDLV
+1535 PLRALASAIAMSIV
-1549 LFALVGSMRNL
+1549 LIVVISAIEEIATIKGSKINKKILGSILFL
-1560 SKLKGAKVDKKVIV
+1560 SVL
-1574 MLGLMTLIIPAIG
+1574 
-1587 LALEATKDLD
+1587 
-1597 PAQALASSIALTLV
+1597 
-1611 MGAMSRMLQA
+1611 
-1621 LNGKATSGEDM
+1621 
-1632 FFQGG
+1632 
-1637 MSGLKRVGGVAAQ
+1637 
-1650 LGLVVLAI
+1650 VLAI
-1658 AGIMRIIV
+1658 GKALGSMYGLNAVEMIAAAIAIKLVMEQVVQLFWQIRSAASDTQGVSDKGGILKVVLYLAAVIV
-1666 SAMNEIRG
+1666 ALQLAMKSIVYALQG
-1674 DEPLKL
+1674 LQGTDPLKL
-1680 IAKATAISIVFAT
+1680 IASAIALSMVIGT
-1693 VGGIAALIIKIS
+1693 VGGIAGLIIKT
-1705 EGLSR
+1705 LS
-1710 GMSKGIE
+1710 GIE
-1717 SALGPVVFIATL
+1717 QKTGGGGIKSVLGPMTL
-1729 FAMLSITMIAIAG
+1729 IVALFTMLSVTMFAIAG
-1742 ALAIMDNMKNTV
+1742 ALALMDNMKNTV
-1754 ENAKALSLVLLS
+1754 ENAKALSSVLLA
-1766 LTPVVLVLGIIAALL
+1766 LTPIVLVLGIIAALL
-1781 QGDVAR
+1781 QGDVAML
-1787 IGSTSILIILAGMIV
+1787 GSKSILLILAGMIV
-1802 SMAAIV
+1802 TMAAIV

-1826 LAMMLNVMADV
+1826 LALMLNVMADV

-2000 MACKQVTPEVAS
+2000 IACKQVTPEVAT
-2012 GAAAISNAV
+2012 GATAISNAV

-2064 DTISGKIDTEA
+2064 NTISGKIDTEA

-2110 PDMEGFSKSMAA
+2110 PDMDGFSKSMAA
-2122 FGLAL
+2122 FGSAL
-2127 VEVNNALLDENGECV
+2127 VEVNNALLNENGECV

-2148 QAAADAGKIMVEL
+2148 EAAADAGKIMVEL

-2176 GESDMGKFGDSVKK
+2176 GETDMGKFGLSVAK
-2190 YGDAIIKFDKAI
+2190 YGESIVKFNDTV
-2202 TDPETGKSRLHK
+2202 TDPNTGKSKLNK
-2214 ESIQA
+2214 KSIEA
-2219 AADAGKIMAELNEKV
+2219 AADAGGIMAELNGKV
-2234 PTSGGFWQK
+2234 PTSDGFWQK

-2250 GDFGAS
+2250 GKFGLS
-2256 IEAYGQAMIRFSDAV
+2256 IEAYGQAMIRFSNAV
-2271 VDENGTVKID
+2271 VDENGTIKIN

-2315 EKDLSDFGAQLESFG
+2315 EKDLGDFGKQLESFG

-2395 IKSFSD
+2395 IKGFSD

-2412 SAAQAIKDLSA
+2412 SAAQAINDLSA

-2451 NFNTKMANYDFSGL
+2451 DFNTKMADYDFSGL
-2465 KNFAEALVEF
+2465 ENFAEALVEF

-2485 AYKDGYKQL
+2485 AYKDGYKDL

-2507 GFSDALLDP
+2507 GFHDALLDP

-2522 TIMTTV
+2522 TIMATV
-2528 MDTIANTLNDN
+2528 METIANTLNDD
-2539 NKKESIRIGAGN
+2539 NKKEIIRIGAGN

-2556 ISEFNYRLGIGPS
+2556 IAEFNYRLGIGPNA
-2569 STNDFYNIGV
+2569 TNDFYNIGV
-2579 KIIASIIDG
+2579 KIISSIIDG
-2588 MSDKAA
+2588 MSDKADR
-2594 SAKDRAGI
+2594 AKDRAGI
-2602 ILDDIYSTIDKKTRG
+2602 ILDDIYSAIDKKTHG

-2623 NGNALSGLQSAT
+2623 NGLQSAA
-2635 EDIVNAMSL
+2635 EDVANAISL

-2672 DGFNISTSFR
+2672 DGFSISTSFR

-2706 NVSGTP
+2706 NISGTP

-2725 DDGSTVANAIL
+2725 DDGSTIANAVL